1 MDIKDRRHRSLT
13 RGRCG
18 KVCRYTSSSL
28 DSENCRVPTQKSYS
42 SSETLKAY
50 DHENRMHYGNRVSDL
65 VHRESDEFPRQ
76 GTNFTLAELGI
87 CDPSPQQ
94 GGYCS
99 DIGILHQTYALN
111 AGSDIESDT
120 EGGMSPEHA
129 IRLWGRSI
137 KSRRSS
143 GLSSRENSALTLTDS
158 DNENKSDEEN
168 GKESP
173 NSKCCYSES
182 GGVTKLGNHTNNRY
196 PKTPCHLDLYSEVP
210 YFMNNIL
217 QYRQDPVGYIHGR
230 PIPSTSSSSLL
241 PSAQLPSSHNP
252 PPVGCQ
258 MPLLD
263 SNTSHQIMDT
273 NPDEEFSPNSYLLRA
288 CSGSQQ
294 PSSSELAEGQREGDG
309 ETYILYLQTEAST
322 LLREG
327 DKKQRFLGG
336 PTNHHSQSTL
346 RPPLPP
352 PHNHTLSHH
361 HSSANSLNKNSL
373 TNRRNQIHAPAP
385 PPNDMATTPESV
397 QLQDSWV
404 LNSNVPLETRHFL
417 FKTSSGTTPLFS
429 SSSPGYPLTSGTVY
443 TPPPRLLPRN
453 TFSRNAFKL
462 KKPSKYC
469 SWKCAALSAIAAA
482 VLLAILL
489 AYFIAMHLLGLNWQ
503 LQPADGH
510 TFNNGIK
517 TSSDDVATMP
527 SGGKGPWSNTRNSSI
542 DNGEV
547 EIGRR
552 ITQEVP
558 AGVFWR
564 SHIHVTQPQ
573 FLKFNISL
581 GKDALFG
588 VYIRRGLPPS
598 HAQYDFMER
607 LDGKEKWSV
616 IEAPRERRS
625 IQTLVQNEAV
635 FVQYLD
641 VGIWHLAFY
650 NDGKDKEIVSFNT
663 VVLDSVQDCPRN
675 CDGNGECVS
684 GVCHCFPGFHGADCA
699 KAACPVLCSG
709 NGQYSKGTC
718 ICYSGWKGAEC
729 DVPSSQCID
738 PTCNT
743 HGSCIEGNC
752 VCSAG
757 FKGDNCEEVDCID
770 PTCTNHG
777 VCVNKECLCSPG
789 WGGQNCELP
798 RTQCPDQC
806 SGHGTYLTDTGLCSC
821 DPNWMGPDCSV
832 EVCSVD
838 CGTHGVC
845 VGGAC
850 RCEEGWTGVA
860 CDQRV
865 CHPRCTEHGS
875 CKDGKCECREG
886 WNGEHCTMDGCPD
899 LCNGNGR
906 CTLGQNS
913 WQCICQTGWRGSG
926 CNVAMETSCADNKDN
941 EGDGLVD
948 CLDPDCCLQTTCQ
961 SSLLCRGSRDPLD
974 IIQQSQS
981 GSPAVKSFY
990 DRIKLLVGKDS
1001 THIIPGENPFNS
1013 SLVSLIRGQVMTG
1026 DGTPLVGVNVSF
1038 VKYPKYGYTI
1048 TRQDG
1053 TFDLIANGGA
1063 SLTLHFERAPF
1074 ISQEKTVWLP
1084 WNSFYAMDTLSMK
1097 TEENT
1102 IPSCDLSGFV
1112 RPDPVIISSPLST
1125 FFSSSPRRNPIVPET
1140 QVLHEEIEM
1149 PGSNLRLC
1157 FLSSRTPGYRSL
1169 LKITMTQS
1177 TIPLNLIKVHL
1188 MVAVEGHLFQK
1199 TFQASPNLAYT
1210 FVWDKNDA
1218 YGQRVY
1224 GLSDAVVSVGF
1235 EYETCLGLI
1244 LWEKRTAVLQG
1255 FELDPSNLGGWSL
1268 DKHHIVNVKSGIL
1281 HKGSGENQFLSQ
1293 QPAVIMSIMGNGRR
1307 RSISCPSCNGLAEGN
1322 KLLAPLALAVGIDGS
1337 LFVGDFNYIRRIFPS
1352 RNVTSILEFRNK
1364 EFKHSNNIAH
1374 KYYLAVDPVSGSIY
1388 LSDTNSRRIYK
1399 IKSLTGAKDIAT
1411 NSEVIAGNG
1420 EQCMPFDEARC
1431 GNGGKAVDAILTN
1444 PRGIAVD
1451 KNGFIYFVDATM
1463 IRKVDPNGIIST
1475 LLGSNDLAAG
1485 RPLSC
1490 DSSMDITQV
1499 RMEWPTDLAVNPM
1512 DNSLYVLENNVILRI
1527 TENHQ
1532 VSIIA
1537 GRPMHCQ
1544 VPGIDY
1550 SLSKL
1555 AIHSALESASAI
1567 AVSHTGILYIAET
1580 NEKKINRI
1588 RQVTTNGEISLLAGA
1603 ASDCNC
1609 KDDVNCNCYAGDDG
1623 YATDAFLNSPSSLA
1637 VAPDGTV
1644 YIADLGNIRIRA
1656 VLQNK
1661 PVLTSFNQYEVA
1673 SPGEQELYIF
1683 NINGIHQY
1691 TQSLVTGE
1699 YLYNFTYSADND
1711 VIEVIDNSGNS
1722 LKIRRDSNGTPRH
1735 FLMPDNQIITLTLT
1749 TGGALKLVSTQSLEL
1764 SLMTYDG
1771 NTGLLAT
1778 KSDETGWTM
1787 FYDYDNEGRLT
1798 NVTRPTGVVT
1808 SLHREMEKSITI
1820 DIENSNRDDDVTVI
1834 TNLSSVEASYT
1845 VVQDQVRNSYQL
1857 CSNGTLRVMYANGM
1871 GISFHSEPHILA
1883 GTVTPTIGRRN
1894 ISLPMENGLNSIE
1907 WRLRKEQ
1914 TKGKVTVFGR
1924 KLRVHGRNLLSIDF
1938 DRNSHTEKIYDDH
1951 RKFTLRIVYDQL
1963 GRPLLWLPSSGLAPV
1978 NVSYFFNGRLS
1989 GLQRGAMSERTEMD
2003 KQGRIISR
2011 AFADGKTWSYTYL
2024 EKSMVLLLQS
2034 QRQYIFEYDSSDRL
2048 YSVTM
2053 PSVARHSMSTHTS
2066 IGYIRNIYNP
2076 PESNASII
2084 FDYSEDGRILKTSY
2098 LGTGRQVF
2106 YKYGKLS
2113 KLSEII
2119 YDSTAVTFGYDETT
2133 GVLKMVNLQSGGF
2146 SCTIRY
2152 RKIGPLVDKQIYR
2165 FSEEGMVNARFD
2177 YTYHDNSFRVA
2188 SIKPIISETPLP
2200 VELYRYDDISGK
2212 IEHFGKFG
2220 VIYYDVNQII
2230 TTAVMTLTKHFD
2242 THGRIKEVQYEIFR
2256 SLMYW
2261 MTVQYDSMGRVIKRE
2276 LKLGPYANTTKY
2288 TYEYDGDGQ
2297 LLTVAVNDRQTWRY
2311 NYDLNGNLYLLTPG
2325 NGVRLLPLR
2334 YDLRDRITRLGDVQY
2349 KIDDDGFLSQRGADI
2364 FDYNSKG
2371 LLTRAYNKV
2380 LGWNVQYRY
2389 DGLGRRASCK
2399 TNLGLHLQFF
2409 YADLHN
2415 PTRVTHVYNHSNS
2428 EILSLYYD
2436 LQGHLFAM
2444 ESSSGEEYYIASDN
2458 TGTPLAAFSIN
2469 GVMIKQLQYTPFG
2482 EIYFD
2487 SNPNFQL
2494 VIGFHGGLYDPL
2506 TKLVH
2511 FAQRDYDVLAGRWIS
2526 PDYTMWKKIGRDPA
2540 PFNLYMF
2547 KNNNPLS
2554 TEMDL
2559 KNYVTDVQSWLVMFG
2574 FQLSNI
2580 IPGFPRSKLHFVPPP
2595 YELTESQEC
2604 ENGQL
2609 ITGVQQTSER
2619 HNQAFM
2625 ALEGQTIVKR
2635 LHANIREKLGHW
2647 FATTVPIIGK
2657 GIMFAI
2663 KEGKVTTGMSSIASE
2678 DSRKIALVL
2687 NGAHYLEKMYYN
2699 IEGKDTHYFVKI
2711 GSSDSDLVTL
2721 GLTTGRKTLDSGV
2734 NVTVSQPTLLINGR
2748 TRRFTNIEFQH
2759 SFLIL
2764 NIRYGLTVDTLDE
2777 ERARVLDQARQR
2789 ALSAAW
2795 AKEQQKARDGKEG
2808 SRLWTEGEKQQL
2820 LSTGRVQGYE
2830 GYYVLPV
2837 EQYPEL
2843 ADSSS
2848 NIQFLRQNEMG
2859 KR

>member
-1 MDIKDRRHRSLT
+1 MLQPGTK
-13 RGRCG
+13 GR
-18 KVCRYTSSSL
+18 K
-28 DSENCRVPTQKSYS
+28 P
-42 SSETLKAY
+42 A
-50 DHENRMHYGNRVSDL
+50 
-65 VHRESDEFPRQ
+65 
-76 GTNFTLAELGI
+76 AE
-87 CDPSPQQ
+87 
-94 GGYCS
+94 
-99 DIGILHQTYALN
+99 A
-111 AGSDIESDT
+111 
-120 EGGMSPEHA
+120 
-129 IRLWGRSI
+129 
-137 KSRRSS
+137 
-143 GLSSRENSALTLTDS
+143 
-158 DNENKSDEEN
+158 

-182 GGVTKLGNHTNNRY
+182 GGVTKLGSQTNSRY
-196 PKTPCHLDLYSEVP
+196 PKTPCHLDLYSE
-210 YFMNNIL
+210 
-217 QYRQDPVGYIHGR
+217 GR

-385 PPNDMATTPESV
+385 APNDMATTPESV

-510 TFNNGIK
+510 TFNNGMR

-527 SGGKGPWSNTRNSSI
+527 SGGKGPWTNSRNSSI

-564 SHIHVTQPQ
+564 SHIDVTQPQ

-616 IEAPRERRS
+616 IESPRERRS

-738 PTCNT
+738 PSCST
-743 HGSCIEGNC
+743 HGSCMEGNC

-757 FKGDNCEEVDCID
+757 FKGDSCEEVDCID
-770 PTCTNHG
+770 PTCSNHG

-865 CHPRCTEHGS
+865 CHPRCTEHGT

-886 WNGEHCTMDGCPD
+886 WNGEHCTIDGCPD

-974 IIQQSQS
+974 IIQHSQS

-1097 TEENT
+1097 TEENS

-1157 FLSSRTPGYRSL
+1157 YLSSRTPGYKSL

-1177 TIPLNLIKVHL
+1177 TVPLNLIKVHL

-1218 YGQRVY
+1218 YGQKVY

-1235 EYETCLGLI
+1235 EYETCLSLI

-1322 KLLAPLALAVGIDGS
+1322 KLLAPVALAVGIDGS
-1337 LFVGDFNYIRRIFPS
+1337 LFLGDFNYIRRIFPS
-1352 RNVTSILEFRNK
+1352 RNVTSILELRNK

-1411 NSEVIAGNG
+1411 NSEIIAGNG

-1463 IRKVDPNGIIST
+1463 IRKVDPNGLIST

-1567 AVSHTGILYIAET
+1567 AISHTGILYIAET

-1656 VLQNK
+1656 VVQNK

-1749 TGGALKLVSTQSLEL
+1749 TSGALKLVSTQSLEL

-1771 NTGLLAT
+1771 ITGLLAT

-1978 NVSYFFNGRLS
+1978 NVSYFYNGHLS

-2066 IGYIRNIYNP
+2066 IGYIRNMYNP

-2415 PTRVTHVYNHSNS
+2415 PIRVTHVYNHSNS
-2428 EILSLYYD
+2428 EIISLYYD

-2526 PDYTMWKKIGRDPA
+2526 PDYTMWRKIGRDPA

-2580 IPGFPRSKLHFVPPP
+2580 IPGFPRSKLHFVAPP

-2635 LHANIREKLGHW
+2635 LHASIREKLGNW

-2678 DSRKIALVL
+2678 DNRKIALVL

-2759 SFLIL
+2759 SSLIL
-2764 NIRYGLTVDTLDE
+2764 NIRYGLTVDTFDE

-2837 EQYPEL
+2837 EQYLEL

>member
-1 MDIKDRRHRSLT
+1 MDVKDRRHRSLT

-18 KVCRYTSSSL
+18 KECRYTSSSL
-28 DSENCRVPTQKSYS
+28 DSEDCRVPTQKSYS

-50 DHENRMHYGNRVSDL
+50 DHDSRMHYGNRVTEL

-76 GTNFTLAELGI
+76 G
-87 CDPSPQQ
+87 
-94 GGYCS
+94 
-99 DIGILHQTYALN
+99 
-111 AGSDIESDT
+111 
-120 EGGMSPEHA
+120 
-129 IRLWGRSI
+129 
-137 KSRRSS
+137 
-143 GLSSRENSALTLTDS
+143 
-158 DNENKSDEEN
+158 
-168 GKESP
+168 
-173 NSKCCYSES
+173 
-182 GGVTKLGNHTNNRY
+182 
-196 PKTPCHLDLYSEVP
+196 
-210 YFMNNIL
+210 
-217 QYRQDPVGYIHGR
+217 R
-230 PIPSTSSSSLL
+230 PIPPTSSSSLL

-252 PPVGCQ
+252 PPVSCQ

-288 CSGSQQ
+288 CSGPQQ
-294 PSSSELAEGQREGDG
+294 ASSS
-309 ETYILYLQTEAST
+309 
-322 LLREG
+322 
-327 DKKQRFLGG
+327 G
-336 PTNHHSQSTL
+336 PPNHHSQSTL

-361 HSSANSLNKNSL
+361 HSSANSLNRNSL
-373 TNRRNQIHAPAP
+373 TNRRSQIHAPAP
-385 PPNDMATTPESV
+385 APNDLATTPESV

-417 FKTSSGTTPLFS
+417 FKTSSGSTPLFS

-453 TFSRNAFKL
+453 TFSRKAFKL

-482 VLLAILL
+482 LLLAILL

-510 TFNNGIK
+510 TFNNGIR
-517 TSSDDVATMP
+517 TGLPGSDDVATMP
-527 SGGKGPWSNTRNSSI
+527 SGGKVPWSLKNSSI
-542 DNGEV
+542 DSGEAEV
-547 EIGRR
+547 GRR
-552 ITQEVP
+552 VTQEVP
-558 AGVFWR
+558 PGVFWR
-564 SHIHVTQPQ
+564 SQIHVSQPQ

-616 IEAPRERRS
+616 VESPRERRS

-641 VGIWHLAFY
+641 VGLWHLAFY
-650 NDGKDKEIVSFNT
+650 NDGKDKELVSFST

-675 CDGNGECVS
+675 CHGNGECVS
-684 GVCHCFPGFHGADCA
+684 GLCHCFPGFLGADCA
-699 KAACPVLCSG
+699 KVACPVLCSG

-718 ICYSGWKGAEC
+718 QCYSGWKGAEC
-729 DVPSSQCID
+729 DVPMNQCID
-738 PTCNT
+738 PTCGG
-743 HGSCIEGNC
+743 HGSCIDGNC

-757 FKGDNCEEVDCID
+757 YKGEHCEEVDCLD
-770 PTCTNHG
+770 PTCSSHG
-777 VCVNKECLCSPG
+777 VCVNGECLCSPG
-789 WGGQNCELP
+789 WGGLNCELA
-798 RTQCPDQC
+798 RVQCPDQC
-806 SGHGTYLTDTGLCSC
+806 SGHGTYLPDTGLCSC
-821 DPNWMGPDCSV
+821 DPNWMGPDCSI

-845 VGGAC
+845 IGGAC
-850 RCEEGWTGVA
+850 RCEEGWTGAA

-865 CHPRCTEHGS
+865 CHPRCIEHGT

-886 WNGEHCTMDGCPD
+886 WNGEHCTIDGCPD

-913 WQCICQTGWRGSG
+913 WQCVCQTGWRGPG

-948 CLDPDCCLQTTCQ
+948 CLDPDCCLQSACQ
-961 SSLLCRGSRDPLD
+961 NSLLCRGSRDPLD
-974 IIQQSQS
+974 IIQQGQTD
-981 GSPAVKSFY
+981 SPAVKSFY
-990 DRIKLLVGKDS
+990 DRIKLLAGKDS
-1001 THIIPGENPFNS
+1001 THIIPGDNPFNS
-1013 SLVSLIRGQVMTG
+1013 SLVSLIRGQVVTT

-1074 ISQEKTVWLP
+1074 MSQERTVWLP
-1084 WNSFYAMDTLSMK
+1084 WNSFYAMDTLVMK
-1097 TEENT
+1097 TEENS

-1112 RPDPVIISSPLST
+1112 RPDPIIISSPLST
-1125 FFSSSPRRNPIVPET
+1125 FFSAAPGQNPIVPET
-1140 QVLHEEIEM
+1140 QVLHEEIEL
-1149 PGSNLRLC
+1149 PGSNVKLRY
-1157 FLSSRTPGYRSL
+1157 LSSRTAGYKSL

-1177 TIPLNLIKVHL
+1177 TVPLNLIKVHL

-1199 TFQASPNLAYT
+1199 SFQASSNLAYT
-1210 FVWDKNDA
+1210 FIWDKTDA

-1235 EYETCLGLI
+1235 EYETCPSLI

-1268 DKHHIVNVKSGIL
+1268 DKHHILNVKSGIL
-1281 HKGSGENQFLSQ
+1281 HKGTGENQFLTQ
-1293 QPAVIMSIMGNGRR
+1293 QPAIITSIMGNGRR
-1307 RSISCPSCNGLAEGN
+1307 RSISCPSCNGLADGN
-1322 KLLAPLALAVGIDGS
+1322 KLLAPVALAVGVDGS

-1352 RNVTSILEFRNK
+1352 RNVTSILELRNK
-1364 EFKHSNNIAH
+1364 EFKHSNNPAH
-1374 KYYLAVDPVSGSIY
+1374 KYYLAVDPVSGSLY
-1388 LSDTNSRRIYK
+1388 VSDTNSRRIYRV
-1399 IKSLTGAKDIAT
+1399 KSLSGAKDLAG
-1411 NSEVIAGNG
+1411 NSEVVAGTG
-1420 EQCMPFDEARC
+1420 EQCLPFDEARC
-1431 GNGGKAVDAILTN
+1431 GDGGKAVDATLMS

-1451 KNGFIYFVDATM
+1451 KNGLMYFVDATM
-1463 IRKVDPNGIIST
+1463 IRKVDQNGIIST
-1475 LLGSNDLAAG
+1475 LLGSNDLTAV

-1490 DSSMDITQV
+1490 DSSMDVAQV
-1499 RMEWPTDLAVNPM
+1499 RLEWPTDLAVNPM

-1567 AVSHTGILYIAET
+1567 AISHTGVLYITET
-1580 NEKKINRI
+1580 DEKKINRL
-1588 RQVTTNGEISLLAGA
+1588 RQVTTNGEICLLAGA
-1603 ASDCNC
+1603 ASDCDC
-1609 KDDVNCNCYAGDDG
+1609 KNDVNCNCYSGDDA
-1623 YATDAFLNSPSSLA
+1623 YATDAILNAPSSLA
-1637 VAPDGTV
+1637 VAPDGTI

-1656 VLQNK
+1656 VSKNK
-1661 PVLTSFNQYEVA
+1661 PVLNAFNQYEAA
-1673 SPGEQELYIF
+1673 SPGEQELYVF
-1683 NINGIHQY
+1683 NADGIHQY
-1691 TQSLVTGE
+1691 TVSLVTGE

-1711 VIEVIDNSGNS
+1711 VTELIDNNGNS
-1722 LKIRRDSNGTPRH
+1722 LKIRRDSSGTPRH
-1735 FLMPDNQIITLTLT
+1735 LLMPDNQIITLTVGT
-1749 TGGALKLVSTQSLEL
+1749 NGGLKVVSTQNLEL
-1764 SLMTYDG
+1764 GLMTYDG

-1778 KSDETGWTM
+1778 KSDETGWTT
-1787 FYDYDNEGRLT
+1787 FYDYDHEGRLT

-1857 CSNGTLRVMYANGM
+1857 CNNGTLRVMYANGM
-1871 GISFHSEPHILA
+1871 GVSFHSEPHVLA
-1883 GTVTPTIGRRN
+1883 GTITPTIGRCN

-1914 TKGKVTVFGR
+1914 IKGKVTIFGR
-1924 KLRVHGRNLLSIDF
+1924 KLRVHGRNLLSIDY
-1938 DRNSHTEKIYDDH
+1938 DRNIRTEKIYDDH
-1951 RKFTLRIVYDQL
+1951 RKFTLRIIYDQV
-1963 GRPLLWLPSSGLAPV
+1963 GRPFLWLPSSGLAAV
-1978 NVSYFFNGRLS
+1978 NVSYFFNGRLA
-1989 GLQRGAMSERTEMD
+1989 GLQRGAMSERTDID
-2003 KQGRIISR
+2003 KQGRIVSR
-2011 AFADGKTWSYTYL
+2011 MFADGKVWSYSYL
-2024 EKSMVLLLQS
+2024 DKSMVLLLQS

-2048 YSVTM
+2048 HAVTM

-2076 PESNASII
+2076 PESNASVI
-2084 FDYSEDGRILKTSY
+2084 FDYSDDGRILKTSF

-2113 KLSEII
+2113 KLSEIV

-2177 YTYHDNSFRVA
+2177 YTYHDNSFRIA
-2188 SIKPIISETPLP
+2188 SIKPVISETPLP
-2200 VELYRYDDISGK
+2200 VDLYRYDEISGK
-2212 IEHFGKFG
+2212 VEHFGKFG
-2220 VIYYDVNQII
+2220 VIYYDINQII
-2230 TTAVMTLTKHFD
+2230 TTAVMTLSKHFD
-2242 THGRIKEVQYEIFR
+2242 THGRIKEVQYEMFR

-2288 TYEYDGDGQ
+2288 TYDYDGDGQ
-2297 LLTVAVNDRQTWRY
+2297 LQSVAVNDRPTWRY
-2311 NYDLNGNLYLLTPG
+2311 SYDLNGNLHLLNPG
-2325 NGVRLLPLR
+2325 NSVRLMPLR

-2349 KIDDDGFLSQRGADI
+2349 KIDDDGYLCQRGADI
-2364 FDYNSKG
+2364 FEYNSKG
-2371 LLTRAYNKV
+2371 LLTRAYNKAS
-2380 LGWNVQYRY
+2380 GWSVQYRY
-2389 DGLGRRASCK
+2389 DGVGRRASYK
-2399 TNLGLHLQFF
+2399 TNLGHHLQYF
-2409 YADLHN
+2409 YSDLHN
-2415 PTRVTHVYNHSNS
+2415 PTRITHVYNHSNS
-2428 EILSLYYD
+2428 EITSLYYD

-2444 ESSSGEEYYIASDN
+2444 ESSSGEEYYVASDN
-2458 TGTPLAAFSIN
+2458 TGTPLAVFSIN
-2469 GVMIKQLQYTPFG
+2469 GLMIKQLQYTAYG
-2482 EIYFD
+2482 EIYYD
-2487 SNPNFQL
+2487 SNPDFQM

-2511 FAQRDYDVLAGRWIS
+2511 FTQRDYDVLAGRWTS
-2526 PDYTMWKKIGRDPA
+2526 PDYTMWKNVGKEPA

-2547 KNNNPLS
+2547 KSNNPLS
-2554 TEMDL
+2554 NELDL
-2559 KNYVTDVQSWLVMFG
+2559 KNYVTDVKSWLVMFG

-2580 IPGFPRSKLHFVPPP
+2580 IPGFPRAKMYFVPPP
-2595 YELTESQEC
+2595 YELSESQAS

-2609 ITGVQQTSER
+2609 ITGVQQTTER
-2619 HNQAFM
+2619 HNQAFL
-2625 ALEGQTIVKR
+2625 ALEGQVISKK
-2635 LHANIREKLGHW
+2635 LHANIREKAGHW
-2647 FATTVPIIGK
+2647 FATTTPIIGK

-2663 KEGKVTTGMSSIASE
+2663 KEGRVTTGVSSIASE
-2678 DSRKIALVL
+2678 DSRKVASVL
-2687 NGAHYLEKMYYN
+2687 NNAYYLDKMHYS

-2711 GSSDSDLVTL
+2711 GSADGDLVTL
-2721 GLTTGRKTLDSGV
+2721 GTTTGRKVLDSGV
-2734 NVTVSQPTLLINGR
+2734 NVTVSQPTLLVNGR
-2748 TRRFTNIEFQH
+2748 TRRFTNVEFQYNTLLL
-2759 SFLIL
+2759 S
-2764 NIRYGLTVDTLDE
+2764 IRYGLTPDTLDE
-2777 ERARVLDQARQR
+2777 EKARVLDQARQR
-2789 ALSAAW
+2789 ALGTAW
-2795 AKEQQKARDGKEG
+2795 AKEQQKARDGREG

>member
-1 MDIKDRRHRSLT
+1 M
-13 RGRCG
+13 
-18 KVCRYTSSSL
+18 
-28 DSENCRVPTQKSYS
+28 
-42 SSETLKAY
+42 
-50 DHENRMHYGNRVSDL
+50 
-65 VHRESDEFPRQ
+65 
-76 GTNFTLAELGI
+76 
-87 CDPSPQQ
+87 
-94 GGYCS
+94 
-99 DIGILHQTYALN
+99 LHQTN
-111 AGSDIESDT
+111 K
-120 EGGMSPEHA
+120 
-129 IRLWGRSI
+129 GR
-137 KSRRSS
+137 KP
-143 GLSSRENSALTLTDS
+143 LSEA
-158 DNENKSDEEN
+158 
-168 GKESP
+168 
-173 NSKCCYSES
+173 
-182 GGVTKLGNHTNNRY
+182 
-196 PKTPCHLDLYSEVP
+196 
-210 YFMNNIL
+210 
-217 QYRQDPVGYIHGR
+217 GR
-230 PIPSTSSSSLL
+230 PIPSSSSLL
-241 PSAQLPSSHNP
+241 PSSQMSSSHNTP
-252 PPVGCQ
+252 PINCQ
-258 MPLLD
+258 IPLLD
-263 SNTSHQIMDT
+263 SNTHTHKIMDT
-273 NPDEEFSPNSYLLRA
+273 NPDEEFPPNSYLHRA
-288 CSGSQQ
+288 CSGPQQ
-294 PSSSELAEGQREGDG
+294 PSSSG
-309 ETYILYLQTEAST
+309 ST
-322 LLREG
+322 
-327 DKKQRFLGG
+327 
-336 PTNHHSQSTL
+336 HHQSQSTL

-352 PHNHTLSHH
+352 PHNNTLSHHH

-373 TNRRNQIHAPAP
+373 TNRRNQIHAPAQAP
-385 PPNDMATTPESV
+385 SDLVTTPESV

-489 AYFIAMHLLGLNWQ
+489 AYFIAMHLLGLNWH
-503 LQPADGH
+503 LQPADEH

-517 TSSDDVATMP
+517 SSNGDVATMP
-527 SGGKGPWSNTRNSSI
+527 TGGKGTWTFTKNSNI
-542 DNGEV
+542 DNGEI
-547 EIGRR
+547 ETGRR
-552 ITQEVP
+552 NTQEVP
-558 AGVFWR
+558 PGVFWR
-564 SHIHVTQPQ
+564 SHIHVVQPQ

-616 IEAPRERRS
+616 VEAPRERRS

-641 VGIWHLAFY
+641 AGIWHLAFY
-650 NDGKDKEIVSFNT
+650 NDGKDSEILSFNT
-663 VVLDSVQDCPRN
+663 IILESVQDCPRN

-738 PTCNT
+738 PECSS

-757 FKGDNCEEVDCID
+757 FKGDNCEEADCLD
-770 PTCTNHG
+770 PTCSNHG

-821 DPNWMGPDCSV
+821 DSNWMGPDCSV

-865 CHPRCTEHGS
+865 CHPRCTEHGT

-886 WNGEHCTMDGCPD
+886 WNGEHCTIGRQTASTKRDGCPGV
-899 LCNGNGR
+899 CNGKGR
-906 CTLGQNS
+906 CAFGQNS

-941 EGDGLVD
+941 EEDGLVD

-974 IIQQSQS
+974 IIQQNQS
-981 GSPAVKSFY
+981 GSPAIKSFY
-990 DRIKLLVGKDS
+990 DRVKLLVGHDS

-1013 SLVSLIRGQVMTG
+1013 SLVSLIRGQVMTT

-1038 VKYPKYGYTI
+1038 AKDPKYGYTI

-1053 TFDLIANGGA
+1053 TFDLLANGGA

-1074 ISQEKTVWLP
+1074 LSQEKTVWLP
-1084 WNSFYAMDTLSMK
+1084 WNNFYAMDTLTMK

-1102 IPSCDLSGFV
+1102 ISSCDLSGFV

-1125 FFSSSPRRNPIVPET
+1125 FFSTSPKHNPIVPET
-1140 QVLHEEIEM
+1140 QVLHEEVEM
-1149 PGSNLRLC
+1149 PGSNLRL
-1157 FLSSRTPGYRSL
+1157 FYLSSRTAGYKSL

-1177 TIPLNLIKVHL
+1177 VVPVNILKVHL

-1199 TFQASPNLAYT
+1199 TFQALPNLSYT

-1218 YGQRVY
+1218 YGQKVY
-1224 GLSDAVVSVGF
+1224 GLSDATVSVGF

-1244 LWEKRTAVLQG
+1244 LWEKRTAMLQG
-1255 FELDPSNLGGWSL
+1255 FELEPSNLGGWSF
-1268 DKHHIVNVKSGIL
+1268 DKHHILNVKSGIL
-1281 HKGSGENQFLSQ
+1281 HKGSGQNQFLSQ
-1293 QPAVIMSIMGNGRR
+1293 QPALITSIMGNGRR

-1322 KLLAPLALAVGIDGS
+1322 KLMAPVALAVGIDGS
-1337 LFVGDFNYIRRIFPS
+1337 LFVGDFNFIRRIFPS
-1352 RNVTSILEFRNK
+1352 RNVTSILELR
-1364 EFKHSNNIAH
+1364 NNIAH
-1374 KYYLAVDPVSGSIY
+1374 KYYLAVDPLSGAVY

-1399 IKSLTGAKDIAT
+1399 IKSLTGSHEIVT
-1411 NSEVIAGNG
+1411 NLEVIAGNG
-1420 EQCMPFDEARC
+1420 EQCMPFDDARC

-1444 PRGIAVD
+1444 PRGISVD
-1451 KNGFIYFVDATM
+1451 KNGLIYFVDATM
-1463 IRKVDPNGIIST
+1463 IRKVDQNGIIST
-1475 LLGSNDLAAG
+1475 VLGSNDLAAG

-1555 AIHSALESASAI
+1555 AIHSGLESASAI
-1567 AVSHTGILYIAET
+1567 AISHTGTLYIAET
-1580 NEKKINRI
+1580 NEKKINRV
-1588 RQVTTNGEISLLAGA
+1588 RQVTTNGEISVLAGA
-1603 ASDCNC
+1603 STDCNC
-1609 KDDVNCNCYAGDDG
+1609 KDDVNCNCYSGDDG
-1623 YATDAFLNSPSSLA
+1623 YATDAFLNTPSSLA

-1656 VLQNK
+1656 VVQNK
-1661 PVLTSFNQYEVA
+1661 PVLTSFMQYEVA
-1673 SPGEQELYIF
+1673 SPEEQELYIF
-1683 NINGIHQY
+1683 NDIGIHQY
-1691 TQSLVTGE
+1691 TQSLITGE

-1711 VIEVIDNSGNS
+1711 VIEIIDNSGNS
-1722 LKIRRDSNGTPRH
+1722 LKIRRDSNGMPRH
-1735 FLMPDNQIITLTLT
+1735 FLMPDNQIITLTLGT
-1749 TGGALKLVSTQSLEL
+1749 NGGLKTVSTHNLEL
-1764 SLMTYDG
+1764 SLLTYDG
-1771 NTGLLAT
+1771 NTGLLTT

-1787 FYDYDNEGRLT
+1787 FYNYDNEGRLT
-1798 NVTRPTGVVT
+1798 NVTHPTGVVT

-1857 CSNGTLRVMYANGM
+1857 CSNGTLKVMYANGM
-1871 GISFHSEPHILA
+1871 GILFHSEHHILA
-1883 GTVTPTIGRRN
+1883 GSVTPTIGRRN

-1907 WRLRKEQ
+1907 WRLRKEL

-1951 RKFTLRIVYDQL
+1951 RKFTLKIVYDQL

-1978 NVSYFFNGRLS
+1978 NVSYYFNGHLS
-1989 GLQRGAMSERTEMD
+1989 GLQRGAMSEKTEMD

-2011 AFADGKTWSYTYL
+2011 TFADGKKWSYTYL
-2024 EKSMVLLLQS
+2024 EKSVVLLLQS
-2034 QRQYIFEYDSSDRL
+2034 QRQYIFEYDLSDRL

-2066 IGYIRNIYNP
+2066 VGYIRNIYNP
-2076 PESNASII
+2076 PESNATII
-2084 FDYSEDGRILKTSY
+2084 FDYREDGRILKTSF
-2098 LGTGRQVF
+2098 LGTGRQIF

-2119 YDSTAVTFGYDETT
+2119 YDSTVVTFGYDETT
-2133 GVLKMVNLQSGGF
+2133 GVLKLVNLQSGGF

-2276 LKLGPYANTTKY
+2276 LKLGSYANTTRY

-2349 KIDDDGFLSQRGADI
+2349 KIDDDGFLSQRGSDF

-2371 LLTRAYNKV
+2371 LLTRAYNKI

-2409 YADLHN
+2409 YADLNN
-2415 PTRVTHVYNHSNS
+2415 PIRVTHVYNHSNS
-2428 EILSLYYD
+2428 EITSLYYD
-2436 LQGHLFAM
+2436 MQGHLFAM
-2444 ESSSGEEYYIASDN
+2444 ESSSGEEHYIASDN

-2469 GVMIKQLQYTPFG
+2469 GVMIKQLQYTPYG

-2494 VIGFHGGLYDPL
+2494 AIGFHGGLYDPL

-2511 FAQRDYDVLAGRWIS
+2511 FVQRDYDVMAGRWIT
-2526 PDYTMWKKIGRDPA
+2526 PDYMLWRKIGQNPT

-2595 YELTESQEC
+2595 YELTESEEC

-2609 ITGVQQTSER
+2609 ITGVQQTIER
-2619 HNQAFM
+2619 QNQAFM
-2625 ALEGQTIVKR
+2625 ALEGQTIVKN
-2635 LHANIREKLGHW
+2635 LHTNIRERPGRW
-2647 FATTVPIIGK
+2647 FATTNPIIGK

-2663 KEGKVTTGMSSIASE
+2663 REGKVITGMSSIASE

-2687 NGAHYLEKMYYN
+2687 NGAYYLDKMCYN
-2699 IEGKDTHYFVKI
+2699 IEGMDTQYFIKI
-2711 GSSDSDLVTL
+2711 GTSDSDLVTL
-2721 GLTTGRKTLDSGV
+2721 GLTMGRKTLDSGV

-2759 SFLIL
+2759 STLIL

-2777 ERARVLDQARQR
+2777 ERARILDQARQR
-2789 ALSAAW
+2789 ALNAAW
-2795 AKEQQKARDGKEG
+2795 AKEQQKARDGKDG
-2808 SRLWTEGEKQQL
+2808 SRLWTDGEKQQL
-2820 LSTGRVQGYE
+2820 LSTGKVQGYE
-2830 GYYVLPV
+2830 GYFVLPV
-2837 EQYPEL
+2837 EQYSEL

>member
-1 MDIKDRRHRSLT
+1 MDVKDRRHRSLT

-18 KVCRYTSSSL
+18 KECRYTSSSL
-28 DSENCRVPTQKSYS
+28 DSEDCRVPTQKSYS

-50 DHENRMHYGNRVSDL
+50 DHDSRIHYGNRVTEL

-87 CDPSPQQ
+87 CEPSPHRS
-94 GGYCS
+94 GYCS
-99 DIGILHQTYALN
+99 DMGILHQGYSLST
-111 AGSDIESDT
+111 GSDADSDT

-129 IRLWGRSI
+129 IRLWGRGI

-158 DNENKSDEEN
+158 DNENKSDDEN
-168 GKESP
+168 E
-173 NSKCCYSES
+173 
-182 GGVTKLGNHTNNRY
+182 
-196 PKTPCHLDLYSEVP
+196 
-210 YFMNNIL
+210 
-217 QYRQDPVGYIHGR
+217 
-230 PIPSTSSSSLL
+230 
-241 PSAQLPSSHNP
+241 
-252 PPVGCQ
+252 
-258 MPLLD
+258 
-263 SNTSHQIMDT
+263 
-273 NPDEEFSPNSYLLRA
+273 
-288 CSGSQQ
+288 Q
-294 PSSSELAEGQREGDG
+294 PSSNDG
-309 ETYILYLQTEAST
+309 
-322 LLREG
+322 
-327 DKKQRFLGG
+327 
-336 PTNHHSQSTL
+336 QSTL

-361 HSSANSLNKNSL
+361 HSSANSLNRNSL
-373 TNRRNQIHAPAP
+373 TNRRSQIHAPAP
-385 PPNDMATTPESV
+385 APNDLATTPESV

-417 FKTSSGTTPLFS
+417 FKTSSGSTPLFS

-453 TFSRNAFKL
+453 TFSRKAFKL

-482 VLLAILL
+482 LLLAILL

-510 TFNNGIK
+510 TFNNGIR
-517 TSSDDVATMP
+517 TGLPGNDDVATMP
-527 SGGKGPWSNTRNSSI
+527 SGGKGELGGRVPWSLKNSSI
-542 DNGEV
+542 DSGEAEV
-547 EIGRR
+547 GRR
-552 ITQEVP
+552 VTQEVP
-558 AGVFWR
+558 PGVFWR
-564 SHIHVTQPQ
+564 SQIHISQPQ

-616 IEAPRERRS
+616 VESPRERRS

-641 VGIWHLAFY
+641 VGLWHLAFY
-650 NDGKDKEIVSFNT
+650 NDGKDKEMVSFNT

-675 CDGNGECVS
+675 CHGNGECVS
-684 GVCHCFPGFHGADCA
+684 GLCHCFPGFLGADCA

-718 ICYSGWKGAEC
+718 QCYSGWKGAEC
-729 DVPSSQCID
+729 DVPTNQCID
-738 PTCNT
+738 PSCGG
-743 HGSCIEGNC
+743 HGSCIDGNC

-757 FKGDNCEEVDCID
+757 YKGEHCEEVDCLD
-770 PTCTNHG
+770 PTCSSHG
-777 VCVNKECLCSPG
+777 VCVNGECLCSPG
-789 WGGQNCELP
+789 WGGLNCELA
-798 RTQCPDQC
+798 RVQCPDQC
-806 SGHGTYLTDTGLCSC
+806 SGHGTYLPDTGLCSC

-845 VGGAC
+845 IGGAC
-850 RCEEGWTGVA
+850 RCEEGWTGAA

-865 CHPRCTEHGS
+865 CHPRCIEHGT

-886 WNGEHCTMDGCPD
+886 WNGEHCTIDGCPD

-913 WQCICQTGWRGSG
+913 WQCVCQTGWRGPG

-948 CLDPDCCLQTTCQ
+948 CLDPDCCLQSACQ
-961 SSLLCRGSRDPLD
+961 NSLLCRGSRDPLD
-974 IIQQSQS
+974 IIQQGQTDW
-981 GSPAVKSFY
+981 PAVKSFY
-990 DRIKLLVGKDS
+990 DRIKLLAGKDS
-1001 THIIPGENPFNS
+1001 THIIPGDNPFNS
-1013 SLVSLIRGQVMTG
+1013 SLVSLIRGQVVTT

-1074 ISQEKTVWLP
+1074 MSQERTVWLP
-1084 WNSFYAMDTLSMK
+1084 WNSFYAMDTLVMK
-1097 TEENT
+1097 TEENS

-1112 RPDPVIISSPLST
+1112 RPDPIIISSPLST
-1125 FFSSSPRRNPIVPET
+1125 FFSAAPAQNPIVPET
-1140 QVLHEEIEM
+1140 QVLHEEIEL
-1149 PGSNLRLC
+1149 PGSSVKLRY
-1157 FLSSRTPGYRSL
+1157 LSSRTAGYKSL

-1177 TIPLNLIKVHL
+1177 TVPLNLIRVHL

-1199 TFQASPNLAYT
+1199 SFQASPNLAYT
-1210 FVWDKNDA
+1210 FIWDKTDA

-1235 EYETCLGLI
+1235 EYETCPSLI
-1244 LWEKRTAVLQG
+1244 LWEKRTALLQG

-1268 DKHHIVNVKSGIL
+1268 DKHHILNVKSGIL
-1281 HKGSGENQFLSQ
+1281 HKGTGENQFLTQ
-1293 QPAVIMSIMGNGRR
+1293 QPAIITSIMGNGRR

-1322 KLLAPLALAVGIDGS
+1322 KLLAPVALAVGVDGS

-1352 RNVTSILEFRNK
+1352 RNVTSILELRN
-1364 EFKHSNNIAH
+1364 NPAH
-1374 KYYLAVDPVSGSIY
+1374 KYYLAVDPVSGS
-1388 LSDTNSRRIYK
+1388 LFVSDTNSRRISRV
-1399 IKSLTGAKDIAT
+1399 KSLSGAKDLAG
-1411 NSEVIAGNG
+1411 NSEVVAGTG
-1420 EQCMPFDEARC
+1420 EQCLPFDEARC
-1431 GNGGKAVDAILTN
+1431 GDGGKAVDATLMS

-1451 KNGFIYFVDATM
+1451 KNGLMYFVDATM
-1463 IRKVDPNGIIST
+1463 IRKVDQNGIIST
-1475 LLGSNDLAAG
+1475 LLGSNDLTAV

-1490 DSSMDITQV
+1490 DSSMDVAQV
-1499 RMEWPTDLAVNPM
+1499 RLEWPTDLAVNPM

-1567 AVSHTGILYIAET
+1567 AISHTGVLYITET
-1580 NEKKINRI
+1580 DEKKINRL
-1588 RQVTTNGEISLLAGA
+1588 RQVTTNGEICLLAGA
-1603 ASDCNC
+1603 ASDCDC
-1609 KDDVNCNCYAGDDG
+1609 KNDVSCICYSGDDA
-1623 YATDAFLNSPSSLA
+1623 YATDAILNSPSSLA
-1637 VAPDGTV
+1637 VAPDGTI

-1656 VLQNK
+1656 VSKNK
-1661 PVLTSFNQYEVA
+1661 PVLNAFNQYEAA
-1673 SPGEQELYIF
+1673 SPGEQELYVF
-1683 NINGIHQY
+1683 NADGIHQY
-1691 TQSLVTGE
+1691 TVSLVTGE

-1711 VIEVIDNSGNS
+1711 VTELIDNNGNS
-1722 LKIRRDSNGTPRH
+1722 LKIRRDSSGMPRH
-1735 FLMPDNQIITLTLT
+1735 LLMPDNQIITLTVGT
-1749 TGGALKLVSTQSLEL
+1749 NGGLKVVSTQSLEL
-1764 SLMTYDG
+1764 GLMTYDG

-1778 KSDETGWTM
+1778 KSDETGWTT
-1787 FYDYDNEGRLT
+1787 FYDYDHEGRLT

-1857 CSNGTLRVMYANGM
+1857 CNNGTLRVMYANGM
-1871 GISFHSEPHILA
+1871 GVSFHSEPHVLA
-1883 GTVTPTIGRRN
+1883 GTITPTIGRCN

-1914 TKGKVTVFGR
+1914 IKGKVTIFGR
-1924 KLRVHGRNLLSIDF
+1924 KLRVHGRNLLSIDY
-1938 DRNSHTEKIYDDH
+1938 DRNIRTEKIYDDH
-1951 RKFTLRIVYDQL
+1951 RKFTLRIIYDQV
-1963 GRPLLWLPSSGLAPV
+1963 GRPFLWLPSSGLAAV
-1978 NVSYFFNGRLS
+1978 NVSYFFNGRLA
-1989 GLQRGAMSERTEMD
+1989 GLQRGAMSERTDID
-2003 KQGRIISR
+2003 KQGRIVSR
-2011 AFADGKTWSYTYL
+2011 MFADGKVWSYSYL
-2024 EKSMVLLLQS
+2024 DKSMVLLLQS
-2034 QRQYIFEYDSSDRL
+2034 QRQYIFEYDSSERL
-2048 YSVTM
+2048 HAVTM

-2076 PESNASII
+2076 PESNASVI
-2084 FDYSEDGRILKTSY
+2084 FDYSDDGRILKTSF

-2113 KLSEII
+2113 KLSEIV

-2165 FSEEGMVNARFD
+2165 FSEEGMINARFD
-2177 YTYHDNSFRVA
+2177 YTYHDNSFRIA
-2188 SIKPIISETPLP
+2188 SIKPVISETPLP
-2200 VELYRYDDISGK
+2200 VDLYRYDEISGK
-2212 IEHFGKFG
+2212 VEHFGKFG
-2220 VIYYDVNQII
+2220 VIYYDINQII
-2230 TTAVMTLTKHFD
+2230 TTAVMTLSKHFD
-2242 THGRIKEVQYEIFR
+2242 THGRIKEVQYEMFR

-2288 TYEYDGDGQ
+2288 TYDYDGDGQ
-2297 LLTVAVNDRQTWRY
+2297 LQSVAVNDRPTWRY
-2311 NYDLNGNLYLLTPG
+2311 SYDLNGNLHLLNPG
-2325 NGVRLLPLR
+2325 NSVRLMPLR

-2349 KIDDDGFLSQRGADI
+2349 KIDDDGYLCQRGADI
-2364 FDYNSKG
+2364 FEYNSKG
-2371 LLTRAYNKV
+2371 LLTKAYNKAS
-2380 LGWNVQYRY
+2380 GWSVQYRY
-2389 DGLGRRASCK
+2389 DGVGRRASYK
-2399 TNLGLHLQFF
+2399 TNLGHHLQYF
-2409 YADLHN
+2409 YSDLHN
-2415 PTRVTHVYNHSNS
+2415 PTRITHVYNHSNS
-2428 EILSLYYD
+2428 EITSLYYD

-2444 ESSSGEEYYIASDN
+2444 ESSSGEEYYVASDN
-2458 TGTPLAAFSIN
+2458 TGTPLAVFSIN
-2469 GVMIKQLQYTPFG
+2469 GLMIKQLQYTAYG
-2482 EIYFD
+2482 EIYYD
-2487 SNPNFQL
+2487 SNPDFQM

-2511 FAQRDYDVLAGRWIS
+2511 FTQRDYDVLAGRWTS
-2526 PDYTMWKKIGRDPA
+2526 PDYTMWKNVGKEPA

-2547 KNNNPLS
+2547 KSNNPLS
-2554 TEMDL
+2554 NELDL
-2559 KNYVTDVQSWLVMFG
+2559 KNYVTDVKSWLVMFG

-2580 IPGFPRSKLHFVPPP
+2580 IPGFPRAKMYFVPPP
-2595 YELTESQEC
+2595 YELSESQAS

-2609 ITGVQQTSER
+2609 ITGVQQTTER
-2619 HNQAFM
+2619 HNQAFL
-2625 ALEGQTIVKR
+2625 ALEGQVISKK
-2635 LHANIREKLGHW
+2635 LHASIREKAGHW
-2647 FATTVPIIGK
+2647 FATTTPIIGK

-2663 KEGKVTTGMSSIASE
+2663 KEGRVSTGVSSIASE
-2678 DSRKIALVL
+2678 DSRKVASVL
-2687 NGAHYLEKMYYN
+2687 NNAYYLDKMHYS

-2711 GSSDSDLVTL
+2711 GSADGDLLTL
-2721 GLTTGRKTLDSGV
+2721 GTTIGRKVLESGV
-2734 NVTVSQPTLLINGR
+2734 NVTVSQPTLLVNGR
-2748 TRRFTNIEFQH
+2748 TRRFTNIEFQY
-2759 SFLIL
+2759 STLL
-2764 NIRYGLTVDTLDE
+2764 LSIRYGLTPDTLDE
-2777 ERARVLDQARQR
+2777 EKARVLDQARQR
-2789 ALSAAW
+2789 ALSTAW
-2795 AKEQQKARDGKEG
+2795 AKEQQKARDGREG

-2859 KR
+2859 RR

>member
-1 MDIKDRRHRSLT
+1 MLQPGTK
-13 RGRCG
+13 GR
-18 KVCRYTSSSL
+18 K
-28 DSENCRVPTQKSYS
+28 PT
-42 SSETLKAY
+42 
-50 DHENRMHYGNRVSDL
+50 
-65 VHRESDEFPRQ
+65 
-76 GTNFTLAELGI
+76 AE
-87 CDPSPQQ
+87 
-94 GGYCS
+94 
-99 DIGILHQTYALN
+99 A
-111 AGSDIESDT
+111 A
-120 EGGMSPEHA
+120 
-129 IRLWGRSI
+129 
-137 KSRRSS
+137 
-143 GLSSRENSALTLTDS
+143 
-158 DNENKSDEEN
+158 

-196 PKTPCHLDLYSEVP
+196 PKTPCHLDLYSE
-210 YFMNNIL
+210 
-217 QYRQDPVGYIHGR
+217 
-230 PIPSTSSSSLL
+230 
-241 PSAQLPSSHNP
+241 
-252 PPVGCQ
+252 
-258 MPLLD
+258 
-263 SNTSHQIMDT
+263 
-273 NPDEEFSPNSYLLRA
+273 
-288 CSGSQQ
+288 
-294 PSSSELAEGQREGDG
+294 ELAEGQREGDG

-385 PPNDMATTPESV
+385 APNDMATTPESV

-404 LNSNVPLETRHFL
+404 LNSNVPLETRYSVPPRIRHFL

-510 TFNNGIK
+510 TFNNGIR

-527 SGGKGPWSNTRNSSI
+527 SGGKGPWTNTRNSSI

-738 PTCNT
+738 PSCST
-743 HGSCIEGNC
+743 HGSCMEGNC

-770 PTCTNHG
+770 PTCSNHG

-789 WGGQNCELP
+789 WGGQKCELP
-798 RTQCPDQC
+798 RSQCPDQC

-865 CHPRCTEHGS
+865 CHPRCTEHGT

-886 WNGEHCTMDGCPD
+886 WNGEHCTIGRQTTGIERDGCPD

-961 SSLLCRGSRDPLD
+961 ASLLCRGSRDPLD

-1013 SLVSLIRGQVMTG
+1013 SLVSLIRGQVMTE

-1038 VKYPKYGYTI
+1038 VKHPKYGYTI

-1053 TFDLIANGGA
+1053 TFDLIANGGS

-1084 WNSFYAMDTLSMK
+1084 WNSFYAMDTLAMK
-1097 TEENT
+1097 TEENS

-1112 RPDPVIISSPLST
+1112 RPDPVIISSPLSS

-1157 FLSSRTPGYRSL
+1157 YLSSRTPGYKSL

-1177 TIPLNLIKVHL
+1177 TVPLNLLKVHL

-1210 FVWDKNDA
+1210 FDWDKNDA
-1218 YGQRVY
+1218 YGQKVY

-1268 DKHHIVNVKSGIL
+1268 DKHHILNVKSGIL

-1293 QPAVIMSIMGNGRR
+1293 QPAVITSIMGNGRR

-1322 KLLAPLALAVGIDGS
+1322 KLLAPVALAVGIDGS

-1352 RNVTSILEFRNK
+1352 RNVTSILELRNK

-1388 LSDTNSRRIYK
+1388 LSDTNSRRIYR
-1399 IKSLTGAKDIAT
+1399 IKSLIGAKDIAT

-1444 PRGIAVD
+1444 PRGIAID

-1463 IRKVDPNGIIST
+1463 IRKVDPNGLIST

-1567 AVSHTGILYIAET
+1567 AISHTGILYIAET

-1656 VLQNK
+1656 VLQNR

-1699 YLYNFTYSADND
+1699 YLYNFTYSTDSD
-1711 VIEVIDNSGNS
+1711 VIEVIDNSKNS

-1749 TGGALKLVSTQSLEL
+1749 TNGALKLVSTQSLEL
-1764 SLMTYDG
+1764 SLMTYDS

-1951 RKFTLRIVYDQL
+1951 RKFTLRIVYDQS

-1978 NVSYFFNGRLS
+1978 NVSYFLNGRLS

-2428 EILSLYYD
+2428 EIVSLYYD

-2487 SNPNFQL
+2487 SNPYFQL

-2526 PDYTMWKKIGRDPA
+2526 PDYTMWKKIGKDPA

-2609 ITGVQQTSER
+2609 ITGVQQTTER

-2647 FATTVPIIGK
+2647 FATAVPIIGK

-2759 SFLIL
+2759 SSLIL

-2808 SRLWTEGEKQQL
+2808 SRLWTEGEKQQI

-2843 ADSSS
+2843 ADSNS

>member
-1 MDIKDRRHRSLT
+1 MDVKDRRHRSLT

-18 KVCRYTSSSL
+18 KECRYTSSSL
-28 DSENCRVPTQKSYS
+28 DSEDCRVPTQKSYS

-50 DHENRMHYGNRVSDL
+50 DHDSRIHYGNRVTEL

-76 GTNFTLAELGI
+76 GTNLTLAELGI
-87 CDPSPQQ
+87 CEPSPHRS
-94 GGYCS
+94 GYCS
-99 DIGILHQTYALN
+99 DLGILHQGYSLST
-111 AGSDIESDT
+111 GSDADSDT

-129 IRLWGRSI
+129 IRLWGRGI

-168 GKESP
+168 G
-173 NSKCCYSES
+173 
-182 GGVTKLGNHTNNRY
+182 
-196 PKTPCHLDLYSEVP
+196 
-210 YFMNNIL
+210 
-217 QYRQDPVGYIHGR
+217 R
-230 PIPSTSSSSLL
+230 PIPPTSSSSLL

-252 PPVGCQ
+252 PPVSCQ

-288 CSGSQQ
+288 CSGPQQ
-294 PSSSELAEGQREGDG
+294 ASSS
-309 ETYILYLQTEAST
+309 
-322 LLREG
+322 
-327 DKKQRFLGG
+327 G
-336 PTNHHSQSTL
+336 PPNHHSQSTL

-361 HSSANSLNKNSL
+361 HSSANSLNRNSL
-373 TNRRNQIHAPAP
+373 TSRRSQIHAPAP
-385 PPNDMATTPESV
+385 APNDLATTPESV

-417 FKTSSGTTPLFS
+417 FKTSSGSTPLFS

-453 TFSRNAFKL
+453 TFSRKAFKL

-482 VLLAILL
+482 LLLAILL

-510 TFNNGIK
+510 TFNNGIR
-517 TSSDDVATMP
+517 TGLPGNDDVATMP
-527 SGGKGPWSNTRNSSI
+527 SGGKVPWSLKNSSI
-542 DNGEV
+542 DSGEAEV
-547 EIGRR
+547 GRR
-552 ITQEVP
+552 VTQEVP
-558 AGVFWR
+558 PGVFWR
-564 SHIHVTQPQ
+564 SQIHISQPQ

-616 IEAPRERRS
+616 VESPRERRS

-641 VGIWHLAFY
+641 VGLWHLAFY
-650 NDGKDKEIVSFNT
+650 NDGKDKEMVSFNT

-675 CDGNGECVS
+675 CHGNGECVS
-684 GVCHCFPGFHGADCA
+684 GLCHCFPGFLGADCA

-718 ICYSGWKGAEC
+718 QCYSGWKGAEC
-729 DVPSSQCID
+729 DVPMNQCID
-738 PTCNT
+738 PSCGG
-743 HGSCIEGNC
+743 HGSCIDGNC

-757 FKGDNCEEVDCID
+757 YKGEHCEEVDCLD
-770 PTCTNHG
+770 PTCSSHG
-777 VCVNKECLCSPG
+777 VCVNGECLCSPG
-789 WGGQNCELP
+789 WGGLNCELA
-798 RTQCPDQC
+798 RVQCPDQC
-806 SGHGTYLTDTGLCSC
+806 SGHGTYLPDTGLCSC

-832 EVCSVD
+832 
-838 CGTHGVC
+838 
-845 VGGAC
+845 
-850 RCEEGWTGVA
+850 
-860 CDQRV
+860 
-865 CHPRCTEHGS
+865 
-875 CKDGKCECREG
+875 
-886 WNGEHCTMDGCPD
+886 DGCPD

-913 WQCICQTGWRGSG
+913 WQCVCQTGWRGPG

-948 CLDPDCCLQTTCQ
+948 CLDPDCCLQTACQ
-961 SSLLCRGSRDPLD
+961 NSLLCRGSRDPLD
-974 IIQQSQS
+974 IIQQGQTDW
-981 GSPAVKSFY
+981 PAVKSFY
-990 DRIKLLVGKDS
+990 DRIKLLAGKDS
-1001 THIIPGENPFNS
+1001 THIIPGDNPFNS
-1013 SLVSLIRGQVMTG
+1013 SLVSLIRGQVVTT

-1074 ISQEKTVWLP
+1074 LSQERTVWLP
-1084 WNSFYAMDTLSMK
+1084 WNSFYAMDTLVMK
-1097 TEENT
+1097 TEENS

-1112 RPDPVIISSPLST
+1112 RPDPIIISSPLST
-1125 FFSSSPRRNPIVPET
+1125 FFSAAPAQNPIVPET
-1140 QVLHEEIEM
+1140 QVLHEEIEL
-1149 PGSNLRLC
+1149 PGSNVKLRY
-1157 FLSSRTPGYRSL
+1157 LSSRTAGYKSL

-1177 TIPLNLIKVHL
+1177 TVPLNLIRVHL

-1199 TFQASPNLAYT
+1199 SFQASPNLAYT
-1210 FVWDKNDA
+1210 FIWDKTDA

-1235 EYETCLGLI
+1235 EYETCPSLI
-1244 LWEKRTAVLQG
+1244 LWEKRTALLQG

-1268 DKHHIVNVKSGIL
+1268 DKHHILNVKSGIL
-1281 HKGSGENQFLSQ
+1281 HKGTGENQFLTQ
-1293 QPAVIMSIMGNGRR
+1293 QPAIITSIMGNGRR

-1322 KLLAPLALAVGIDGS
+1322 KLLAPVALAVGVDGS

-1352 RNVTSILEFRNK
+1352 RNVTSILELRNK
-1364 EFKHSNNIAH
+1364 EFKHSNNPAH
-1374 KYYLAVDPVSGSIY
+1374 KYYLAVDPVSSS
-1388 LSDTNSRRIYK
+1388 LFVSDTNSRRIYRV
-1399 IKSLTGAKDIAT
+1399 KSLSGAKDLAG
-1411 NSEVIAGNG
+1411 NSEVVAGTG
-1420 EQCMPFDEARC
+1420 EQCLPFDEARC
-1431 GNGGKAVDAILTN
+1431 GDGGKAVDATLMS

-1451 KNGFIYFVDATM
+1451 KNGLMYFVDATM
-1463 IRKVDPNGIIST
+1463 IRKVDQNGIIST
-1475 LLGSNDLAAG
+1475 LLGSNDLTAV

-1490 DSSMDITQV
+1490 DSSMDVAQV
-1499 RMEWPTDLAVNPM
+1499 RLEWPTDLAVNPM

-1567 AVSHTGILYIAET
+1567 AISHTGVLYITET
-1580 NEKKINRI
+1580 DEKKINRL
-1588 RQVTTNGEISLLAGA
+1588 RQVTTNGEICLLAGA
-1603 ASDCNC
+1603 ASDCDC
-1609 KDDVNCNCYAGDDG
+1609 KNDVSCICYSGDDA
-1623 YATDAFLNSPSSLA
+1623 YATDAILNSPSSLA
-1637 VAPDGTV
+1637 VAPDGTI

-1656 VLQNK
+1656 VSKNK
-1661 PVLTSFNQYEVA
+1661 PVLNAFNQYEAA
-1673 SPGEQELYIF
+1673 SPGEQELYVF
-1683 NINGIHQY
+1683 NADGIHQY
-1691 TQSLVTGE
+1691 TVSLVTGE

-1711 VIEVIDNSGNS
+1711 VTELIDNNGNS
-1722 LKIRRDSNGTPRH
+1722 LKIRRDSSGMPRH
-1735 FLMPDNQIITLTLT
+1735 LLMPDNQIITLTVGT
-1749 TGGALKLVSTQSLEL
+1749 NGGLKVVSTQNLEL
-1764 SLMTYDG
+1764 GLMTYDG

-1778 KSDETGWTM
+1778 KSDETGWTT
-1787 FYDYDNEGRLT
+1787 FYDYDHEGRLT

-1857 CSNGTLRVMYANGM
+1857 CNNGTLRVMYANGM
-1871 GISFHSEPHILA
+1871 GVSFHSEPHVLA
-1883 GTVTPTIGRRN
+1883 GTITPTIGRCN

-1914 TKGKVTVFGR
+1914 IKGKVTIFGR
-1924 KLRVHGRNLLSIDF
+1924 KLRVHGRNLLSIDY
-1938 DRNSHTEKIYDDH
+1938 DRNIRTEKIYDDH
-1951 RKFTLRIVYDQL
+1951 RKFTLRIIYDQV
-1963 GRPLLWLPSSGLAPV
+1963 GRPFLWLPSSGLAAV
-1978 NVSYFFNGRLS
+1978 NVSYFFNGRLA
-1989 GLQRGAMSERTEMD
+1989 GLQRGAMSERTDID
-2003 KQGRIISR
+2003 KQGRIVSR
-2011 AFADGKTWSYTYL
+2011 MFADGKVWSYSYL
-2024 EKSMVLLLQS
+2024 DKSMVLLLQS
-2034 QRQYIFEYDSSDRL
+2034 QRQYIFEYDSSERL
-2048 YSVTM
+2048 HAVTM

-2076 PESNASII
+2076 PESNASVI
-2084 FDYSEDGRILKTSY
+2084 FDYSDDGRILKTSF

-2113 KLSEII
+2113 KLSEIV

-2165 FSEEGMVNARFD
+2165 FSEEGMINARFD
-2177 YTYHDNSFRVA
+2177 YTYHDNSFRIA
-2188 SIKPIISETPLP
+2188 SIKPVISETPLP
-2200 VELYRYDDISGK
+2200 VDLYRYDEISGK
-2212 IEHFGKFG
+2212 VEHFGKFG
-2220 VIYYDVNQII
+2220 VIYYDINQII
-2230 TTAVMTLTKHFD
+2230 TTAVMTLSKHFD
-2242 THGRIKEVQYEIFR
+2242 THGRIKEVQYEMFR

-2288 TYEYDGDGQ
+2288 TYDYDGDGQ
-2297 LLTVAVNDRQTWRY
+2297 LQSVAVNDRPTWRY
-2311 NYDLNGNLYLLTPG
+2311 SYDLNGNLHLLNPG
-2325 NGVRLLPLR
+2325 NSVRLMPLR

-2349 KIDDDGFLSQRGADI
+2349 KIDDDGYLCQRGADI
-2364 FDYNSKG
+2364 FEYNSKG
-2371 LLTRAYNKV
+2371 LLTRAYNKAS
-2380 LGWNVQYRY
+2380 GWSVQYRY
-2389 DGLGRRASCK
+2389 DGVGRRASYK
-2399 TNLGLHLQFF
+2399 TNLGHHLQYF
-2409 YADLHN
+2409 YSDLHN
-2415 PTRVTHVYNHSNS
+2415 PTRITHVYNHSNS
-2428 EILSLYYD
+2428 EITSLYYD

-2444 ESSSGEEYYIASDN
+2444 ESSSGEEYYVASDN
-2458 TGTPLAAFSIN
+2458 TGTPLAVFSIN
-2469 GVMIKQLQYTPFG
+2469 GLMIKQLQYTAYG
-2482 EIYFD
+2482 EIYYD
-2487 SNPNFQL
+2487 SNPDFQM

-2511 FAQRDYDVLAGRWIS
+2511 FTQRDYDVLAGRWTS
-2526 PDYTMWKKIGRDPA
+2526 PDYTMWKNVGKEPA

-2547 KNNNPLS
+2547 KSNNPLS
-2554 TEMDL
+2554 NELDL
-2559 KNYVTDVQSWLVMFG
+2559 KNYVTDVKSWLVMFG

-2580 IPGFPRSKLHFVPPP
+2580 IPGFPRAKMYFVPPP
-2595 YELTESQEC
+2595 YELSESQAS

-2609 ITGVQQTSER
+2609 ITGVQQTTER
-2619 HNQAFM
+2619 HSQAFL
-2625 ALEGQTIVKR
+2625 ALEGQVISKK
-2635 LHANIREKLGHW
+2635 LHANIREKAGHW
-2647 FATTVPIIGK
+2647 FATTTPIIGK
-2657 GIMFAI
+2657 GIMFAV
-2663 KEGKVTTGMSSIASE
+2663 KEGRVSTGVSSIASE
-2678 DSRKIALVL
+2678 DSRKVASVL
-2687 NGAHYLEKMYYN
+2687 NNAYYLDKMHYS

-2711 GSSDSDLVTL
+2711 GSADSDLVTL
-2721 GLTTGRKTLDSGV
+2721 GTTIGRKVLESGV
-2734 NVTVSQPTLLINGR
+2734 NVTVSQPTLLVNGR
-2748 TRRFTNIEFQH
+2748 TRRFTNIEFQY
-2759 SFLIL
+2759 STLL
-2764 NIRYGLTVDTLDE
+2764 LSIRYGLTPDTLDE
-2777 ERARVLDQARQR
+2777 EKARVLDQARQR
-2789 ALSAAW
+2789 ALGTAW
-2795 AKEQQKARDGKEG
+2795 AKEQQKARDGREG

-2820 LSTGRVQGYE
+2820 LSSGRVQGYE

>member
-18 KVCRYTSSSL
+18 KECRYTSSSL

-87 CDPSPQQ
+87 CEPSPHQ

-99 DIGILHQTYALN
+99 DIGILHQTYALS
-111 AGSDIESDT
+111 AGSDIDSDT

-173 NSKCCYSES
+173 NSKCCYSET
-182 GGVTKLGNHTNNRY
+182 GGVTKLGNQTNSRY
-196 PKTPCHLDLYSEVP
+196 PKTPCHLDLYSE
-210 YFMNNIL
+210 
-217 QYRQDPVGYIHGR
+217 GR

-294 PSSSELAEGQREGDG
+294 PSSS
-309 ETYILYLQTEAST
+309 
-322 LLREG
+322 
-327 DKKQRFLGG
+327 G

-385 PPNDMATTPESV
+385 APNDMATTPESV

-404 LNSNVPLETRHFL
+404 LNSNVPLETRYSVPPRIRHFL

-510 TFNNGIK
+510 TFNNGIR

-527 SGGKGPWSNTRNSSI
+527 SGGKGPWTNTRNSSI

-738 PTCNT
+738 PTCST
-743 HGSCIEGNC
+743 HGSCIDGNC

-770 PTCTNHG
+770 PTCSNHG

-865 CHPRCTEHGS
+865 CHPRCTEHGT

-886 WNGEHCTMDGCPD
+886 WNGEHCTIGRQTTGIERDGCPD

-1084 WNSFYAMDTLSMK
+1084 WNSFYAMDTLAMK

-1140 QVLHEEIEM
+1140 QVLHEEVEM

-1157 FLSSRTPGYRSL
+1157 YLSSRTPGYKSL

-1177 TIPLNLIKVHL
+1177 TVPLNLIKVHL

-1218 YGQRVY
+1218 YGQKVY

-1268 DKHHIVNVKSGIL
+1268 DKHHILNVKSGIL

-1293 QPAVIMSIMGNGRR
+1293 QPAVITSIMGNGRR

-1322 KLLAPLALAVGIDGS
+1322 KLLAPVALAVGIDGS

-1352 RNVTSILEFRNK
+1352 RNVTSILELRNK
-1364 EFKHSNNIAH
+1364 EFKHSNNIGH

-1388 LSDTNSRRIYK
+1388 LSDTNSRRIFK
-1399 IKSLTGAKDIAT
+1399 IKSLTGAKDITT
-1411 NSEVIAGNG
+1411 NLEVIAGNG

-1567 AVSHTGILYIAET
+1567 AISHTGILYIAET

-2066 IGYIRNIYNP
+2066 IGYVRNIYNP

-2349 KIDDDGFLSQRGADI
+2349 KIDDDGFLCQRGADI

-2428 EILSLYYD
+2428 EIISLYYD

-2526 PDYTMWKKIGRDPA
+2526 PDYTMWKKIGRDPS

-2609 ITGVQQTSER
+2609 ITGVQQTTER

-2759 SFLIL
+2759 SSLIL

>member
-1 MDIKDRRHRSLT
+1 MQARSSLMETRQSLT
-13 RGRCG
+13 S
-18 KVCRYTSSSL
+18 VC
-28 DSENCRVPTQKSYS
+28 
-42 SSETLKAY
+42 
-50 DHENRMHYGNRVSDL
+50 
-65 VHRESDEFPRQ
+65 
-76 GTNFTLAELGI
+76 
-87 CDPSPQQ
+87 
-94 GGYCS
+94 
-99 DIGILHQTYALN
+99 
-111 AGSDIESDT
+111 
-120 EGGMSPEHA
+120 
-129 IRLWGRSI
+129 
-137 KSRRSS
+137 
-143 GLSSRENSALTLTDS
+143 
-158 DNENKSDEEN
+158 
-168 GKESP
+168 
-173 NSKCCYSES
+173 
-182 GGVTKLGNHTNNRY
+182 
-196 PKTPCHLDLYSEVP
+196 
-210 YFMNNIL
+210 
-217 QYRQDPVGYIHGR
+217 R
-230 PIPSTSSSSLL
+230 PIPPTSSPSLL

-252 PPVGCQ
+252 PPVSCQ

-288 CSGSQQ
+288 CSGPQQ
-294 PSSSELAEGQREGDG
+294 ASSS
-309 ETYILYLQTEAST
+309 
-322 LLREG
+322 
-327 DKKQRFLGG
+327 G
-336 PTNHHSQSTL
+336 PPNHHSQSTL

-361 HSSANSLNKNSL
+361 HSSANSLNRNSL
-373 TNRRNQIHAPAP
+373 TNRRSQIHAPAP
-385 PPNDMATTPESV
+385 APNDLATTPESV

-417 FKTSSGTTPLFS
+417 FKTSSGSTPLFS

-453 TFSRNAFKL
+453 TFSRKAFKL

-482 VLLAILL
+482 LLLAILL

-510 TFNNGIK
+510 TFNNGIR
-517 TSSDDVATMP
+517 TGLPGNDDVATMP
-527 SGGKGPWSNTRNSSI
+527 SGGKVPWSLKNSSI
-542 DNGEV
+542 DSGEAEV
-547 EIGRR
+547 GRR
-552 ITQEVP
+552 VTQEVP
-558 AGVFWR
+558 PGVFWR
-564 SHIHVTQPQ
+564 SQIHISQPQ

-616 IEAPRERRS
+616 VESPRERRS

-641 VGIWHLAFY
+641 VGLWHLAFY
-650 NDGKDKEIVSFNT
+650 NDGKDKEMVSFNT

-675 CDGNGECVS
+675 CHGNGECVS
-684 GVCHCFPGFHGADCA
+684 GVCHCFPGFLGADCA

-718 ICYSGWKGAEC
+718 QCYSGWKGAEC
-729 DVPSSQCID
+729 DVPMNQCID
-738 PTCNT
+738 PSCGG
-743 HGSCIEGNC
+743 HGSCIDGNC

-757 FKGDNCEEVDCID
+757 YKGEHCEEVDCLD
-770 PTCTNHG
+770 PTCSSHG
-777 VCVNKECLCSPG
+777 VCVNGECLCSPG
-789 WGGQNCELP
+789 WGGLNCELA
-798 RTQCPDQC
+798 RVQCPDQC
-806 SGHGTYLTDTGLCSC
+806 SGHGTYLPDTGLCSC

-832 EVCSVD
+832 
-838 CGTHGVC
+838 
-845 VGGAC
+845 
-850 RCEEGWTGVA
+850 
-860 CDQRV
+860 
-865 CHPRCTEHGS
+865 
-875 CKDGKCECREG
+875 
-886 WNGEHCTMDGCPD
+886 DGCPD

-913 WQCICQTGWRGSG
+913 WQCVCQTGWRGPG

-948 CLDPDCCLQTTCQ
+948 CLDPDCCLQSACQ
-961 SSLLCRGSRDPLD
+961 NSLLCRGSRDPLD
-974 IIQQSQS
+974 IIQQGQTDW
-981 GSPAVKSFY
+981 PTVKSFY
-990 DRIKLLVGKDS
+990 DRIKLLAGKDS

-1013 SLVSLIRGQVMTG
+1013 SLVSLIRGQVVTT

-1074 ISQEKTVWLP
+1074 MSQERTVWLP
-1084 WNSFYAMDTLSMK
+1084 WNSFYAMDTLVMK
-1097 TEENT
+1097 TEENS

-1112 RPDPVIISSPLST
+1112 RPDPIIISSPLST
-1125 FFSSSPRRNPIVPET
+1125 FFSAAPGQNPIVPET
-1140 QVLHEEIEM
+1140 QVLHEEIEL
-1149 PGSNLRLC
+1149 PGSNVKLRY
-1157 FLSSRTPGYRSL
+1157 LSSRTAGYKSL

-1177 TIPLNLIKVHL
+1177 TVPLNLIRVHL

-1199 TFQASPNLAYT
+1199 SFQASPNLAYT
-1210 FVWDKNDA
+1210 FIWDKTDA

-1235 EYETCLGLI
+1235 EYETCPSLI
-1244 LWEKRTAVLQG
+1244 LWEKRTALLQG

-1268 DKHHIVNVKSGIL
+1268 DKHHILNVKSGIL
-1281 HKGSGENQFLSQ
+1281 HKGTGENQFLTQ
-1293 QPAVIMSIMGNGRR
+1293 QPAIITSIMGNGRR

-1322 KLLAPLALAVGIDGS
+1322 KLLAPVALAVGIDGS
-1337 LFVGDFNYIRRIFPS
+1337 LYVGDFNYIRRIFPS
-1352 RNVTSILEFRNK
+1352 RNVTSILELRN
-1364 EFKHSNNIAH
+1364 NPAH
-1374 KYYLAVDPVSGSIY
+1374 KYYLAVDPVSGSLY
-1388 LSDTNSRRIYK
+1388 VSDTNSRRIYRV
-1399 IKSLTGAKDIAT
+1399 KSLSGTKDLAG
-1411 NSEVIAGNG
+1411 NSEVVAGTG
-1420 EQCMPFDEARC
+1420 EQCLPFDEARC
-1431 GNGGKAVDAILTN
+1431 GDGGKAIDATLMS

-1451 KNGFIYFVDATM
+1451 KNGLMYFVDATM
-1463 IRKVDPNGIIST
+1463 IRKVDQNGIIST
-1475 LLGSNDLAAG
+1475 LLGSNDLTAV

-1490 DSSMDITQV
+1490 DSSMDVAQV
-1499 RMEWPTDLAVNPM
+1499 RLEWPTDLAVNPM

-1567 AVSHTGILYIAET
+1567 AISHTGVLYITET
-1580 NEKKINRI
+1580 DEKKINRL
-1588 RQVTTNGEISLLAGA
+1588 RQVTTNGEICLLAGA
-1603 ASDCNC
+1603 ASDCDC
-1609 KDDVNCNCYAGDDG
+1609 KNDVNCNCYSGDDA
-1623 YATDAFLNSPSSLA
+1623 YATDAILNSPSSLA
-1637 VAPDGTV
+1637 VAPDGTI

-1656 VLQNK
+1656 VSKNK
-1661 PVLTSFNQYEVA
+1661 PVLNAFNQYEAA
-1673 SPGEQELYIF
+1673 SPGEQELYVF
-1683 NINGIHQY
+1683 NADGIHQY
-1691 TQSLVTGE
+1691 TVSLVTGE

-1711 VIEVIDNSGNS
+1711 VTELIDNNGNS
-1722 LKIRRDSNGTPRH
+1722 LKIRRDSSGMPRH
-1735 FLMPDNQIITLTLT
+1735 LLMPDNQIITLTVGT
-1749 TGGALKLVSTQSLEL
+1749 NGGLKVVSTQNLEL
-1764 SLMTYDG
+1764 GLMTYDG

-1778 KSDETGWTM
+1778 KSDETGWTT
-1787 FYDYDNEGRLT
+1787 FYDYDHEGRLT

-1857 CSNGTLRVMYANGM
+1857 CNNGTLRVMYANGM
-1871 GISFHSEPHILA
+1871 GVSFHSEPHVLA
-1883 GTVTPTIGRRN
+1883 GTITPTIGRCN

-1914 TKGKVTVFGR
+1914 IKGKVTIFGR
-1924 KLRVHGRNLLSIDF
+1924 KLRVHGRNLLSIDY
-1938 DRNSHTEKIYDDH
+1938 DRNIRTEKIYDDH
-1951 RKFTLRIVYDQL
+1951 RKFTLRIIYDQV
-1963 GRPLLWLPSSGLAPV
+1963 GRPFLWLPSSGLAAV
-1978 NVSYFFNGRLS
+1978 NVSYFFNGRLA
-1989 GLQRGAMSERTEMD
+1989 GLQRGAMSERTDID
-2003 KQGRIISR
+2003 KQGRIVSR
-2011 AFADGKTWSYTYL
+2011 MFADGKVWSYSYL
-2024 EKSMVLLLQS
+2024 DKSMVLLLQS

-2048 YSVTM
+2048 LAVTM

-2076 PESNASII
+2076 PESNASVI
-2084 FDYSEDGRILKTSY
+2084 FDYSDDGRILKTSF

-2113 KLSEII
+2113 KLSEIV

-2177 YTYHDNSFRVA
+2177 YTYHDNSFRIA
-2188 SIKPIISETPLP
+2188 SIKPVISETPLP
-2200 VELYRYDDISGK
+2200 VDLYRYDEISGK
-2212 IEHFGKFG
+2212 VEHFGKFG
-2220 VIYYDVNQII
+2220 VIYYDINQII
-2230 TTAVMTLTKHFD
+2230 TTAVMTLSKHFD
-2242 THGRIKEVQYEIFR
+2242 THGRIKEVQYEMFR

-2288 TYEYDGDGQ
+2288 TYDYDGDGQ
-2297 LLTVAVNDRQTWRY
+2297 LQSVAVNDRPTWRY
-2311 NYDLNGNLYLLTPG
+2311 SYDLNGNLHLLNPG
-2325 NGVRLLPLR
+2325 NSVRLMPLR

-2349 KIDDDGFLSQRGADI
+2349 KIDDDGYLCQRGSDI
-2364 FDYNSKG
+2364 FEYNSKG
-2371 LLTRAYNKV
+2371 LLTRAYNKAS
-2380 LGWNVQYRY
+2380 GWSVQYRY
-2389 DGLGRRASCK
+2389 DGVGRRASYK
-2399 TNLGLHLQFF
+2399 TNLGHHLQYF
-2409 YADLHN
+2409 YSDLHN
-2415 PTRVTHVYNHSNS
+2415 PTRITHVYNHSNS
-2428 EILSLYYD
+2428 EITSLYYD

-2444 ESSSGEEYYIASDN
+2444 ESSSGEEYYVASDN
-2458 TGTPLAAFSIN
+2458 TGTPLAVFSIN
-2469 GVMIKQLQYTPFG
+2469 GLMIKQLQYTAYG
-2482 EIYFD
+2482 EIYYD
-2487 SNPNFQL
+2487 SNPDFQM

-2511 FAQRDYDVLAGRWIS
+2511 FTQRDYDVLAGRWTS
-2526 PDYTMWKKIGRDPA
+2526 PDYTMWKNVGKEPA

-2547 KNNNPLS
+2547 KSNNPLS
-2554 TEMDL
+2554 SELDL
-2559 KNYVTDVQSWLVMFG
+2559 KNYVTDVKSWLVMFG

-2580 IPGFPRSKLHFVPPP
+2580 IPGFPRAKMYFVPPP
-2595 YELTESQEC
+2595 YELSESQAS

-2609 ITGVQQTSER
+2609 ITGVQQTTER

-2625 ALEGQTIVKR
+2625 ALEGQVITKK
-2635 LHANIREKLGHW
+2635 LHASIREKAGHW
-2647 FATTVPIIGK
+2647 FATTTPIIGK

-2663 KEGKVTTGMSSIASE
+2663 KEGRVTTGVSSIASE
-2678 DSRKIALVL
+2678 DSRKVASVL
-2687 NGAHYLEKMYYN
+2687 NNAYYLDKMHYS

-2711 GSSDSDLVTL
+2711 GSADGDLVTL
-2721 GLTTGRKTLDSGV
+2721 GTTIGRKVLESGV
-2734 NVTVSQPTLLINGR
+2734 NVTVSQPTLLVNGR
-2748 TRRFTNIEFQH
+2748 TRRFTNIEFQY
-2759 SFLIL
+2759 STLL
-2764 NIRYGLTVDTLDE
+2764 LSIRYGLTPDTLDE
-2777 ERARVLDQARQR
+2777 EKARVLDQARQR
-2789 ALSAAW
+2789 ALGTAW
-2795 AKEQQKARDGKEG
+2795 AKEQQKARDGREG

>member
-196 PKTPCHLDLYSEVP
+196 PKTPCHLDLYSE
-210 YFMNNIL
+210 
-217 QYRQDPVGYIHGR
+217 
-230 PIPSTSSSSLL
+230 
-241 PSAQLPSSHNP
+241 
-252 PPVGCQ
+252 
-258 MPLLD
+258 
-263 SNTSHQIMDT
+263 
-273 NPDEEFSPNSYLLRA
+273 
-288 CSGSQQ
+288 
-294 PSSSELAEGQREGDG
+294 ELAEGQREGDG

-404 LNSNVPLETRHFL
+404 LNSNVPLETRYSVPPRIRHFL

>member
-1 MDIKDRRHRSLT
+1 MDVKDRRHRSLT

-18 KVCRYTSSSL
+18 KECRYTSSSL
-28 DSENCRVPTQKSYS
+28 DSEDCRVPTQKSYS

-50 DHENRMHYGNRVSDL
+50 DHDSRIHYGNRVTEL

-87 CDPSPQQ
+87 CEPSPHRS
-94 GGYCS
+94 GYCS
-99 DIGILHQTYALN
+99 DMGILHQGYSLST
-111 AGSDIESDT
+111 GSDADSDT

-129 IRLWGRSI
+129 IRLWGRGI

-158 DNENKSDEEN
+158 DNENKSDDEN
-168 GKESP
+168 G
-173 NSKCCYSES
+173 
-182 GGVTKLGNHTNNRY
+182 
-196 PKTPCHLDLYSEVP
+196 
-210 YFMNNIL
+210 
-217 QYRQDPVGYIHGR
+217 
-230 PIPSTSSSSLL
+230 
-241 PSAQLPSSHNP
+241 P
-252 PPVGCQ
+252 P
-258 MPLLD
+258 
-263 SNTSHQIMDT
+263 
-273 NPDEEFSPNSYLLRA
+273 
-288 CSGSQQ
+288 
-294 PSSSELAEGQREGDG
+294 
-309 ETYILYLQTEAST
+309 
-322 LLREG
+322 
-327 DKKQRFLGG
+327 
-336 PTNHHSQSTL
+336 NHHSQSTL

-361 HSSANSLNKNSL
+361 HSSANSLNRNSL
-373 TNRRNQIHAPAP
+373 TNRRSQIHAPAP
-385 PPNDMATTPESV
+385 APNDLATTPESV

-417 FKTSSGTTPLFS
+417 FKTSSGSTPLFS

-453 TFSRNAFKL
+453 TFSRKAFKL

-482 VLLAILL
+482 LLLAILL

-510 TFNNGIK
+510 TFNNGIR
-517 TSSDDVATMP
+517 TGLPGNDDVATMP
-527 SGGKGPWSNTRNSSI
+527 SGGKVPWSLKNSSI
-542 DNGEV
+542 DSGEAEV
-547 EIGRR
+547 GRR
-552 ITQEVP
+552 VTQEVP
-558 AGVFWR
+558 PGVFWR
-564 SHIHVTQPQ
+564 SQIHISQPQ

-616 IEAPRERRS
+616 VESPRERRS

-641 VGIWHLAFY
+641 VGLWHLAFY
-650 NDGKDKEIVSFNT
+650 NDGKDKEMVSFNT

-675 CDGNGECVS
+675 CHGNGECVS
-684 GVCHCFPGFHGADCA
+684 GLCHCFPGFLGADCA

-718 ICYSGWKGAEC
+718 QCYSGWKGAEC
-729 DVPSSQCID
+729 DVPVNQCID
-738 PTCNT
+738 PSCGG
-743 HGSCIEGNC
+743 HGSCIDGNC

-757 FKGDNCEEVDCID
+757 YKGEHCEEVDCLD
-770 PTCTNHG
+770 PTCSSHG
-777 VCVNKECLCSPG
+777 VCVNGECLCTPG
-789 WGGQNCELP
+789 WGGLNCELA
-798 RTQCPDQC
+798 RVQCPDQC
-806 SGHGTYLTDTGLCSC
+806 SGHGTYLPDTGLCSC

-845 VGGAC
+845 IGGAC
-850 RCEEGWTGVA
+850 RCEEGWTGAA

-865 CHPRCTEHGS
+865 CHPRCIEHGT

-886 WNGEHCTMDGCPD
+886 WNGEHCTIGRQTAGTETDGCPD

-913 WQCICQTGWRGSG
+913 WQCVCQTGWRGPG

-948 CLDPDCCLQTTCQ
+948 CLDPDCCLQTACQ
-961 SSLLCRGSRDPLD
+961 NSLLCRGSRDPLD
-974 IIQQSQS
+974 IIQQGQTDW
-981 GSPAVKSFY
+981 PAVKSFY
-990 DRIKLLVGKDS
+990 DRIKLLAGKDS
-1001 THIIPGENPFNS
+1001 THIIPGDNPFNS
-1013 SLVSLIRGQVMTG
+1013 SLVSLIRGQVVTT

-1074 ISQEKTVWLP
+1074 MSQERTVWLP
-1084 WNSFYAMDTLSMK
+1084 WNSFYAMDTLVMK
-1097 TEENT
+1097 TEENS

-1112 RPDPVIISSPLST
+1112 RPDPIIISSPLST
-1125 FFSSSPRRNPIVPET
+1125 FFSAAPAQNPIVPET
-1140 QVLHEEIEM
+1140 QVLHEEIEL
-1149 PGSNLRLC
+1149 PGSNVKLRY
-1157 FLSSRTPGYRSL
+1157 LSSRTAGYKSL

-1177 TIPLNLIKVHL
+1177 TVPLNLIRVHL

-1199 TFQASPNLAYT
+1199 SFQASPNLAYT
-1210 FVWDKNDA
+1210 FIWDKTDA

-1235 EYETCLGLI
+1235 EYETCPSLI
-1244 LWEKRTAVLQG
+1244 LWEKRTALLQG

-1268 DKHHIVNVKSGIL
+1268 DKHHILNVKSGIL
-1281 HKGSGENQFLSQ
+1281 HKGTGENQFLTQ
-1293 QPAVIMSIMGNGRR
+1293 QPAIITSIMGNGRR

-1322 KLLAPLALAVGIDGS
+1322 KLLAPVALAVGVDGS

-1352 RNVTSILEFRNK
+1352 RNVTSILELRNK
-1364 EFKHSNNIAH
+1364 EFKHSNNPAH
-1374 KYYLAVDPVSGSIY
+1374 KYYLAVDPVSGS
-1388 LSDTNSRRIYK
+1388 LFVSDTNSRRIYRV
-1399 IKSLTGAKDIAT
+1399 KSLSGAKDLAG
-1411 NSEVIAGNG
+1411 NSEVVAGTG
-1420 EQCMPFDEARC
+1420 EQCLPFDEARC
-1431 GNGGKAVDAILTN
+1431 GDGGKAVDATLMS

-1451 KNGFIYFVDATM
+1451 KNGLMYFVDATM
-1463 IRKVDPNGIIST
+1463 IRKVDQNGIIST
-1475 LLGSNDLAAG
+1475 LLGSNDLTAV

-1490 DSSMDITQV
+1490 DSSMDVAQV
-1499 RMEWPTDLAVNPM
+1499 RLEWPTDLAVNPM

-1567 AVSHTGILYIAET
+1567 AISHTGVLYITET
-1580 NEKKINRI
+1580 DEKKINRL
-1588 RQVTTNGEISLLAGA
+1588 RQVTTNGEICLLAGA
-1603 ASDCNC
+1603 ASDCDC
-1609 KDDVNCNCYAGDDG
+1609 KNDVSCICYSGDDA
-1623 YATDAFLNSPSSLA
+1623 YATDAILNSPSSLA
-1637 VAPDGTV
+1637 VAPDGTI

-1656 VLQNK
+1656 VSKNK
-1661 PVLTSFNQYEVA
+1661 PVLNAFNQYEAA
-1673 SPGEQELYIF
+1673 SPGEQELYVF
-1683 NINGIHQY
+1683 NADGIHQY
-1691 TQSLVTGE
+1691 TVSLVTGE

-1711 VIEVIDNSGNS
+1711 VTELIDNNGNS
-1722 LKIRRDSNGTPRH
+1722 LKIRRDSSGMPRH
-1735 FLMPDNQIITLTLT
+1735 LLMPDSQIITLTVGT
-1749 TGGALKLVSTQSLEL
+1749 NGGLKVVSTQNLEL
-1764 SLMTYDG
+1764 GLMTYDG

-1778 KSDETGWTM
+1778 KSDETGWTT
-1787 FYDYDNEGRLT
+1787 FYDYDHEGRLT

-1857 CSNGTLRVMYANGM
+1857 CNNGTLRVMYANGM
-1871 GISFHSEPHILA
+1871 GVSFHSEPHVLA
-1883 GTVTPTIGRRN
+1883 GTITPTIGRCN

-1914 TKGKVTVFGR
+1914 IKGKVTIFGR
-1924 KLRVHGRNLLSIDF
+1924 KLRVHGRNLLSIDY
-1938 DRNSHTEKIYDDH
+1938 DRNIRTEKIYDDH
-1951 RKFTLRIVYDQL
+1951 RKFTLRIIYDQV
-1963 GRPLLWLPSSGLAPV
+1963 GRPFLWLPSSGLAAV
-1978 NVSYFFNGRLS
+1978 NVSYFFNGRLA
-1989 GLQRGAMSERTEMD
+1989 GLQRGAMSERTDID
-2003 KQGRIISR
+2003 KQGRIVSR
-2011 AFADGKTWSYTYL
+2011 MFADGKVWSYSYL
-2024 EKSMVLLLQS
+2024 DKSMVLLLQS
-2034 QRQYIFEYDSSDRL
+2034 QRQYVFEYDSSERL
-2048 YSVTM
+2048 HAVTM

-2076 PESNASII
+2076 PESNASVI
-2084 FDYSEDGRILKTSY
+2084 FDYSDDGRILKTSF

-2113 KLSEII
+2113 KLSEIV

-2165 FSEEGMVNARFD
+2165 FSEEGMINARFD
-2177 YTYHDNSFRVA
+2177 YTYHDNSFRIA
-2188 SIKPIISETPLP
+2188 SIKPVISETPLP
-2200 VELYRYDDISGK
+2200 VDLYRYDEISGK
-2212 IEHFGKFG
+2212 VEHFGKFG
-2220 VIYYDVNQII
+2220 VIYYDINQII
-2230 TTAVMTLTKHFD
+2230 TTAVMTLSKHFD
-2242 THGRIKEVQYEIFR
+2242 THGRIKEVQYEMFR

-2288 TYEYDGDGQ
+2288 TYDYDGDGQ
-2297 LLTVAVNDRQTWRY
+2297 LQSVAVNDRPTWRY
-2311 NYDLNGNLYLLTPG
+2311 SYDLNGNLHLLNPG
-2325 NGVRLLPLR
+2325 NSVRLMPLR

-2349 KIDDDGFLSQRGADI
+2349 KIDDDGYLCQRGADI
-2364 FDYNSKG
+2364 FEYNSKG
-2371 LLTRAYNKV
+2371 LLTRAYNKAS
-2380 LGWNVQYRY
+2380 GWSVQYRY
-2389 DGLGRRASCK
+2389 DGVGRRASYK
-2399 TNLGLHLQFF
+2399 TNLGHHLQYF
-2409 YADLHN
+2409 YSDLHN
-2415 PTRVTHVYNHSNS
+2415 PTRITHVYNHSNS
-2428 EILSLYYD
+2428 EITSLYYD

-2444 ESSSGEEYYIASDN
+2444 ESSSGEEYYVASDN
-2458 TGTPLAAFSIN
+2458 TGTPLAVFSIN
-2469 GVMIKQLQYTPFG
+2469 GLMIKQLQYTAYG
-2482 EIYFD
+2482 EIYYD
-2487 SNPNFQL
+2487 SNPDFQM

-2511 FAQRDYDVLAGRWIS
+2511 FTQRDYDVLAGRWTS
-2526 PDYTMWKKIGRDPA
+2526 PDYTMWKNVGKEPA

-2547 KNNNPLS
+2547 KSNNPLS
-2554 TEMDL
+2554 NELDL
-2559 KNYVTDVQSWLVMFG
+2559 KNYVTDVKSWLVMFG

-2580 IPGFPRSKLHFVPPP
+2580 IPGFPRAKMYFVPPP
-2595 YELTESQEC
+2595 YELSESQAS

-2609 ITGVQQTSER
+2609 ITGVQQTTER
-2619 HNQAFM
+2619 HNQAFL
-2625 ALEGQTIVKR
+2625 ALEGQVISKK
-2635 LHANIREKLGHW
+2635 LHANIREKAGHW
-2647 FATTVPIIGK
+2647 FATTTPIIGK

-2663 KEGKVTTGMSSIASE
+2663 KEGRVSTGVSSIASE
-2678 DSRKIALVL
+2678 DSRKVASVL
-2687 NGAHYLEKMYYN
+2687 NNAYYLDKMHYS

-2711 GSSDSDLVTL
+2711 GSADSDLVTL
-2721 GLTTGRKTLDSGV
+2721 GTTLGRKVLESGV
-2734 NVTVSQPTLLINGR
+2734 NVTVSQPTLLVNGR
-2748 TRRFTNIEFQH
+2748 TRRFTNIEFQY
-2759 SFLIL
+2759 STLL
-2764 NIRYGLTVDTLDE
+2764 LSIRYGLTPDTLDE
-2777 ERARVLDQARQR
+2777 EKARVLDQARQR
-2789 ALSAAW
+2789 ALGTAW
-2795 AKEQQKARDGKEG
+2795 AKEQQKARDGREG

-2820 LSTGRVQGYE
+2820 LSSGRVQGYE

>member
-1 MDIKDRRHRSLT
+1 MLQPTNK
-13 RGRCG
+13 GR
-18 KVCRYTSSSL
+18 KPTS
-28 DSENCRVPTQKSYS
+28 E
-42 SSETLKAY
+42 A
-50 DHENRMHYGNRVSDL
+50 
-65 VHRESDEFPRQ
+65 
-76 GTNFTLAELGI
+76 
-87 CDPSPQQ
+87 
-94 GGYCS
+94 
-99 DIGILHQTYALN
+99 
-111 AGSDIESDT
+111 
-120 EGGMSPEHA
+120 
-129 IRLWGRSI
+129 
-137 KSRRSS
+137 
-143 GLSSRENSALTLTDS
+143 
-158 DNENKSDEEN
+158 

-182 GGVTKLGNHTNNRY
+182 GGVTKLGNHTNSRY
-196 PKTPCHLDLYSEVP
+196 PKTPCHLDLYSE
-210 YFMNNIL
+210 
-217 QYRQDPVGYIHGR
+217 GR

-252 PPVGCQ
+252 PPVSCQ

-288 CSGSQQ
+288 CSGVQQ
-294 PSSSELAEGQREGDG
+294 PSSS
-309 ETYILYLQTEAST
+309 
-322 LLREG
+322 
-327 DKKQRFLGG
+327 G

-385 PPNDMATTPESV
+385 APNDLATTPESV

-510 TFNNGIK
+510 TFNNGIR
-517 TSSDDVATMP
+517 TGSDDVATMP
-527 SGGKGPWSNTRNSSI
+527 SGGKGPWTTTRNSSI

-564 SHIHVTQPQ
+564 SHIHIIQPQ

-641 VGIWHLAFY
+641 IGIWHLAFY

-738 PTCNT
+738 PTCGG

-757 FKGDNCEEVDCID
+757 FKGDNCEEVDCMD
-770 PTCTNHG
+770 PTCSNHG

-865 CHPRCTEHGS
+865 CHPRCTEHGT

-886 WNGEHCTMDGCPD
+886 WNGEHCTIDGCPD

-974 IIQQSQS
+974 IIQQSPL
-981 GSPAVKSFY
+981 GSPAVRSFY

-1013 SLVSLIRGQVMTG
+1013 SLVSLIRGQVMTT

-1074 ISQEKTVWLP
+1074 MSQERTVWLP
-1084 WNSFYAMDTLSMK
+1084 WNSFYAMDTLAMK

-1157 FLSSRTPGYRSL
+1157 YLSSRTQGYKSL

-1177 TIPLNLIKVHL
+1177 TVPLNLLKVHL

-1218 YGQRVY
+1218 YGQKVY

-1244 LWEKRTAVLQG
+1244 LWEKRTAILQG

-1268 DKHHIVNVKSGIL
+1268 DKHHILNAKSGIL

-1322 KLLAPLALAVGIDGS
+1322 KLLAPVALAVGIDGS

-1352 RNVTSILEFRNK
+1352 RNVTSILELRNK
-1364 EFKHSNNIAH
+1364 DFKHSNNIGH
-1374 KYYLAVDPVSGSIY
+1374 KYYLAVDPVSGSIF

-1411 NSEVIAGNG
+1411 NLEVIAGNG

-1451 KNGFIYFVDATM
+1451 KNGLIFFVDATM
-1463 IRKVDPNGIIST
+1463 IRKVDQNGIIST

-1567 AVSHTGILYIAET
+1567 AVSHSGILYIAET

-1623 YATDAFLNSPSSLA
+1623 YATDALLNSPSSLA

-1656 VLQNK
+1656 VLENK

-1673 SPGEQELYIF
+1673 SSGEQELYIF

-1735 FLMPDNQIITLTLT
+1735 LLMPDNQIITLTLT
-1749 TGGALKLVSTQSLEL
+1749 TSGGLKLVSTQSLEL

-1771 NTGLLAT
+1771 NTGLLTT

-1857 CSNGTLRVMYANGM
+1857 CSNGTLRVLYANGM

-1951 RKFTLRIVYDQL
+1951 RKFTLRIVYDQV

-1978 NVSYFFNGRLS
+1978 NVSYFYNGRLS
-1989 GLQRGAMSERTEMD
+1989 GFQRGAMSERAEMD

-2011 AFADGKTWSYTYL
+2011 SFADGKTWSYTYL

-2084 FDYSEDGRILKTSY
+2084 FDYSEDGRILKTSF

-2371 LLTRAYNKV
+2371 LLTKAYNKV

-2428 EILSLYYD
+2428 EIISLYYD

-2494 VIGFHGGLYDPL
+2494 VIGFHGGVYDPL

-2526 PDYTMWKKIGRDPA
+2526 PDYTMWKKIGRDPT

-2609 ITGVQQTSER
+2609 ITGVQQTTER

-2687 NGAHYLEKMYYN
+2687 NSAHYLEKMYYN

-2734 NVTVSQPTLLINGR
+2734 NITVSQPTLLINGR
-2748 TRRFTNIEFQH
+2748 TRRFTNIELQH
-2759 SFLIL
+2759 SSLIL

>member
-1 MDIKDRRHRSLT
+1 MLQPGTK
-13 RGRCG
+13 GR
-18 KVCRYTSSSL
+18 K
-28 DSENCRVPTQKSYS
+28 P
-42 SSETLKAY
+42 A
-50 DHENRMHYGNRVSDL
+50 
-65 VHRESDEFPRQ
+65 
-76 GTNFTLAELGI
+76 AE
-87 CDPSPQQ
+87 
-94 GGYCS
+94 
-99 DIGILHQTYALN
+99 A
-111 AGSDIESDT
+111 
-120 EGGMSPEHA
+120 
-129 IRLWGRSI
+129 
-137 KSRRSS
+137 
-143 GLSSRENSALTLTDS
+143 
-158 DNENKSDEEN
+158 

-182 GGVTKLGNHTNNRY
+182 GGVTKLGSQTNSRY
-196 PKTPCHLDLYSEVP
+196 PKTPCHLDLYSE
-210 YFMNNIL
+210 
-217 QYRQDPVGYIHGR
+217 
-230 PIPSTSSSSLL
+230 
-241 PSAQLPSSHNP
+241 
-252 PPVGCQ
+252 
-258 MPLLD
+258 
-263 SNTSHQIMDT
+263 
-273 NPDEEFSPNSYLLRA
+273 
-288 CSGSQQ
+288 
-294 PSSSELAEGQREGDG
+294 
-309 ETYILYLQTEAST
+309 
-322 LLREG
+322 
-327 DKKQRFLGG
+327 G

-385 PPNDMATTPESV
+385 APNDMATTPESV

-404 LNSNVPLETRHFL
+404 LNSNVPLETRYSVPPRIRHFL

-510 TFNNGIK
+510 TFNNGMR

-527 SGGKGPWSNTRNSSI
+527 SGGKGPWTNSRNSSI

-564 SHIHVTQPQ
+564 SHIDVTQPQ

-616 IEAPRERRS
+616 IESPRERRS

-738 PTCNT
+738 PSCST
-743 HGSCIEGNC
+743 HGSCMEGNC

-757 FKGDNCEEVDCID
+757 FKGDSCEEVDCID
-770 PTCTNHG
+770 PTCSNHG

-865 CHPRCTEHGS
+865 CHPRCTEHGT

-886 WNGEHCTMDGCPD
+886 WNGEHCTIDGCPD

-974 IIQQSQS
+974 IIQHSQS

-1097 TEENT
+1097 TEENS

-1157 FLSSRTPGYRSL
+1157 YLSSRTPGYKSL

-1177 TIPLNLIKVHL
+1177 TVPLNLIKVHL

-1218 YGQRVY
+1218 YGQKVY

-1235 EYETCLGLI
+1235 EYETCLSLI

-1322 KLLAPLALAVGIDGS
+1322 KLLAPVALAVGIDGS
-1337 LFVGDFNYIRRIFPS
+1337 LFLGDFNYIRRIFPS
-1352 RNVTSILEFRNK
+1352 RNVTSILELRNK

-1411 NSEVIAGNG
+1411 NSEIIAGNG

-1463 IRKVDPNGIIST
+1463 IRKVDPNGLIST

-1567 AVSHTGILYIAET
+1567 AISHTGILYIAET

-1656 VLQNK
+1656 VVQNK

-1749 TGGALKLVSTQSLEL
+1749 TSGALKLVSTQSLEL

-1771 NTGLLAT
+1771 ITGLLAT

-1978 NVSYFFNGRLS
+1978 NVSYFYNGHLS

-2066 IGYIRNIYNP
+2066 IGYIRNMYNP

-2415 PTRVTHVYNHSNS
+2415 PIRVTHVYNHSNS
-2428 EILSLYYD
+2428 EIISLYYD

-2526 PDYTMWKKIGRDPA
+2526 PDYTMWRKIGRDPA

-2580 IPGFPRSKLHFVPPP
+2580 IPGFPRSKLHFVAPP

-2635 LHANIREKLGHW
+2635 LHASIREKLGNW

-2678 DSRKIALVL
+2678 DNRKIALVL

-2759 SFLIL
+2759 SSLIL
-2764 NIRYGLTVDTLDE
+2764 NIRYGLTVDTFDE

-2837 EQYPEL
+2837 EQYLEL

>member
-1 MDIKDRRHRSLT
+1 MTPSGSR
-13 RGRCG
+13 
-18 KVCRYTSSSL
+18 TS
-28 DSENCRVPTQKSYS
+28 V
-42 SSETLKAY
+42 
-50 DHENRMHYGNRVSDL
+50 
-65 VHRESDEFPRQ
+65 RE
-76 GTNFTLAELGI
+76 
-87 CDPSPQQ
+87 
-94 GGYCS
+94 
-99 DIGILHQTYALN
+99 
-111 AGSDIESDT
+111 
-120 EGGMSPEHA
+120 
-129 IRLWGRSI
+129 RSI
-137 KSRRSS
+137 PLHKS
-143 GLSSRENSALTLTDS
+143 
-158 DNENKSDEEN
+158 K
-168 GKESP
+168 
-173 NSKCCYSES
+173 
-182 GGVTKLGNHTNNRY
+182 
-196 PKTPCHLDLYSEVP
+196 
-210 YFMNNIL
+210 
-217 QYRQDPVGYIHGR
+217 GR
-230 PIPSTSSSSLL
+230 PIPPTSSSSLL

-252 PPVGCQ
+252 PPVSCQ

-288 CSGSQQ
+288 CPGPQQAAGSG
-294 PSSSELAEGQREGDG
+294 P
-309 ETYILYLQTEAST
+309 
-322 LLREG
+322 
-327 DKKQRFLGG
+327 
-336 PTNHHSQSTL
+336 PNHHSQSTL

-361 HSSANSLNKNSL
+361 HSSANSLNRNSL
-373 TNRRNQIHAPAP
+373 TNRRSQIHAPAP
-385 PPNDMATTPESV
+385 APNDLATTPESV

-417 FKTSSGTTPLFS
+417 FKTSSGSTPLFS

-453 TFSRNAFKL
+453 TFSRKAFKL

-482 VLLAILL
+482 LLLAILL

-510 TFNNGIK
+510 TFNNGIR
-517 TSSDDVATMP
+517 TGLPGNDDVATMP
-527 SGGKGPWSNTRNSSI
+527 SGGKVPWSLKNSSI
-542 DNGEV
+542 DSGEAEV
-547 EIGRR
+547 GRR
-552 ITQEVP
+552 VTQEVP
-558 AGVFWR
+558 PGVFWR
-564 SHIHVTQPQ
+564 SQIHISQPQ

-616 IEAPRERRS
+616 VESPRERRS

-641 VGIWHLAFY
+641 VGLWHLAFY
-650 NDGKDKEIVSFNT
+650 NDGKDKEMVSFNT

-675 CDGNGECVS
+675 CHGNGECVS
-684 GVCHCFPGFHGADCA
+684 GLCHCFPGFLGADCA

-718 ICYSGWKGAEC
+718 QCYSGWKGAEC
-729 DVPSSQCID
+729 DVPMNQCID
-738 PTCNT
+738 PSCGG
-743 HGSCIEGNC
+743 HGSCIDGNC

-757 FKGDNCEEVDCID
+757 YKGEHCEEVDCLD
-770 PTCTNHG
+770 PTCSSHG
-777 VCVNKECLCSPG
+777 VCVNGECLCSPG
-789 WGGQNCELP
+789 WGGLNCELA
-798 RTQCPDQC
+798 RVQCPDQC
-806 SGHGTYLTDTGLCSC
+806 SGHGTYVPDTGLCSC

-832 EVCSVD
+832 
-838 CGTHGVC
+838 
-845 VGGAC
+845 
-850 RCEEGWTGVA
+850 
-860 CDQRV
+860 
-865 CHPRCTEHGS
+865 
-875 CKDGKCECREG
+875 
-886 WNGEHCTMDGCPD
+886 DGCPD

-913 WQCICQTGWRGSG
+913 WQCVCQTGWRGPG

-948 CLDPDCCLQTTCQ
+948 CLDPDCCLQSACQ
-961 SSLLCRGSRDPLD
+961 NSLLCRGSRDPLD
-974 IIQQSQS
+974 IIQQSQTD
-981 GSPAVKSFY
+981 SPAVKSFY
-990 DRIKLLVGKDS
+990 DRIKLLAGKDS
-1001 THIIPGENPFNS
+1001 THIIPGDNPFNS
-1013 SLVSLIRGQVMTG
+1013 SLVSLIRGQVVTT

-1074 ISQEKTVWLP
+1074 MSQERTVWLP
-1084 WNSFYAMDTLSMK
+1084 WNSFYAMDTLVMK
-1097 TEENT
+1097 TEENS

-1112 RPDPVIISSPLST
+1112 RPDPIIISSPLST
-1125 FFSSSPRRNPIVPET
+1125 FFSAAPGQNPIVPET
-1140 QVLHEEIEM
+1140 QVLHEEIEL
-1149 PGSNLRLC
+1149 PGSNVKLRY
-1157 FLSSRTPGYRSL
+1157 LSSRTAGYKSL

-1177 TIPLNLIKVHL
+1177 TVPLNLIKVHL

-1199 TFQASPNLAYT
+1199 SFQASPNLAYT
-1210 FVWDKNDA
+1210 FIWDKTDA

-1235 EYETCLGLI
+1235 EYETCPSLI
-1244 LWEKRTAVLQG
+1244 LWEKRTALLQG

-1268 DKHHIVNVKSGIL
+1268 DKHHILNVKSGIL
-1281 HKGSGENQFLSQ
+1281 HKGTGENQFLTQ
-1293 QPAVIMSIMGNGRR
+1293 QPAIITSIMGNGRR

-1322 KLLAPLALAVGIDGS
+1322 KLLAPVALAVGIDGS

-1352 RNVTSILEFRNK
+1352 RNVTSILELRN
-1364 EFKHSNNIAH
+1364 NPAH
-1374 KYYLAVDPVSGSIY
+1374 KYYLAVDPVSGSLY
-1388 LSDTNSRRIYK
+1388 VSDTNSRRIYRV
-1399 IKSLTGAKDIAT
+1399 KSLSGAKDLAG
-1411 NSEVIAGNG
+1411 NSEVVAGTG
-1420 EQCMPFDEARC
+1420 EQCLPFDEARC
-1431 GNGGKAVDAILTN
+1431 GDGGKAVDATLMS

-1451 KNGFIYFVDATM
+1451 KNGLMYFVDATM
-1463 IRKVDPNGIIST
+1463 IRKVDQNGIIST
-1475 LLGSNDLAAG
+1475 LLGSNDLTAV

-1490 DSSMDITQV
+1490 DSSMDVAQV
-1499 RMEWPTDLAVNPM
+1499 RLEWPTDLAVNPM

-1567 AVSHTGILYIAET
+1567 AISHTGVLYITET
-1580 NEKKINRI
+1580 DEKKINRL
-1588 RQVTTNGEISLLAGA
+1588 RQVTTNGEICLLAGA
-1603 ASDCNC
+1603 ASDCDC
-1609 KDDVNCNCYAGDDG
+1609 KNDVNCNCYSGDDA
-1623 YATDAFLNSPSSLA
+1623 YATDAILNSPSSLA

-1656 VLQNK
+1656 VSKNK
-1661 PVLTSFNQYEVA
+1661 PVLNAFNQYEAA
-1673 SPGEQELYIF
+1673 SPGEQELYVF
-1683 NINGIHQY
+1683 NADGIHQY
-1691 TQSLVTGE
+1691 TVSLVTGE

-1711 VIEVIDNSGNS
+1711 VTELIDNNGNS
-1722 LKIRRDSNGTPRH
+1722 LKIRRDSSGMPRH
-1735 FLMPDNQIITLTLT
+1735 LLMPDNQIITLTVGT
-1749 TGGALKLVSTQSLEL
+1749 NGGLKVVSTQNLEL
-1764 SLMTYDG
+1764 GLMTYDG

-1778 KSDETGWTM
+1778 KSDETGWTT
-1787 FYDYDNEGRLT
+1787 FYDYDHEGRLT

-1857 CSNGTLRVMYANGM
+1857 CNNGTLRVTYANGM
-1871 GISFHSEPHILA
+1871 GVSFHSEPHVLA
-1883 GTVTPTIGRRN
+1883 GTITPTIGRCN

-1914 TKGKVTVFGR
+1914 IKGKVTIFGR
-1924 KLRVHGRNLLSIDF
+1924 KLRVHGRNLLSIDY
-1938 DRNSHTEKIYDDH
+1938 DRNIRTEKIYDDH
-1951 RKFTLRIVYDQL
+1951 RKFTLRIIYDQV
-1963 GRPLLWLPSSGLAPV
+1963 GRPFLWLPSSGLAAV
-1978 NVSYFFNGRLS
+1978 NVSYFFNGRLA
-1989 GLQRGAMSERTEMD
+1989 GLQRGAMSERTDID
-2003 KQGRIISR
+2003 KQGRIVSR
-2011 AFADGKTWSYTYL
+2011 MFADGKVWSYSYL
-2024 EKSMVLLLQS
+2024 DKSVVLLLQS

-2048 YSVTM
+2048 HAVTM

-2076 PESNASII
+2076 PESNASVI
-2084 FDYSEDGRILKTSY
+2084 FDYSDDGRILKTSF

-2113 KLSEII
+2113 KLSEIV

-2133 GVLKMVNLQSGGF
+2133 GVLKMVSLQSGGF

-2177 YTYHDNSFRVA
+2177 YTYHDNSFRIA
-2188 SIKPIISETPLP
+2188 SIKPVISETPLP
-2200 VELYRYDDISGK
+2200 VDLYRYDEISGK
-2212 IEHFGKFG
+2212 VEHFGKFG
-2220 VIYYDVNQII
+2220 VIYYDINQII
-2230 TTAVMTLTKHFD
+2230 TTAVMTLSKHFD
-2242 THGRIKEVQYEIFR
+2242 THGRIKEVQYEMFR

-2288 TYEYDGDGQ
+2288 TYDYDGDGQ
-2297 LLTVAVNDRQTWRY
+2297 LQSVAVNDRPTWRY
-2311 NYDLNGNLYLLTPG
+2311 SYDLNGNLHLLNPG
-2325 NGVRLLPLR
+2325 NSVRLMPLR

-2349 KIDDDGFLSQRGADI
+2349 KIDDDGYLCQRGADI
-2364 FDYNSKG
+2364 FEYNSKG
-2371 LLTRAYNKV
+2371 LLTRAYNKAS
-2380 LGWNVQYRY
+2380 GWSVQYRY
-2389 DGLGRRASCK
+2389 DGVGRRASYK
-2399 TNLGLHLQFF
+2399 TNLGHHLQYF
-2409 YADLHN
+2409 YSDLHN
-2415 PTRVTHVYNHSNS
+2415 PTRITHVYNHSNS
-2428 EILSLYYD
+2428 EITSLYYD

-2444 ESSSGEEYYIASDN
+2444 ESSSGEEYYVASDN
-2458 TGTPLAAFSIN
+2458 TGTPLAVFSIN
-2469 GVMIKQLQYTPFG
+2469 GLMIKQLQYTAYG
-2482 EIYFD
+2482 EIYYD
-2487 SNPNFQL
+2487 SNPDFQM

-2511 FAQRDYDVLAGRWIS
+2511 FTQRDYDVLAGRWTS
-2526 PDYTMWKKIGRDPA
+2526 PDYTMWKNVGKEPA

-2547 KNNNPLS
+2547 KSNNPLS
-2554 TEMDL
+2554 NELDL
-2559 KNYVTDVQSWLVMFG
+2559 KNYVTDVKSWLVMFG

-2580 IPGFPRSKLHFVPPP
+2580 IPGFPRAKMYFVPPP
-2595 YELTESQEC
+2595 YELSESQAS

-2609 ITGVQQTSER
+2609 ITGVQQTTER

-2625 ALEGQTIVKR
+2625 ALEGQVISKK
-2635 LHANIREKLGHW
+2635 LHASIREKAGHW
-2647 FATTVPIIGK
+2647 FATTTPIIGK

-2663 KEGKVTTGMSSIASE
+2663 KEGQVTTGVSSIASE
-2678 DSRKIALVL
+2678 DSRKVASVL
-2687 NGAHYLEKMYYN
+2687 NNAYYLDKMHYS

-2711 GSSDSDLVTL
+2711 GSADGDLVTL
-2721 GLTTGRKTLDSGV
+2721 GTTIGRKVLESGV
-2734 NVTVSQPTLLINGR
+2734 NVTVSQPTLLVNGR
-2748 TRRFTNIEFQH
+2748 TRRFTNIEFQY
-2759 SFLIL
+2759 STLL
-2764 NIRYGLTVDTLDE
+2764 LSLRYGLTPDTLDE
-2777 ERARVLDQARQR
+2777 EKARVLDQARQR
-2789 ALSAAW
+2789 ALGTAW
-2795 AKEQQKARDGKEG
+2795 AKEQQKARDGREG

>member
-18 KVCRYTSSSL
+18 KECRYTSSSL
-28 DSENCRVPTQKSYS
+28 DSEDCRVPTQKSYS

-50 DHENRMHYGNRVSDL
+50 DHDTRMHYGNRVSDL

-87 CDPSPQQ
+87 CEPSPHRS
-94 GGYCS
+94 GYCS
-99 DIGILHQTYALN
+99 DIGILHQGYSLST
-111 AGSDIESDT
+111 GSDADSDT

-129 IRLWGRSI
+129 IRLWGRGI

-168 GKESP
+168 G
-173 NSKCCYSES
+173 
-182 GGVTKLGNHTNNRY
+182 
-196 PKTPCHLDLYSEVP
+196 
-210 YFMNNIL
+210 
-217 QYRQDPVGYIHGR
+217 
-230 PIPSTSSSSLL
+230 PS
-241 PSAQLPSSHNP
+241 
-252 PPVGCQ
+252 
-258 MPLLD
+258 
-263 SNTSHQIMDT
+263 
-273 NPDEEFSPNSYLLRA
+273 
-288 CSGSQQ
+288 
-294 PSSSELAEGQREGDG
+294 
-309 ETYILYLQTEAST
+309 
-322 LLREG
+322 
-327 DKKQRFLGG
+327 
-336 PTNHHSQSTL
+336 NHHSQSTL

-352 PHNHTLSHH
+352 PHNHSLSHH
-361 HSSANSLNKNSL
+361 HSSANSLNRNSL

-385 PPNDMATTPESV
+385 APNDLATTPESV

-489 AYFIAMHLLGLNWQ
+489 AYFI
-503 LQPADGH
+503 
-510 TFNNGIK
+510 
-517 TSSDDVATMP
+517 
-527 SGGKGPWSNTRNSSI
+527 GPWVARNSSI
-542 DNGEV
+542 DSGETEV
-547 EIGRR
+547 GRR
-552 ITQEVP
+552 VTQEVP
-558 AGVFWR
+558 PGVFWR
-564 SHIHVTQPQ
+564 SQIHISQPQ

-616 IEAPRERRS
+616 VESPRERRS

-641 VGIWHLAFY
+641 VGLWHLAFY
-650 NDGKDKEIVSFNT
+650 NDGKDKEVVSFST
-663 VVLDSVQDCPRN
+663 VILDSVQDCPRN
-675 CDGNGECVS
+675 CHGNGECVS

-699 KAACPVLCSG
+699 KGRRHFNKYKKKAACPVLCSG

-718 ICYSGWKGAEC
+718 LCYSGWKGPEC
-729 DVPSSQCID
+729 DVPISQCID
-738 PTCNT
+738 PSCGG

-752 VCSAG
+752 VCSVG
-757 FKGDNCEEVDCID
+757 YKGENCEEVDCLD
-770 PTCTNHG
+770 PTCSNHG
-777 VCVNKECLCSPG
+777 VCVNGECLCSPG
-789 WGGQNCELP
+789 WGGINCELP
-798 RTQCPDQC
+798 RAQCPDQC
-806 SGHGTYLTDTGLCSC
+806 SGHGTYLSDTGLCSC

-845 VGGAC
+845 IGGAC

-865 CHPRCTEHGS
+865 CHPRCTEHGT

-886 WNGEHCTMDGCPD
+886 WNGEHCTIGRQTTGTETDGCPD

-913 WQCICQTGWRGSG
+913 WQCVCQTGWRGPG
-926 CNVAMETSCADNKDN
+926 CNVAMETACADNKDN

-948 CLDPDCCLQTTCQ
+948 CLDPDCCLQSTCQ
-961 SSLLCRGSRDPLD
+961 NSLLCRGSRDPLD
-974 IIQQSQS
+974 IIQQSHS

-1013 SLVSLIRGQVMTG
+1013 SLVSLIRGQVVTT

-1053 TFDLIANGGA
+1053 TFDLVANGGA

-1074 ISQEKTVWLP
+1074 MSQERTVWLP
-1084 WNSFYAMDTLSMK
+1084 WNSFYAMDTLVMK
-1097 TEENT
+1097 TEENS

-1125 FFSSSPRRNPIVPET
+1125 FFSDAPGRNPIVPET
-1140 QVLHEEIEM
+1140 QVLHEEIEI
-1149 PGSNLRLC
+1149 PGSSIKLSY
-1157 FLSSRTPGYRSL
+1157 LSSRTAGYKSL

-1177 TIPLNLIKVHL
+1177 LVPLNLIKVHL

-1199 TFQASPNLAYT
+1199 SFQASPNLAYT
-1210 FVWDKNDA
+1210 FIWDKTDA
-1218 YGQRVY
+1218 YGQKVY

-1235 EYETCLGLI
+1235 EYETCPSLI
-1244 LWEKRTAVLQG
+1244 LWEKRTALLQG

-1268 DKHHIVNVKSGIL
+1268 DKHHVLNVKSGIL
-1281 HKGSGENQFLSQ
+1281 HKGNGENQFLTQ
-1293 QPAVIMSIMGNGRR
+1293 QPAVITSIMGNGRR

-1322 KLLAPLALAVGIDGS
+1322 KLLAPVALAVGIDGS

-1352 RNVTSILEFRNK
+1352 RNVTSILELRNK
-1364 EFKHSNNIAH
+1364 EFKHSNNPAH
-1374 KYYLAVDPVSGSIY
+1374 KYYLAVDPVSGSLY
-1388 LSDTNSRRIYK
+1388 VSDTNSRRIYK
-1399 IKSLTGAKDIAT
+1399 VKTLTGTKDLAG
-1411 NSEVIAGNG
+1411 NSEVVAGTG
-1420 EQCMPFDEARC
+1420 EQCLPFDEARC
-1431 GNGGKAVDAILTN
+1431 GDGGKAVDATLMS

-1451 KNGFIYFVDATM
+1451 KYGLMYFVDATM
-1463 IRKVDPNGIIST
+1463 IRKVDQNGIIST
-1475 LLGSNDLAAG
+1475 LLGSNDLTAV

-1490 DSSMDITQV
+1490 DSSMDVTQV
-1499 RMEWPTDLAVNPM
+1499 RLEWPTDLAVNPM

-1567 AVSHTGILYIAET
+1567 AISHTGVLYISET
-1580 NEKKINRI
+1580 DEKKINRL
-1588 RQVTTNGEISLLAGA
+1588 RQVTTNGEICLLAGA
-1603 ASDCNC
+1603 ASDCDC
-1609 KDDVNCNCYAGDDG
+1609 KNDVNCNCYSGDDG
-1623 YATDAFLNSPSSLA
+1623 YATDAILNSPSSLA
-1637 VAPDGTV
+1637 VAPDGTI

-1656 VLQNK
+1656 VSKNRPILN
-1661 PVLTSFNQYEVA
+1661 SFNQYEAA
-1673 SPGEQELYIF
+1673 SPGEQELYVF
-1683 NINGIHQY
+1683 NADGIHQY
-1691 TQSLVTGE
+1691 TLSLVTGE
-1699 YLYNFTYSADND
+1699 YLYNFTYSSDND
-1711 VIEVIDNSGNS
+1711 VTEVMDNNGNS
-1722 LKIRRDSNGTPRH
+1722 LKVRRDASGMPRH
-1735 FLMPDNQIITLTLT
+1735 LLMPDNQIVTLAVGTN
-1749 TGGALKLVSTQSLEL
+1749 GGLKLVSTQTLEL
-1764 SLMTYDG
+1764 GLMTYNG
-1771 NTGLLAT
+1771 NSGLLAT
-1778 KSDETGWTM
+1778 KSDETGWTT
-1787 FYDYDNEGRLT
+1787 FYDYDHEGRLT

-1857 CSNGTLRVMYANGM
+1857 CNNGTLRVMYANGM
-1871 GISFHSEPHILA
+1871 SISFHSEPHVLA
-1883 GTVTPTIGRRN
+1883 GTVTPTIGRCN

-1914 TKGKVTVFGR
+1914 IKGKVTVFGR
-1924 KLRVHGRNLLSIDF
+1924 KLRVHGRNLLSIDY
-1938 DRNSHTEKIYDDH
+1938 DRNIRTEKIYDDH
-1951 RKFTLRIVYDQL
+1951 RKFTLRIIYDQL
-1963 GRPLLWLPSSGLAPV
+1963 GRPFLWLPSSGLAAV
-1978 NVSYFFNGRLS
+1978 NVSYFFNGRLA
-1989 GLQRGAMSERTEMD
+1989 GLQRGAMSERTDID

-2011 AFADGKTWSYTYL
+2011 MFADGKVWSYTYL

-2048 YSVTM
+2048 HAVTM

-2076 PESNASII
+2076 PESNASVI
-2084 FDYSEDGRILKTSY
+2084 FDYSDDGRILKTSF

-2113 KLSEII
+2113 KLSEIV
-2119 YDSTAVTFGYDETT
+2119 YDSTAVTFGYDETA

-2177 YTYHDNSFRVA
+2177 YTYHDNSFRIA

-2200 VELYRYDDISGK
+2200 VDLYRYDEISGK
-2212 IEHFGKFG
+2212 VEHFGKFG
-2220 VIYYDVNQII
+2220 VIYYDINQII
-2230 TTAVMTLTKHFD
+2230 TTAVMTLSKHFD
-2242 THGRIKEVQYEIFR
+2242 THGRIKEVQYEMFR

-2261 MTVQYDSMGRVIKRE
+2261 MTVQYDSMGRVTKRE

-2288 TYEYDGDGQ
+2288 TYDYDGDGQ
-2297 LLTVAVNDRQTWRY
+2297 LQSVAVNDRPTWRY
-2311 NYDLNGNLYLLTPG
+2311 SYDLNGNLHLLNPG
-2325 NGVRLLPLR
+2325 NSVRLMPLR
-2334 YDLRDRITRLGDVQY
+2334 YDLRDRITRLGDIPY
-2349 KIDDDGFLSQRGADI
+2349 KIDDDGFLCQRGSDV
-2364 FDYNSKG
+2364 FEYNSKG
-2371 LLTRAYNKV
+2371 LLTRAYNKAN
-2380 LGWNVQYRY
+2380 GWSVQYRY

-2399 TNLGLHLQFF
+2399 TNLGHHLQYF

-2428 EILSLYYD
+2428 EITSLYYD

-2444 ESSSGEEYYIASDN
+2444 ESSSGEEYYVASDN
-2458 TGTPLAAFSIN
+2458 TGTPLAVFSIN
-2469 GVMIKQLQYTPFG
+2469 GLMIKQLQYTAYG
-2482 EIYFD
+2482 EIYYD
-2487 SNPNFQL
+2487 SNPDFQL

-2511 FAQRDYDVLAGRWIS
+2511 FTQRDYDVLAGRWTS
-2526 PDYTMWKKIGRDPA
+2526 PDYTMWKNIGKEPA

-2547 KNNNPLS
+2547 KSNNPLS
-2554 TEMDL
+2554 NELDL
-2559 KNYVTDVQSWLVMFG
+2559 KNYVTDVKSWLVMFG

-2580 IPGFPRSKLHFVPPP
+2580 IPGFPRAKMYFVSPP
-2595 YELTESQEC
+2595 YELSESQAC

-2609 ITGVQQTSER
+2609 ITGVQQTTER

-2625 ALEGQTIVKR
+2625 ALEGQVISKR
-2635 LHANIREKLGHW
+2635 LHANIREKAGHW
-2647 FATTVPIIGK
+2647 FATTTPIIGK
-2657 GIMFAI
+2657 GIMFAV
-2663 KEGKVTTGMSSIASE
+2663 KEGRVTTGISSIATD
-2678 DSRKIALVL
+2678 DSRKIASVL
-2687 NGAHYLEKMYYN
+2687 NSAHYLEKMHYS

-2711 GSSDSDLVTL
+2711 GSADSDLVTL
-2721 GLTTGRKTLDSGV
+2721 ALTSGRKVLDSGV
-2734 NVTVSQPTLLINGR
+2734 NVTVSQPTLLVNGR
-2748 TRRFTNIEFQH
+2748 TRRFTNIEFQY
-2759 SFLIL
+2759 STLLI
-2764 NIRYGLTVDTLDE
+2764 NIRYGLTPETLDE
-2777 ERARVLDQARQR
+2777 EKARVLDQARQR
-2789 ALSAAW
+2789 ALGSAW
-2795 AKEQQKARDGKEG
+2795 AKEQQKARDGREG
-2808 SRLWTEGEKQQL
+2808 SRVWTDGEKQQL
-2820 LSTGRVQGYE
+2820 LNTGRVQGYE

>member
-1 MDIKDRRHRSLT
+1 MDVKDRRHRSLT

-18 KVCRYTSSSL
+18 KECRYTSSSL
-28 DSENCRVPTQKSYS
+28 DSEDCRVPTQKSYS

-50 DHENRMHYGNRVSDL
+50 DHDSRMHYGNRVTDL

-76 GTNFTLAELGI
+76 G
-87 CDPSPQQ
+87 
-94 GGYCS
+94 
-99 DIGILHQTYALN
+99 
-111 AGSDIESDT
+111 
-120 EGGMSPEHA
+120 
-129 IRLWGRSI
+129 
-137 KSRRSS
+137 
-143 GLSSRENSALTLTDS
+143 
-158 DNENKSDEEN
+158 
-168 GKESP
+168 
-173 NSKCCYSES
+173 
-182 GGVTKLGNHTNNRY
+182 
-196 PKTPCHLDLYSEVP
+196 
-210 YFMNNIL
+210 
-217 QYRQDPVGYIHGR
+217 R
-230 PIPSTSSSSLL
+230 PIPPTSSSSLL

-252 PPVGCQ
+252 PPVSCQ

-288 CSGSQQ
+288 CSGPQQ
-294 PSSSELAEGQREGDG
+294 ASSS
-309 ETYILYLQTEAST
+309 
-322 LLREG
+322 
-327 DKKQRFLGG
+327 G
-336 PTNHHSQSTL
+336 PPNHHSQSTL

-361 HSSANSLNKNSL
+361 HSSANSLNRNSL
-373 TNRRNQIHAPAP
+373 TNRRSQIHAPAP
-385 PPNDMATTPESV
+385 APNDLATTPESV

-417 FKTSSGTTPLFS
+417 FKTSSGSTPLFS

-453 TFSRNAFKL
+453 TFSRKAFKL

-482 VLLAILL
+482 LLLAILL

-510 TFNNGIK
+510 TFNNGIR
-517 TSSDDVATMP
+517 TGLPGSDDVATMP
-527 SGGKGPWSNTRNSSI
+527 SGGKVPWSLKNSSI
-542 DNGEV
+542 DSGEAEV
-547 EIGRR
+547 GRR
-552 ITQEVP
+552 VTQEVP
-558 AGVFWR
+558 PGVFWR
-564 SHIHVTQPQ
+564 SQIHISQPQ

-616 IEAPRERRS
+616 VESPRERRS

-641 VGIWHLAFY
+641 VGLWHLAFY
-650 NDGKDKEIVSFNT
+650 NDGKDKEMVSFNT

-675 CDGNGECVS
+675 CHGNGECVS
-684 GVCHCFPGFHGADCA
+684 GLCHCFPGFLGADCA

-718 ICYSGWKGAEC
+718 QCYSGWKGAEC
-729 DVPSSQCID
+729 DVPMNQCID
-738 PTCNT
+738 PSCGG
-743 HGSCIEGNC
+743 HGSCIDGNC

-757 FKGDNCEEVDCID
+757 HKGEHCEEVDCLD
-770 PTCTNHG
+770 PTCSSHG
-777 VCVNKECLCSPG
+777 VCVNGECLCSPG
-789 WGGQNCELP
+789 WGGLNCELA
-798 RTQCPDQC
+798 RVQCPDQC
-806 SGHGTYLTDTGLCSC
+806 SGHGTYVPDTGLCSC

-845 VGGAC
+845 IGGAC
-850 RCEEGWTGVA
+850 RCEEGWTGAA

-865 CHPRCTEHGS
+865 CHPRCIEHGT

-886 WNGEHCTMDGCPD
+886 WNGEHCTIGRQTAGTETDGCPD

-913 WQCICQTGWRGSG
+913 WQCVCQTGWRGPG

-948 CLDPDCCLQTTCQ
+948 CLDPDCCLQSACQ
-961 SSLLCRGSRDPLD
+961 NSLLCRGSRDPLD
-974 IIQQSQS
+974 IIQQGQTD
-981 GSPAVKSFY
+981 SPAVKSFY
-990 DRIKLLVGKDS
+990 DRIKLLAGKDS
-1001 THIIPGENPFNS
+1001 THIIPGDNPFNS
-1013 SLVSLIRGQVMTG
+1013 SLVSLIRGQVVTT

-1074 ISQEKTVWLP
+1074 MSQERTVWLP
-1084 WNSFYAMDTLSMK
+1084 WNSFYAMDTLVMK
-1097 TEENT
+1097 TEENS

-1112 RPDPVIISSPLST
+1112 RPDPIIISSPLST
-1125 FFSSSPRRNPIVPET
+1125 FFSAAPGQNPIVPET
-1140 QVLHEEIEM
+1140 QVLHEEIEL
-1149 PGSNLRLC
+1149 PGSTVKLRY
-1157 FLSSRTPGYRSL
+1157 LSSRTAGYKSL

-1177 TIPLNLIKVHL
+1177 TVPLNLIKVHL

-1199 TFQASPNLAYT
+1199 SFQASPNLAYT
-1210 FVWDKNDA
+1210 FIWDKTDA

-1235 EYETCLGLI
+1235 EYETCPSLI
-1244 LWEKRTAVLQG
+1244 LWEKRTALLQG

-1268 DKHHIVNVKSGIL
+1268 DKHHILNVKSGIL
-1281 HKGSGENQFLSQ
+1281 HKGTGENQFLTQ
-1293 QPAVIMSIMGNGRR
+1293 QPAIITSIMGNGRR

-1322 KLLAPLALAVGIDGS
+1322 KLLAPVALAVGIDGS

-1352 RNVTSILEFRNK
+1352 RNVTSILELRNK
-1364 EFKHSNNIAH
+1364 EFKHSNNPAH
-1374 KYYLAVDPVSGSIY
+1374 KYYLAVDPVSGSLY
-1388 LSDTNSRRIYK
+1388 VSDTNSRRIYRV
-1399 IKSLTGAKDIAT
+1399 KSLSGAKDLAG
-1411 NSEVIAGNG
+1411 NSEVVAGTG
-1420 EQCMPFDEARC
+1420 EQCLPFDEARC
-1431 GNGGKAVDAILTN
+1431 GDGGKAVDATLMS

-1451 KNGFIYFVDATM
+1451 KNGLMYFVDATM
-1463 IRKVDPNGIIST
+1463 IRKVDQNGIIST
-1475 LLGSNDLAAG
+1475 LLGSNDLTAV

-1490 DSSMDITQV
+1490 DSSMDVAQV
-1499 RMEWPTDLAVNPM
+1499 RLEWPTDLAVNPM

-1567 AVSHTGILYIAET
+1567 AISHTGVLYITET
-1580 NEKKINRI
+1580 DEKKINRL
-1588 RQVTTNGEISLLAGA
+1588 RQVTTNGEICLLAGA
-1603 ASDCNC
+1603 ASDCDC
-1609 KDDVNCNCYAGDDG
+1609 KNDVNCNCYSGDDA
-1623 YATDAFLNSPSSLA
+1623 YATDAILNSPSSLA
-1637 VAPDGTV
+1637 VAPDGTI

-1656 VLQNK
+1656 VSKNK
-1661 PVLTSFNQYEVA
+1661 PVLNAFNQYEAA
-1673 SPGEQELYIF
+1673 SPGEQELYVF
-1683 NINGIHQY
+1683 NADGIHQY
-1691 TQSLVTGE
+1691 TVSLVTGE

-1711 VIEVIDNSGNS
+1711 VTELIDNNGNS
-1722 LKIRRDSNGTPRH
+1722 LKIRRDSSGMPRH
-1735 FLMPDNQIITLTLT
+1735 LLMPDNQIITLTVGT
-1749 TGGALKLVSTQSLEL
+1749 NGGLKVVSTQNLEL
-1764 SLMTYDG
+1764 GLMTYDG

-1778 KSDETGWTM
+1778 KSDETGWTT
-1787 FYDYDNEGRLT
+1787 FYDYDHEGRLT

-1857 CSNGTLRVMYANGM
+1857 CNNGTLRVMYANGM
-1871 GISFHSEPHILA
+1871 GVSFHSEPHVLA
-1883 GTVTPTIGRRN
+1883 GTITPTIGRCN

-1914 TKGKVTVFGR
+1914 IKGKVTIFGR
-1924 KLRVHGRNLLSIDF
+1924 KLRVHGRNLLSIDY
-1938 DRNSHTEKIYDDH
+1938 DRNIRTEKIYDDH
-1951 RKFTLRIVYDQL
+1951 RKFTLRIIYDQV
-1963 GRPLLWLPSSGLAPV
+1963 GRPFLWLPSSGLAAV
-1978 NVSYFFNGRLS
+1978 NVSYFFNGRLA
-1989 GLQRGAMSERTEMD
+1989 GLQRGAMSERTDID
-2003 KQGRIISR
+2003 KQGRIVSR
-2011 AFADGKTWSYTYL
+2011 MFADGKVWSYSYL
-2024 EKSMVLLLQS
+2024 DKSMVLLLQS

-2048 YSVTM
+2048 HAVTM

-2076 PESNASII
+2076 PESNASVI
-2084 FDYSEDGRILKTSY
+2084 FDYSDDGRILKTSF

-2113 KLSEII
+2113 KLSEIV

-2133 GVLKMVNLQSGGF
+2133 GVLKMVSLQSGGF

-2177 YTYHDNSFRVA
+2177 YTYHDNSFRIA
-2188 SIKPIISETPLP
+2188 SIKPVISETPLP
-2200 VELYRYDDISGK
+2200 VDLYRYDEISGK
-2212 IEHFGKFG
+2212 VEHFGKFG
-2220 VIYYDVNQII
+2220 VIYYDINQII
-2230 TTAVMTLTKHFD
+2230 TTAVMTLSKHFD
-2242 THGRIKEVQYEIFR
+2242 THGRIKEVQYEMFR

-2288 TYEYDGDGQ
+2288 TYDYDGDGQ
-2297 LLTVAVNDRQTWRY
+2297 LQSVAVNDRPTWRY
-2311 NYDLNGNLYLLTPG
+2311 SYDLNGNLHLLNPG
-2325 NGVRLLPLR
+2325 NSVRLMPLR

-2349 KIDDDGFLSQRGADI
+2349 KIDDDGYLCQRGADI
-2364 FDYNSKG
+2364 FEYNSKG
-2371 LLTRAYNKV
+2371 LLTRAYNKAS
-2380 LGWNVQYRY
+2380 GWSVQYRY
-2389 DGLGRRASCK
+2389 DGVGRRASYK
-2399 TNLGLHLQFF
+2399 TNLGHHLQYF
-2409 YADLHN
+2409 YSDLHN
-2415 PTRVTHVYNHSNS
+2415 PTRITHVYNHSNS
-2428 EILSLYYD
+2428 EITSLYYD

-2444 ESSSGEEYYIASDN
+2444 ESSSGEEYYVASDN
-2458 TGTPLAAFSIN
+2458 TGTPLAVFSIN
-2469 GVMIKQLQYTPFG
+2469 GLMIKQLQYTAYG
-2482 EIYFD
+2482 EIYYD
-2487 SNPNFQL
+2487 SNPDFQM

-2511 FAQRDYDVLAGRWIS
+2511 FTQRDYDVLAGRWTS
-2526 PDYTMWKKIGRDPA
+2526 PDYTMWKNVGKEPA

-2547 KNNNPLS
+2547 KSNNPLS
-2554 TEMDL
+2554 NELDL
-2559 KNYVTDVQSWLVMFG
+2559 KNYVTDVKSWLVMFG

-2580 IPGFPRSKLHFVPPP
+2580 IPGFPRAKMYFVPPP
-2595 YELTESQEC
+2595 YELSESQAS

-2609 ITGVQQTSER
+2609 ITGVQQTTER

-2625 ALEGQTIVKR
+2625 ALEGQVISKK
-2635 LHANIREKLGHW
+2635 LHANIREKAGHW
-2647 FATTVPIIGK
+2647 FATTTPIIGK
-2657 GIMFAI
+2657 GVMFAI
-2663 KEGKVTTGMSSIASE
+2663 KEGQVTTGVSSIASE
-2678 DSRKIALVL
+2678 DSRKVASVL
-2687 NGAHYLEKMYYN
+2687 NNAYYLDKMHYS

-2711 GSSDSDLVTL
+2711 GSADGDLVTL
-2721 GLTTGRKTLDSGV
+2721 GTTIGRKVLESGV
-2734 NVTVSQPTLLINGR
+2734 NVTVSQPTLLVNGR
-2748 TRRFTNIEFQH
+2748 TRRFTNIEFQY
-2759 SFLIL
+2759 STLL
-2764 NIRYGLTVDTLDE
+2764 LSIRYGLTPDTLDE
-2777 ERARVLDQARQR
+2777 EKARVLDQARQR
-2789 ALSAAW
+2789 ALGTAW
-2795 AKEQQKARDGKEG
+2795 AKEQQKARDGREG

>member
-1 MDIKDRRHRSLT
+1 ML
-13 RGRCG
+13 
-18 KVCRYTSSSL
+18 
-28 DSENCRVPTQKSYS
+28 TQKDAEM
-42 SSETLKAY
+42 SETL
-50 DHENRMHYGNRVSDL
+50 HGQDL
-65 VHRESDEFPRQ
+65 RLAFGCQRGRRPPQLIPQEPHAEAVYREGSRK
-76 GTNFTLAELGI
+76 
-87 CDPSPQQ
+87 
-94 GGYCS
+94 GG
-99 DIGILHQTYALN
+99 GREQIL
-111 AGSDIESDT
+111 
-120 EGGMSPEHA
+120 
-129 IRLWGRSI
+129 
-137 KSRRSS
+137 
-143 GLSSRENSALTLTDS
+143 
-158 DNENKSDEEN
+158 
-168 GKESP
+168 
-173 NSKCCYSES
+173 
-182 GGVTKLGNHTNNRY
+182 
-196 PKTPCHLDLYSEVP
+196 
-210 YFMNNIL
+210 
-217 QYRQDPVGYIHGR
+217 
-230 PIPSTSSSSLL
+230 PIMFFL
-241 PSAQLPSSHNP
+241 PSWRRPQLCQTGTAGDFSVVRGKHKTKSGPLPAYTDGP
-252 PPVGCQ
+252 P
-258 MPLLD
+258 
-263 SNTSHQIMDT
+263 
-273 NPDEEFSPNSYLLRA
+273 
-288 CSGSQQ
+288 
-294 PSSSELAEGQREGDG
+294 
-309 ETYILYLQTEAST
+309 
-322 LLREG
+322 
-327 DKKQRFLGG
+327 
-336 PTNHHSQSTL
+336 NHHSQSTL

-361 HSSANSLNKNSL
+361 HSSANSLNRNSL
-373 TNRRNQIHAPAP
+373 TNRRSQIHAPAP
-385 PPNDMATTPESV
+385 APNDLATTPESV

-417 FKTSSGTTPLFS
+417 FKTSSGSTPLFS

-453 TFSRNAFKL
+453 TFSRKAFKL

-482 VLLAILL
+482 LLLAILL

-510 TFNNGIK
+510 TFNNGIR
-517 TSSDDVATMP
+517 TGLPGNDDVATMP
-527 SGGKGPWSNTRNSSI
+527 SGGKVPWSLKNSSI
-542 DNGEV
+542 DSGEAEV
-547 EIGRR
+547 GRR
-552 ITQEVP
+552 VTQEVP
-558 AGVFWR
+558 PGVFWR
-564 SHIHVTQPQ
+564 SQIHISQPQ

-616 IEAPRERRS
+616 VESPRERRS

-641 VGIWHLAFY
+641 VGLWHLAFY
-650 NDGKDKEIVSFNT
+650 NDGKDKEMVSFNT

-675 CDGNGECVS
+675 CHGNGECVS
-684 GVCHCFPGFHGADCA
+684 GVCHCFPGFLGADCA

-718 ICYSGWKGAEC
+718 QCYSGWKGAEC
-729 DVPSSQCID
+729 DVPMNQCID
-738 PTCNT
+738 PSCGG
-743 HGSCIEGNC
+743 HGSCIDGNC

-757 FKGDNCEEVDCID
+757 YKGEHCEEVDCLD
-770 PTCTNHG
+770 PTCSSHG
-777 VCVNKECLCSPG
+777 VCVNGECLCSPG
-789 WGGQNCELP
+789 WGGLNCELA
-798 RTQCPDQC
+798 RVQCPDQC
-806 SGHGTYLTDTGLCSC
+806 SGHGTYLPDTGLCSC

-832 EVCSVD
+832 
-838 CGTHGVC
+838 
-845 VGGAC
+845 
-850 RCEEGWTGVA
+850 
-860 CDQRV
+860 
-865 CHPRCTEHGS
+865 
-875 CKDGKCECREG
+875 
-886 WNGEHCTMDGCPD
+886 DGCPD

-913 WQCICQTGWRGSG
+913 WQCVCQTGWRGPG

-948 CLDPDCCLQTTCQ
+948 CLDPDCCLQSACQ
-961 SSLLCRGSRDPLD
+961 NSLLCRGSRDPLD
-974 IIQQSQS
+974 IIQQGQTDW
-981 GSPAVKSFY
+981 PTVKSFY
-990 DRIKLLVGKDS
+990 DRIKLLAGKDS

-1013 SLVSLIRGQVMTG
+1013 SLVSLIRGQVVTT

-1074 ISQEKTVWLP
+1074 MSQERTVWLP
-1084 WNSFYAMDTLSMK
+1084 WNSFYAMDTLVMK
-1097 TEENT
+1097 TEENS

-1112 RPDPVIISSPLST
+1112 RPDPIIISSPLST
-1125 FFSSSPRRNPIVPET
+1125 FFSAAPGQNPIVPET
-1140 QVLHEEIEM
+1140 QVLHEEIEL
-1149 PGSNLRLC
+1149 PGSNVKLRY
-1157 FLSSRTPGYRSL
+1157 LSSRTAGYKSL

-1177 TIPLNLIKVHL
+1177 TVPLNLIRVHL

-1199 TFQASPNLAYT
+1199 SFQASPNLAYT
-1210 FVWDKNDA
+1210 FIWDKTDA

-1235 EYETCLGLI
+1235 EYETCPSLI
-1244 LWEKRTAVLQG
+1244 LWEKRTALLQG

-1268 DKHHIVNVKSGIL
+1268 DKHHILNVKSGIL
-1281 HKGSGENQFLSQ
+1281 HKGTGENQFLTQ
-1293 QPAVIMSIMGNGRR
+1293 QPAIITSIMGNGRR

-1322 KLLAPLALAVGIDGS
+1322 KLLAPVALAVGIDGS
-1337 LFVGDFNYIRRIFPS
+1337 LYVGDFNYIRRIFPS
-1352 RNVTSILEFRNK
+1352 RNVTSILELRN
-1364 EFKHSNNIAH
+1364 NPAH
-1374 KYYLAVDPVSGSIY
+1374 KYYLAVDPVSGSLY
-1388 LSDTNSRRIYK
+1388 VSDTNSRRIYRV
-1399 IKSLTGAKDIAT
+1399 KSLSGTKDLAG
-1411 NSEVIAGNG
+1411 NSEVVAGTG
-1420 EQCMPFDEARC
+1420 EQCLPFDEARC
-1431 GNGGKAVDAILTN
+1431 GDGGKAIDATLMS

-1451 KNGFIYFVDATM
+1451 KNGLMYFVDATM
-1463 IRKVDPNGIIST
+1463 IRKVDQNGIIST
-1475 LLGSNDLAAG
+1475 LLGSNDLTAV

-1490 DSSMDITQV
+1490 DSSMDVAQV
-1499 RMEWPTDLAVNPM
+1499 RLEWPTDLAVNPM

-1567 AVSHTGILYIAET
+1567 AISHTGVLYITET
-1580 NEKKINRI
+1580 DEKKINRL
-1588 RQVTTNGEISLLAGA
+1588 RQVTTNGEICLLAGA
-1603 ASDCNC
+1603 ASDCDC
-1609 KDDVNCNCYAGDDG
+1609 KNDVNCNCYSGDDA
-1623 YATDAFLNSPSSLA
+1623 YATDAILNSPSSLA
-1637 VAPDGTV
+1637 VAPDGTI

-1656 VLQNK
+1656 VSKNK
-1661 PVLTSFNQYEVA
+1661 PVLNAFNQYEAA
-1673 SPGEQELYIF
+1673 SPGEQELYVF
-1683 NINGIHQY
+1683 NADGIHQY
-1691 TQSLVTGE
+1691 TVSLVTGE

-1711 VIEVIDNSGNS
+1711 VTELIDNNGNS
-1722 LKIRRDSNGTPRH
+1722 LKIRRDSSGMPRH
-1735 FLMPDNQIITLTLT
+1735 LLMPDNQIITLTVGT
-1749 TGGALKLVSTQSLEL
+1749 NGGLKVVSTQNLEL
-1764 SLMTYDG
+1764 GLMTYDG

-1778 KSDETGWTM
+1778 KSDETGWTT
-1787 FYDYDNEGRLT
+1787 FYDYDHEGRLT

-1857 CSNGTLRVMYANGM
+1857 CNNGTLRVMYANGM
-1871 GISFHSEPHILA
+1871 GVSFHSEPHVLA
-1883 GTVTPTIGRRN
+1883 GTITPTIGRCN

-1914 TKGKVTVFGR
+1914 IKGKVTIFGR
-1924 KLRVHGRNLLSIDF
+1924 KLRVHGRNLLSIDY
-1938 DRNSHTEKIYDDH
+1938 DRNIRTEKIYDDH
-1951 RKFTLRIVYDQL
+1951 RKFTLRIIYDQV
-1963 GRPLLWLPSSGLAPV
+1963 GRPFLWLPSSGLAAV
-1978 NVSYFFNGRLS
+1978 NVSYFFNGRLA
-1989 GLQRGAMSERTEMD
+1989 GLQRGAMSERTDID
-2003 KQGRIISR
+2003 KQGRIVSR
-2011 AFADGKTWSYTYL
+2011 MFADGKVWSYSYL
-2024 EKSMVLLLQS
+2024 DKSMVLLLQS

-2048 YSVTM
+2048 LAVTM

-2076 PESNASII
+2076 PESNASVI
-2084 FDYSEDGRILKTSY
+2084 FDYSDDGRILKTSF

-2113 KLSEII
+2113 KLSEIV

-2177 YTYHDNSFRVA
+2177 YTYHDNSFRIA
-2188 SIKPIISETPLP
+2188 SIKPVISETPLP
-2200 VELYRYDDISGK
+2200 VDLYRYDEISGK
-2212 IEHFGKFG
+2212 VEHFGKFG
-2220 VIYYDVNQII
+2220 VIYYDINQII
-2230 TTAVMTLTKHFD
+2230 TTAVMTLSKHFD
-2242 THGRIKEVQYEIFR
+2242 THGRIKEVQYEMFR

-2288 TYEYDGDGQ
+2288 TYDYDGDGQ
-2297 LLTVAVNDRQTWRY
+2297 LQSVAVNDRPTWRY
-2311 NYDLNGNLYLLTPG
+2311 SYDLNGNLHLLNPG
-2325 NGVRLLPLR
+2325 NSVRLMPLR

-2349 KIDDDGFLSQRGADI
+2349 KIDDDGYLCQRGSDI
-2364 FDYNSKG
+2364 FEYNSKG
-2371 LLTRAYNKV
+2371 LLTRAYNKAS
-2380 LGWNVQYRY
+2380 GWSVQYRY
-2389 DGLGRRASCK
+2389 DGVGRRASYK
-2399 TNLGLHLQFF
+2399 TNLGHHLQYF
-2409 YADLHN
+2409 YSDLHN
-2415 PTRVTHVYNHSNS
+2415 PTRITHVYNHSNS
-2428 EILSLYYD
+2428 EITSLYYD

-2444 ESSSGEEYYIASDN
+2444 ESSSGEEYYVASDN
-2458 TGTPLAAFSIN
+2458 TGTPLAVFSIN
-2469 GVMIKQLQYTPFG
+2469 GLMIKQLQYTAYG
-2482 EIYFD
+2482 EIYYD
-2487 SNPNFQL
+2487 SNPDFQM

-2511 FAQRDYDVLAGRWIS
+2511 FTQRDYDVLAGRWTS
-2526 PDYTMWKKIGRDPA
+2526 PDYTMWKNVGKEPA

-2547 KNNNPLS
+2547 KSNNPLS
-2554 TEMDL
+2554 SELDL
-2559 KNYVTDVQSWLVMFG
+2559 KNYVTDVKSWLVMFG

-2580 IPGFPRSKLHFVPPP
+2580 IPGFPRAKMYFVPPP
-2595 YELTESQEC
+2595 YELSESQAS

-2609 ITGVQQTSER
+2609 ITGVQQTTER

-2625 ALEGQTIVKR
+2625 ALEGQVITKK
-2635 LHANIREKLGHW
+2635 LHASIREKAGHW
-2647 FATTVPIIGK
+2647 FATTTPIIGK

-2663 KEGKVTTGMSSIASE
+2663 KEGRVTTGVSSIASE
-2678 DSRKIALVL
+2678 DSRKVASVL
-2687 NGAHYLEKMYYN
+2687 NNAYYLDKMHYS

-2711 GSSDSDLVTL
+2711 GSADGDLVTL
-2721 GLTTGRKTLDSGV
+2721 GTTIGRKVLESGV
-2734 NVTVSQPTLLINGR
+2734 NVTVSQPTLLVNGR
-2748 TRRFTNIEFQH
+2748 TRRFTNIEFQY
-2759 SFLIL
+2759 STLL
-2764 NIRYGLTVDTLDE
+2764 LSIRYGLTPDTLDE
-2777 ERARVLDQARQR
+2777 EKARVLDQARQR
-2789 ALSAAW
+2789 ALGTAW
-2795 AKEQQKARDGKEG
+2795 AKEQQKARDGREG

>member
-1 MDIKDRRHRSLT
+1 MDVKDRRHRSLT

-18 KVCRYTSSSL
+18 KECRYTSSSL
-28 DSENCRVPTQKSYS
+28 DSEDCRVPTQKSYS

-50 DHENRMHYGNRVSDL
+50 DHDSRMHYGNRVTDL

-76 GTNFTLAELGI
+76 G
-87 CDPSPQQ
+87 
-94 GGYCS
+94 
-99 DIGILHQTYALN
+99 
-111 AGSDIESDT
+111 
-120 EGGMSPEHA
+120 
-129 IRLWGRSI
+129 
-137 KSRRSS
+137 
-143 GLSSRENSALTLTDS
+143 
-158 DNENKSDEEN
+158 
-168 GKESP
+168 
-173 NSKCCYSES
+173 
-182 GGVTKLGNHTNNRY
+182 
-196 PKTPCHLDLYSEVP
+196 
-210 YFMNNIL
+210 
-217 QYRQDPVGYIHGR
+217 R
-230 PIPSTSSSSLL
+230 PIPPTSSSSLL

-252 PPVGCQ
+252 PPVSCQ

-288 CSGSQQ
+288 CSGPQQ
-294 PSSSELAEGQREGDG
+294 ASSS
-309 ETYILYLQTEAST
+309 
-322 LLREG
+322 
-327 DKKQRFLGG
+327 G
-336 PTNHHSQSTL
+336 PPNHHSQSTL

-361 HSSANSLNKNSL
+361 HSSANSLNRNSL
-373 TNRRNQIHAPAP
+373 TNRRSQIHAPAP
-385 PPNDMATTPESV
+385 APNDLATTPESV

-417 FKTSSGTTPLFS
+417 FKTSSGSTPLFS

-453 TFSRNAFKL
+453 TFSRKAFKL

-482 VLLAILL
+482 LLLAILL

-510 TFNNGIK
+510 TFNNGIR
-517 TSSDDVATMP
+517 TGLPGNDDVATMP
-527 SGGKGPWSNTRNSSI
+527 SGGKVPWSLKNSSI
-542 DNGEV
+542 DSGEAEV
-547 EIGRR
+547 GRR
-552 ITQEVP
+552 VTQEVP
-558 AGVFWR
+558 PGVFWR
-564 SHIHVTQPQ
+564 SQIHISQPQ

-616 IEAPRERRS
+616 VESPRERRS

-641 VGIWHLAFY
+641 VGLWHLAFY
-650 NDGKDKEIVSFNT
+650 NDGKDKEMVSFNT

-675 CDGNGECVS
+675 CHGNGECVS
-684 GVCHCFPGFHGADCA
+684 GLCHCFPGFLGADCA

-718 ICYSGWKGAEC
+718 QCYSGWKGAEC
-729 DVPSSQCID
+729 DVPMNQCID
-738 PTCNT
+738 PSCGG
-743 HGSCIEGNC
+743 HGSCIDGNC

-757 FKGDNCEEVDCID
+757 YKGEHCEEVDCLD
-770 PTCTNHG
+770 PTCSSHG
-777 VCVNKECLCSPG
+777 VCVNGECLCSPG
-789 WGGQNCELP
+789 WGGLNCELA
-798 RTQCPDQC
+798 RVQCPDQC
-806 SGHGTYLTDTGLCSC
+806 SGHGTYVPDTGLCSC

-832 EVCSVD
+832 
-838 CGTHGVC
+838 
-845 VGGAC
+845 
-850 RCEEGWTGVA
+850 
-860 CDQRV
+860 
-865 CHPRCTEHGS
+865 
-875 CKDGKCECREG
+875 
-886 WNGEHCTMDGCPD
+886 DGCPD

-913 WQCICQTGWRGSG
+913 WQCVCQTGWRGPG

-948 CLDPDCCLQTTCQ
+948 CLDPDCCLQSACQ
-961 SSLLCRGSRDPLD
+961 NSLLCRGSRDPLD
-974 IIQQSQS
+974 IIQQGQTD
-981 GSPAVKSFY
+981 SPAVKSFY
-990 DRIKLLVGKDS
+990 DRIKLLAGKDS
-1001 THIIPGENPFNS
+1001 THIIPGDNPFNS
-1013 SLVSLIRGQVMTG
+1013 SLVSLIRGQVVTT

-1074 ISQEKTVWLP
+1074 MSQERTVWLP
-1084 WNSFYAMDTLSMK
+1084 WNSFYAMDTLVMK
-1097 TEENT
+1097 TEENS

-1112 RPDPVIISSPLST
+1112 RPDPIIISSPLST
-1125 FFSSSPRRNPIVPET
+1125 FFSAAPGHNPIVPET
-1140 QVLHEEIEM
+1140 QVLHEEIEL
-1149 PGSNLRLC
+1149 PGSNVKLRY
-1157 FLSSRTPGYRSL
+1157 LSSRTAGYKSL

-1177 TIPLNLIKVHL
+1177 TVPLNLIKVHL

-1199 TFQASPNLAYT
+1199 SFQASPNLAYT
-1210 FVWDKNDA
+1210 FIWDKTDA

-1235 EYETCLGLI
+1235 EYETCPSLI
-1244 LWEKRTAVLQG
+1244 LWEKRTALLQG

-1268 DKHHIVNVKSGIL
+1268 DKHHILNVKSGIL
-1281 HKGSGENQFLSQ
+1281 HKGTGENQFLTQ
-1293 QPAVIMSIMGNGRR
+1293 QPAIITSIMGNGRR

-1322 KLLAPLALAVGIDGS
+1322 KLLAPVALAVGIDGS

-1352 RNVTSILEFRNK
+1352 RNVTSILELRNK
-1364 EFKHSNNIAH
+1364 EFKHSNNPAH
-1374 KYYLAVDPVSGSIY
+1374 KYYLAVDPVSGSLY
-1388 LSDTNSRRIYK
+1388 VSDTNSRRIYRV
-1399 IKSLTGAKDIAT
+1399 KSLSGAKDLAG
-1411 NSEVIAGNG
+1411 NSEVVAGTG
-1420 EQCMPFDEARC
+1420 EQCLPFDEARC
-1431 GNGGKAVDAILTN
+1431 GDGGKAVDATLMS

-1451 KNGFIYFVDATM
+1451 KNGLMYFVDATM
-1463 IRKVDPNGIIST
+1463 IRKVDQNGIIST
-1475 LLGSNDLAAG
+1475 LLGSNDLTAV

-1490 DSSMDITQV
+1490 DSSMDVAQV
-1499 RMEWPTDLAVNPM
+1499 RLEWPTDLAVNPM

-1567 AVSHTGILYIAET
+1567 AISHTGVLYITET
-1580 NEKKINRI
+1580 DEKKINRL
-1588 RQVTTNGEISLLAGA
+1588 RQVTTNGEICLLAGA
-1603 ASDCNC
+1603 ASDCDC
-1609 KDDVNCNCYAGDDG
+1609 KNDVNCNCYSGDDA
-1623 YATDAFLNSPSSLA
+1623 YATDAILNSPSSLA
-1637 VAPDGTV
+1637 VAPDGTI

-1656 VLQNK
+1656 VSKNK
-1661 PVLTSFNQYEVA
+1661 PVLNAFNQYEAA
-1673 SPGEQELYIF
+1673 SPGEQELYVF
-1683 NINGIHQY
+1683 NADGIHQY
-1691 TQSLVTGE
+1691 TVSLVTGE

-1711 VIEVIDNSGNS
+1711 VTELIDNNGNS
-1722 LKIRRDSNGTPRH
+1722 LKIRRDSSGMPRH
-1735 FLMPDNQIITLTLT
+1735 LLMPDNQIITLTVGT
-1749 TGGALKLVSTQSLEL
+1749 NGGLKVVSTQNLEL
-1764 SLMTYDG
+1764 GLMTYDG

-1778 KSDETGWTM
+1778 KSDETGWTT
-1787 FYDYDNEGRLT
+1787 FYDYDHEGRLT

-1857 CSNGTLRVMYANGM
+1857 CNNGTLRVMYANGM
-1871 GISFHSEPHILA
+1871 GVSFHSEPHVLA
-1883 GTVTPTIGRRN
+1883 GTITPTIGRCN

-1914 TKGKVTVFGR
+1914 IKGKVTIFGR
-1924 KLRVHGRNLLSIDF
+1924 KLRVHGRNLLSIDY
-1938 DRNSHTEKIYDDH
+1938 DRNIRTEKIYDDH
-1951 RKFTLRIVYDQL
+1951 RKFTLRIIYDQV
-1963 GRPLLWLPSSGLAPV
+1963 GRPFLWLPSSGLAAV
-1978 NVSYFFNGRLS
+1978 NVSYFFNGRLA
-1989 GLQRGAMSERTEMD
+1989 GLQRGAMSERTDID
-2003 KQGRIISR
+2003 KQGRIVSR
-2011 AFADGKTWSYTYL
+2011 MFADGKVWSYSYL
-2024 EKSMVLLLQS
+2024 DKSMVLLLQS

-2048 YSVTM
+2048 HAVTM

-2076 PESNASII
+2076 PESNASVI
-2084 FDYSEDGRILKTSY
+2084 FDYSDDGRILKTSF

-2113 KLSEII
+2113 KLSEIV

-2133 GVLKMVNLQSGGF
+2133 GVLKMVSLQSGGF

-2177 YTYHDNSFRVA
+2177 YTYHDNSFRIA
-2188 SIKPIISETPLP
+2188 SIKPVISETPLP
-2200 VELYRYDDISGK
+2200 VDLYRYDEISGK
-2212 IEHFGKFG
+2212 VEHFGKFG
-2220 VIYYDVNQII
+2220 VIYYDINQII
-2230 TTAVMTLTKHFD
+2230 TTAVMTLSKHFD
-2242 THGRIKEVQYEIFR
+2242 THGRIKEVQYEMFR

-2288 TYEYDGDGQ
+2288 TYDYDGDGQ
-2297 LLTVAVNDRQTWRY
+2297 LQSVAVNDRPTWRY
-2311 NYDLNGNLYLLTPG
+2311 SYDLNGNLHLLNPG
-2325 NGVRLLPLR
+2325 NSVRLMPLR

-2349 KIDDDGFLSQRGADI
+2349 KIDDDGYLCQRGADI
-2364 FDYNSKG
+2364 FEYNSKG
-2371 LLTRAYNKV
+2371 LLTRAYNKAS
-2380 LGWNVQYRY
+2380 GWSVQYRY
-2389 DGLGRRASCK
+2389 DGVGRRASYK
-2399 TNLGLHLQFF
+2399 TNLGHHLQYF
-2409 YADLHN
+2409 YSDLHN
-2415 PTRVTHVYNHSNS
+2415 PTRITHVYNHSNS
-2428 EILSLYYD
+2428 EITSLYYD

-2444 ESSSGEEYYIASDN
+2444 ESSSGEEYYVASDN
-2458 TGTPLAAFSIN
+2458 TGTPLAVFSIN
-2469 GVMIKQLQYTPFG
+2469 GLMIKQLQYTAYG
-2482 EIYFD
+2482 EIYYD
-2487 SNPNFQL
+2487 SNPDFQM

-2511 FAQRDYDVLAGRWIS
+2511 FTQRDYDVLAGRWTS
-2526 PDYTMWKKIGRDPA
+2526 PDYTMWKNVGKEPA

-2547 KNNNPLS
+2547 KSNNPLS
-2554 TEMDL
+2554 NELDL
-2559 KNYVTDVQSWLVMFG
+2559 KNYVTDVKSWLVMFG

-2580 IPGFPRSKLHFVPPP
+2580 IPGFPRAKMYFVPPP
-2595 YELTESQEC
+2595 YELSESQAS

-2609 ITGVQQTSER
+2609 ITGVQQTTER

-2625 ALEGQTIVKR
+2625 ALEGQVISKK
-2635 LHANIREKLGHW
+2635 LHANIREKAGHW
-2647 FATTVPIIGK
+2647 FATTTPIIGK

-2663 KEGKVTTGMSSIASE
+2663 KEGQVTTGVSSIASE
-2678 DSRKIALVL
+2678 DSRKVASVL
-2687 NGAHYLEKMYYN
+2687 NNAYYLDKMHYS

-2711 GSSDSDLVTL
+2711 GSADSDLVTL
-2721 GLTTGRKTLDSGV
+2721 GTTIGRKVLESGV
-2734 NVTVSQPTLLINGR
+2734 NVTVSQPTLLVNGR
-2748 TRRFTNIEFQH
+2748 TRRFTNIEFQY
-2759 SFLIL
+2759 STLL
-2764 NIRYGLTVDTLDE
+2764 LSIRYGLTPDTLDE
-2777 ERARVLDQARQR
+2777 EKARVLDQARQR
-2789 ALSAAW
+2789 ALGTAW
-2795 AKEQQKARDGKEG
+2795 AKEQQKARDGREG

>member
-1 MDIKDRRHRSLT
+1 MLQPGTK
-13 RGRCG
+13 GR
-18 KVCRYTSSSL
+18 K
-28 DSENCRVPTQKSYS
+28 P
-42 SSETLKAY
+42 A
-50 DHENRMHYGNRVSDL
+50 
-65 VHRESDEFPRQ
+65 
-76 GTNFTLAELGI
+76 AE
-87 CDPSPQQ
+87 
-94 GGYCS
+94 
-99 DIGILHQTYALN
+99 A
-111 AGSDIESDT
+111 
-120 EGGMSPEHA
+120 
-129 IRLWGRSI
+129 
-137 KSRRSS
+137 
-143 GLSSRENSALTLTDS
+143 
-158 DNENKSDEEN
+158 

-182 GGVTKLGNHTNNRY
+182 GGVTKLGSQTNRY
-196 PKTPCHLDLYSEVP
+196 PKTPCHLDLYSE
-210 YFMNNIL
+210 
-217 QYRQDPVGYIHGR
+217 GR

-263 SNTSHQIMDT
+263 SNASHQIMDT

-373 TNRRNQIHAPAP
+373 TNRRNQIHAPVQA
-385 PPNDMATTPESV
+385 PNDMATTPESV

-510 TFNNGIK
+510 TFNNGIR

-527 SGGKGPWSNTRNSSI
+527 SGGKGPWTNSRNSSI

-738 PTCNT
+738 PSCST
-743 HGSCIEGNC
+743 HGSCMEGNC

-757 FKGDNCEEVDCID
+757 FKGDSCEEVDCID
-770 PTCTNHG
+770 PTCSNHG

-865 CHPRCTEHGS
+865 CHPRCTEHGT

-886 WNGEHCTMDGCPD
+886 WNGEHCTIDGCPD

-974 IIQQSQS
+974 IIQHSQS

-1084 WNSFYAMDTLSMK
+1084 WNSFYAMDTLAMK
-1097 TEENT
+1097 TEENS

-1157 FLSSRTPGYRSL
+1157 YLSSRTPGYKSL

-1177 TIPLNLIKVHL
+1177 TVPLNLIKVHL

-1199 TFQASPNLAYT
+1199 TFQASQNLAYT

-1218 YGQRVY
+1218 YGQKVY

-1322 KLLAPLALAVGIDGS
+1322 KLLAPVALAVGIDGS

-1352 RNVTSILEFRNK
+1352 RNVTSILELRNK

-1490 DSSMDITQV
+1490 DSSMDIAQV

-1567 AVSHTGILYIAET
+1567 AISHTGILYIAET

-1683 NINGIHQY
+1683 NFNGIHQY

-1749 TGGALKLVSTQSLEL
+1749 TSGALKLVSTQSLEL

-1914 TKGKVTVFGR
+1914 TKGKVIVFGR

-1978 NVSYFFNGRLS
+1978 NVSYFYNGRLS

-2066 IGYIRNIYNP
+2066 IGYIRNMYNP

-2428 EILSLYYD
+2428 EIISLYYD

-2526 PDYTMWKKIGRDPA
+2526 PDYTMWRKIGRDPA

-2580 IPGFPRSKLHFVPPP
+2580 IPGFQRSKLHFVAPP

-2635 LHANIREKLGHW
+2635 LHASIREKLGNW

-2678 DSRKIALVL
+2678 DNRKIALVL

-2759 SFLIL
+2759 SSLIL

>member
-18 KVCRYTSSSL
+18 KECRYTSSSL

-87 CDPSPQQ
+87 CEPSPHQ

-99 DIGILHQTYALN
+99 DIGILHQTYALS
-111 AGSDIESDT
+111 AGSDIDSDT

-173 NSKCCYSES
+173 NSKCCYSET
-182 GGVTKLGNHTNNRY
+182 GGVTKLGNQTNSRY
-196 PKTPCHLDLYSEVP
+196 PKTPCHLDLYSE
-210 YFMNNIL
+210 
-217 QYRQDPVGYIHGR
+217 GR

-294 PSSSELAEGQREGDG
+294 PSSS
-309 ETYILYLQTEAST
+309 
-322 LLREG
+322 
-327 DKKQRFLGG
+327 G

-385 PPNDMATTPESV
+385 APNDMATTPESV

-510 TFNNGIK
+510 TFNNGIR

-527 SGGKGPWSNTRNSSI
+527 SGGKGPWTNTRNSSI

-738 PTCNT
+738 PTCST
-743 HGSCIEGNC
+743 HGSCIDGNC

-770 PTCTNHG
+770 PTCSNHG

-865 CHPRCTEHGS
+865 CHPRCTEHGT

-886 WNGEHCTMDGCPD
+886 WNGEHCTIDGCPD

-1084 WNSFYAMDTLSMK
+1084 WNSFYAMDTLAMK

-1140 QVLHEEIEM
+1140 QVLHEEVEM

-1157 FLSSRTPGYRSL
+1157 YLSSRTPGYKSL

-1177 TIPLNLIKVHL
+1177 TVPLNLIKVHL

-1218 YGQRVY
+1218 YGQKVY

-1268 DKHHIVNVKSGIL
+1268 DKHHILNVKSGIL

-1293 QPAVIMSIMGNGRR
+1293 QPAVITSIMGNGRR

-1322 KLLAPLALAVGIDGS
+1322 KLLAPVALAVGIDGS

-1352 RNVTSILEFRNK
+1352 RNVTSILELRNK
-1364 EFKHSNNIAH
+1364 EFKHSNNIGH

-1388 LSDTNSRRIYK
+1388 LSDTNSRRIFK
-1399 IKSLTGAKDIAT
+1399 IKSLTGAKDITT
-1411 NSEVIAGNG
+1411 NLEVIAGNG

-1567 AVSHTGILYIAET
+1567 AISHTGILYIAET

-2066 IGYIRNIYNP
+2066 IGYVRNIYNP

-2349 KIDDDGFLSQRGADI
+2349 KIDDDGFLCQRGADI

-2428 EILSLYYD
+2428 EIISLYYD

-2526 PDYTMWKKIGRDPA
+2526 PDYTMWKKIGRDPS

-2609 ITGVQQTSER
+2609 ITGVQQTTER

-2759 SFLIL
+2759 SSLIL

>member
-196 PKTPCHLDLYSEVP
+196 PKTPCHLDLYSE
-210 YFMNNIL
+210 
-217 QYRQDPVGYIHGR
+217 GR

-294 PSSSELAEGQREGDG
+294 PSSS
-309 ETYILYLQTEAST
+309 
-322 LLREG
+322 
-327 DKKQRFLGG
+327 G

>member
-1 MDIKDRRHRSLT
+1 MDVKDRRHRSLT

-18 KVCRYTSSSL
+18 KECRYTSSSL
-28 DSENCRVPTQKSYS
+28 DSEDCRVPTQKSYS

-50 DHENRMHYGNRVSDL
+50 DHDSRMHYGNRVTDL
-65 VHRESDEFPRQ
+65 VHRESDEFSRQ

-87 CDPSPQQ
+87 CEPSPHRT
-94 GGYCS
+94 GYCS
-99 DIGILHQTYALN
+99 DMGILHQGYSLST
-111 AGSDIESDT
+111 GSDADSDT

-129 IRLWGRSI
+129 IRLWGRGI

-158 DNENKSDEEN
+158 DNENKSDDEN
-168 GKESP
+168 GRPSNQP
-173 NSKCCYSES
+173 
-182 GGVTKLGNHTNNRY
+182 G
-196 PKTPCHLDLYSEVP
+196 
-210 YFMNNIL
+210 
-217 QYRQDPVGYIHGR
+217 QPV
-230 PIPSTSSSSLL
+230 L
-241 PSAQLPSSHNP
+241 
-252 PPVGCQ
+252 
-258 MPLLD
+258 
-263 SNTSHQIMDT
+263 
-273 NPDEEFSPNSYLLRA
+273 
-288 CSGSQQ
+288 
-294 PSSSELAEGQREGDG
+294 
-309 ETYILYLQTEAST
+309 
-322 LLREG
+322 
-327 DKKQRFLGG
+327 
-336 PTNHHSQSTL
+336 
-346 RPPLPP
+346 PPLPP

-361 HSSANSLNKNSL
+361 HSSANSLNRNSL
-373 TNRRNQIHAPAP
+373 TNRRSQIHAPAP
-385 PPNDMATTPESV
+385 APNDLATTPESV

-417 FKTSSGTTPLFS
+417 FKTSSGSTPLFS

-453 TFSRNAFKL
+453 TFSRKAFKL

-482 VLLAILL
+482 LLLAILL

-510 TFNNGIK
+510 TFNNGVR
-517 TSSDDVATMP
+517 TGLPGNDDVVTVP
-527 SGGKGPWSNTRNSSI
+527 SGGKGEVPGDCHENSSI
-542 DNGEV
+542 DSGEAEV
-547 EIGRR
+547 GRR
-552 ITQEVP
+552 VTQEVP
-558 AGVFWR
+558 PGVFWR
-564 SHIHVTQPQ
+564 SQIHISQPQ

-616 IEAPRERRS
+616 VESPRERRS

-641 VGIWHLAFY
+641 VGLWHLAFY
-650 NDGKDKEIVSFNT
+650 NDGKDKEMVSFNT

-675 CDGNGECVS
+675 CHGNGECVS
-684 GVCHCFPGFHGADCA
+684 GLCHCFPGFLGADCA

-718 ICYSGWKGAEC
+718 QCYSGWKGAEC
-729 DVPSSQCID
+729 DVPMNQCID
-738 PTCNT
+738 PSCGG
-743 HGSCIEGNC
+743 HGSCIDGNC
-752 VCSAG
+752 VCAAG
-757 FKGDNCEEVDCID
+757 YKGEHCEEVDCLD
-770 PTCTNHG
+770 PTCSSHG
-777 VCVNKECLCSPG
+777 VCVNGECLCSPG
-789 WGGQNCELP
+789 WGGLNCELA
-798 RTQCPDQC
+798 RVQCPDQC
-806 SGHGTYLTDTGLCSC
+806 SGHGTYLPDSGLCSC

-845 VGGAC
+845 IGGAC
-850 RCEEGWTGVA
+850 RCEEGWTGAA

-865 CHPRCTEHGS
+865 CHPRCIEHGT

-886 WNGEHCTMDGCPD
+886 WNGEHCTIDGCPD

-913 WQCICQTGWRGSG
+913 WQCVCQTGWRGPG

-948 CLDPDCCLQTTCQ
+948 CLDPDCCLQSACQ
-961 SSLLCRGSRDPLD
+961 NSLLCRGSRDPLD
-974 IIQQSQS
+974 IIQQGQTDW
-981 GSPAVKSFY
+981 PAVKSFY
-990 DRIKLLVGKDS
+990 DRIKLLAGKDS
-1001 THIIPGENPFNS
+1001 THIIPGDNPFNS
-1013 SLVSLIRGQVMTG
+1013 SLVSLIRGQVVTT

-1063 SLTLHFERAPF
+1063 ALTLHFERAPF
-1074 ISQEKTVWLP
+1074 MSQERTVWLP
-1084 WNSFYAMDTLSMK
+1084 WNSFYAMDTLVMK
-1097 TEENT
+1097 TEENS

-1112 RPDPVIISSPLST
+1112 RPDPIIISSPLST
-1125 FFSSSPRRNPIVPET
+1125 FFSASPAANPIVPET
-1140 QVLHEEIEM
+1140 QVLHEEIEL
-1149 PGSNLRLC
+1149 PGSNVKLRY
-1157 FLSSRTPGYRSL
+1157 LSSRTAGYKSL

-1177 TIPLNLIKVHL
+1177 TVPLNLIRVHL

-1199 TFQASPNLAYT
+1199 SFQASPNLAYT
-1210 FVWDKNDA
+1210 FIWDKTDA

-1235 EYETCLGLI
+1235 EYETCPSLI
-1244 LWEKRTAVLQG
+1244 LWEKRTALLQG

-1268 DKHHIVNVKSGIL
+1268 DKHHILNVKSGIL
-1281 HKGSGENQFLSQ
+1281 HKGTGENQFLTQ
-1293 QPAVIMSIMGNGRR
+1293 QPAIITSIMGNGRR

-1322 KLLAPLALAVGIDGS
+1322 KLLAPVALAVGIDGS

-1352 RNVTSILEFRNK
+1352 RNVTSILELRN
-1364 EFKHSNNIAH
+1364 SPGH
-1374 KYYLAVDPVSGSIY
+1374 KYYLAVDPVTGSLY
-1388 LSDTNSRRIYK
+1388 VSDTNSRRIYRV
-1399 IKSLTGAKDIAT
+1399 KSLSGAKDLAG
-1411 NSEVIAGNG
+1411 NSEVVAGTG
-1420 EQCMPFDEARC
+1420 EQCLPFDEARC
-1431 GNGGKAVDAILTN
+1431 GDGGKAVDATLMS

-1451 KNGFIYFVDATM
+1451 KNGLMYFVDATM
-1463 IRKVDPNGIIST
+1463 IRKVDQNGIIST
-1475 LLGSNDLAAG
+1475 LLGSNDLTAV

-1490 DSSMDITQV
+1490 DSSMDVAQV
-1499 RMEWPTDLAVNPM
+1499 RLEWPTDLAVNPM

-1567 AVSHTGILYIAET
+1567 AISHTGVLYITET
-1580 NEKKINRI
+1580 DEKKINRL
-1588 RQVTTNGEISLLAGA
+1588 RQVTTNGEICLLAGA
-1603 ASDCNC
+1603 ASDCDC
-1609 KDDVNCNCYAGDDG
+1609 KNDVNCICYSGDDA
-1623 YATDAFLNSPSSLA
+1623 YATDAILNSPSSLA
-1637 VAPDGTV
+1637 VAPDGTI

-1656 VLQNK
+1656 VSKNK
-1661 PVLTSFNQYEVA
+1661 PVLNAFNQYEAA
-1673 SPGEQELYIF
+1673 SPGEQELYVF
-1683 NINGIHQY
+1683 NADGIHQY
-1691 TQSLVTGE
+1691 TVSLVTGE

-1711 VIEVIDNSGNS
+1711 VTELIDNNGNS
-1722 LKIRRDSNGTPRH
+1722 LKIRRDSSGMPRH
-1735 FLMPDNQIITLTLT
+1735 LLMPDNQIITLTVGT
-1749 TGGALKLVSTQSLEL
+1749 NGGLKAVSTQNLEL
-1764 SLMTYDG
+1764 GLMTYDG

-1778 KSDETGWTM
+1778 KSDETGWTT
-1787 FYDYDNEGRLT
+1787 FYDYDHEGRLT

-1857 CSNGTLRVMYANGM
+1857 CNNGTLRVMYANGM
-1871 GISFHSEPHILA
+1871 GVSFHSEPHVLA
-1883 GTVTPTIGRRN
+1883 GTITPTIGRCN

-1914 TKGKVTVFGR
+1914 IKGKVTIFGR
-1924 KLRVHGRNLLSIDF
+1924 KLRVHGRNLLSIDY
-1938 DRNSHTEKIYDDH
+1938 DRNIRTEKIYDDH
-1951 RKFTLRIVYDQL
+1951 RKFTLRIIYDQV
-1963 GRPLLWLPSSGLAPV
+1963 GRPFLWLPSSGLAAV
-1978 NVSYFFNGRLS
+1978 NVSYFFNGRLA
-1989 GLQRGAMSERTEMD
+1989 GLQRGAMSERTDID
-2003 KQGRIISR
+2003 KQGRIVSR
-2011 AFADGKTWSYTYL
+2011 MFADGKVWSYSYL
-2024 EKSMVLLLQS
+2024 DKSMVLLLQS

-2048 YSVTM
+2048 HAVTM

-2076 PESNASII
+2076 PESNASVI
-2084 FDYSEDGRILKTSY
+2084 FDYSDDGRILKTSF

-2113 KLSEII
+2113 KLSEIV

-2152 RKIGPLVDKQIYR
+2152 RKVGPLVDKQIYR
-2165 FSEEGMVNARFD
+2165 FSEEGMINARFD
-2177 YTYHDNSFRVA
+2177 YTYHDNSFRIA
-2188 SIKPIISETPLP
+2188 SIKPVISETPLP
-2200 VELYRYDDISGK
+2200 VDLYRYDEISGK
-2212 IEHFGKFG
+2212 VEHFGKFG
-2220 VIYYDVNQII
+2220 VIYYDINQII
-2230 TTAVMTLTKHFD
+2230 TTAVMTLSKHFD
-2242 THGRIKEVQYEIFR
+2242 THGRIKEVQYEMFR

-2288 TYEYDGDGQ
+2288 TYDYDGDGQ
-2297 LLTVAVNDRQTWRY
+2297 LQSVAVNDRPTWRY
-2311 NYDLNGNLYLLTPG
+2311 SYDLNGNLHLLNPG
-2325 NGVRLLPLR
+2325 NSARLMPLR

-2349 KIDDDGFLSQRGADI
+2349 KIDDDGYLCQRGSDI
-2364 FDYNSKG
+2364 FEYNSKG
-2371 LLTRAYNKV
+2371 LLTRAYNKAS
-2380 LGWNVQYRY
+2380 GWSVQYRY
-2389 DGLGRRASCK
+2389 DGVGRRASYK
-2399 TNLGLHLQFF
+2399 TNLGHHLQYF
-2409 YADLHN
+2409 YSDLHN
-2415 PTRVTHVYNHSNS
+2415 PTRITHVYNHSNS
-2428 EILSLYYD
+2428 EITSLYYD

-2444 ESSSGEEYYIASDN
+2444 ESSSGEEYYVASDN
-2458 TGTPLAAFSIN
+2458 TGTPLAVFSIN
-2469 GVMIKQLQYTPFG
+2469 GLMIKQLQYTAYG
-2482 EIYFD
+2482 EIYYD
-2487 SNPNFQL
+2487 SNPDFQM

-2511 FAQRDYDVLAGRWIS
+2511 FTQRDYDVLAGRWTS
-2526 PDYTMWKKIGRDPA
+2526 PDYTMWRNVGKEPA

-2554 TEMDL
+2554 NELDL
-2559 KNYVTDVQSWLVMFG
+2559 KNYVTDVKSWLVMFG

-2580 IPGFPRSKLHFVPPP
+2580 IPGFPRAKMYFVPPP
-2595 YELTESQEC
+2595 YELSESQAS

-2609 ITGVQQTSER
+2609 ITGVQQTTER
-2619 HNQAFM
+2619 HNQAFL
-2625 ALEGQTIVKR
+2625 ALEGQVITKK
-2635 LHANIREKLGHW
+2635 LHASIREKAGHW
-2647 FATTVPIIGK
+2647 FATTTPIIGK

-2663 KEGKVTTGMSSIASE
+2663 KEGRVTTGVSSIASE
-2678 DSRKIALVL
+2678 DSRKVASVL
-2687 NGAHYLEKMYYN
+2687 NNAYYLDKMHYS

-2711 GSSDSDLVTL
+2711 GAADGDLVTL
-2721 GLTTGRKTLDSGV
+2721 GTTIGRKVLESGV
-2734 NVTVSQPTLLINGR
+2734 NVTVSQPTLLVNGR
-2748 TRRFTNIEFQH
+2748 TRRFTNIEFQY
-2759 SFLIL
+2759 STLL
-2764 NIRYGLTVDTLDE
+2764 LSIRYGLTPDTLDE
-2777 ERARVLDQARQR
+2777 EKARVLDQARQR
-2789 ALSAAW
+2789 ALGTAW
-2795 AKEQQKARDGKEG
+2795 AKEQQKARDGREG

>member
-1 MDIKDRRHRSLT
+1 MDVKDRRHRSLT

-18 KVCRYTSSSL
+18 KECRYTSSSL
-28 DSENCRVPTQKSYS
+28 DSEDCRVPTQKSYS

-50 DHENRMHYGNRVSDL
+50 DHDSRMHYGNRVTDL
-65 VHRESDEFPRQ
+65 VHRESDEFSRQ

-87 CDPSPQQ
+87 CEPSPHRT
-94 GGYCS
+94 GYCS
-99 DIGILHQTYALN
+99 DMGILHQGYSLST
-111 AGSDIESDT
+111 GSDADSDT

-129 IRLWGRSI
+129 IRLWGRGI

-158 DNENKSDEEN
+158 DNENKSDDEN
-168 GKESP
+168 G
-173 NSKCCYSES
+173 
-182 GGVTKLGNHTNNRY
+182 
-196 PKTPCHLDLYSEVP
+196 
-210 YFMNNIL
+210 
-217 QYRQDPVGYIHGR
+217 
-230 PIPSTSSSSLL
+230 
-241 PSAQLPSSHNP
+241 P
-252 PPVGCQ
+252 P
-258 MPLLD
+258 
-263 SNTSHQIMDT
+263 
-273 NPDEEFSPNSYLLRA
+273 
-288 CSGSQQ
+288 
-294 PSSSELAEGQREGDG
+294 
-309 ETYILYLQTEAST
+309 
-322 LLREG
+322 
-327 DKKQRFLGG
+327 
-336 PTNHHSQSTL
+336 NHHSQSTL

-361 HSSANSLNKNSL
+361 HSSANSLNRNSL
-373 TNRRNQIHAPAP
+373 TNRRSQIHAPAP
-385 PPNDMATTPESV
+385 APNDLATTPESV

-417 FKTSSGTTPLFS
+417 FKTSSGSTPLFS

-453 TFSRNAFKL
+453 TFSRKAFKL

-482 VLLAILL
+482 LLLAILL

-510 TFNNGIK
+510 TFNNGVR
-517 TSSDDVATMP
+517 TGLPGNDDVVTVP
-527 SGGKGPWSNTRNSSI
+527 SGGKVPWSLRNSSI
-542 DNGEV
+542 DSGEAEV
-547 EIGRR
+547 GRR
-552 ITQEVP
+552 VTQEVP
-558 AGVFWR
+558 PGVFWR
-564 SHIHVTQPQ
+564 SQIHISQPQ

-616 IEAPRERRS
+616 VESPRERRS

-641 VGIWHLAFY
+641 VGLWHLAFY
-650 NDGKDKEIVSFNT
+650 NDGKDKEMVSFNT

-675 CDGNGECVS
+675 CHGNGECVS
-684 GVCHCFPGFHGADCA
+684 GLCHCFPGFLGADCA

-718 ICYSGWKGAEC
+718 QCYSGWKGAEC
-729 DVPSSQCID
+729 DVPMNQCID
-738 PTCNT
+738 PSCGG
-743 HGSCIEGNC
+743 HGSCIDGNC
-752 VCSAG
+752 VCAAG
-757 FKGDNCEEVDCID
+757 YKGEHCEEVDCLD
-770 PTCTNHG
+770 PTCSSHG
-777 VCVNKECLCSPG
+777 VCVHGECLCSPG
-789 WGGQNCELP
+789 WGGLNCELA
-798 RTQCPDQC
+798 RVQCPDQC
-806 SGHGTYLTDTGLCSC
+806 SGHGTYLPDSGLCSC

-845 VGGAC
+845 IGGAC
-850 RCEEGWTGVA
+850 RCEEGWTGAA

-865 CHPRCTEHGS
+865 CHPRCIEHGT

-886 WNGEHCTMDGCPD
+886 WNGEHCTIGRQTAGTETDGCPD

-913 WQCICQTGWRGSG
+913 WQCVCQTGWRGPG

-948 CLDPDCCLQTTCQ
+948 CLDPDCCLQSACQ
-961 SSLLCRGSRDPLD
+961 NSLLCRGSRDPLD
-974 IIQQSQS
+974 IIQQGQTDW
-981 GSPAVKSFY
+981 PAVKSFY
-990 DRIKLLVGKDS
+990 DRIKLLAGKDS
-1001 THIIPGENPFNS
+1001 THIIPGDNPFNS
-1013 SLVSLIRGQVMTG
+1013 SLVSLIRGQVVTT

-1063 SLTLHFERAPF
+1063 ALTLHFERAPF
-1074 ISQEKTVWLP
+1074 MSQERTVWLP
-1084 WNSFYAMDTLSMK
+1084 WNSFYAMDTLVMK
-1097 TEENT
+1097 TEENS

-1112 RPDPVIISSPLST
+1112 RPDPIIISSPLST
-1125 FFSSSPRRNPIVPET
+1125 FFSASPAANPIVPET
-1140 QVLHEEIEM
+1140 QVLHEEIEL
-1149 PGSNLRLC
+1149 PGSNVKLRY
-1157 FLSSRTPGYRSL
+1157 LSSRTAGYKSL

-1177 TIPLNLIKVHL
+1177 TVPLNLIRVHL

-1199 TFQASPNLAYT
+1199 SFQASPNLAYT
-1210 FVWDKNDA
+1210 FIWDKTDA

-1235 EYETCLGLI
+1235 EYETCPSLI
-1244 LWEKRTAVLQG
+1244 LWEKRTALLQG

-1268 DKHHIVNVKSGIL
+1268 DKHHILNVKSGIL
-1281 HKGSGENQFLSQ
+1281 HKGTGENQFLTQ
-1293 QPAVIMSIMGNGRR
+1293 QPAIITSIMGNGRR

-1322 KLLAPLALAVGIDGS
+1322 KLLAPVALAVGIDGS

-1352 RNVTSILEFRNK
+1352 RNVTSILELRNK
-1364 EFKHSNNIAH
+1364 EFKHSNSPGH
-1374 KYYLAVDPVSGSIY
+1374 KYYLAVDPVTGSLY
-1388 LSDTNSRRIYK
+1388 VSDTNSRRIYRV
-1399 IKSLTGAKDIAT
+1399 KSLSGAKDLAG
-1411 NSEVIAGNG
+1411 NSEVVAGTG
-1420 EQCMPFDEARC
+1420 EQCLPFDEARC
-1431 GNGGKAVDAILTN
+1431 GDGGKAVDATLMS

-1451 KNGFIYFVDATM
+1451 KNGLMYFVDATM
-1463 IRKVDPNGIIST
+1463 IRKVDQNGIIST
-1475 LLGSNDLAAG
+1475 LLGSNDLTAV

-1490 DSSMDITQV
+1490 DSSMDVAQV
-1499 RMEWPTDLAVNPM
+1499 RLEWPTDLAVNPM

-1567 AVSHTGILYIAET
+1567 AISHTGVLYITET
-1580 NEKKINRI
+1580 DEKKINRL
-1588 RQVTTNGEISLLAGA
+1588 RQVTTNGEICLLAGA
-1603 ASDCNC
+1603 ASDCDC
-1609 KDDVNCNCYAGDDG
+1609 KNDVNCICYSGDDA
-1623 YATDAFLNSPSSLA
+1623 YATDAILNSPSSLA
-1637 VAPDGTV
+1637 VAPDGTI

-1656 VLQNK
+1656 VSKNK
-1661 PVLTSFNQYEVA
+1661 PVLNAFNQYEAA
-1673 SPGEQELYIF
+1673 SPGEQELYVF
-1683 NINGIHQY
+1683 NADGIHQY
-1691 TQSLVTGE
+1691 TVSLVTGE

-1711 VIEVIDNSGNS
+1711 VTELIDNNGNS
-1722 LKIRRDSNGTPRH
+1722 LKIRRDSSGMPRH
-1735 FLMPDNQIITLTLT
+1735 LLMPDNQIITLTVGT
-1749 TGGALKLVSTQSLEL
+1749 NGGLKAVSTQNLEL
-1764 SLMTYDG
+1764 GLMTYDG

-1778 KSDETGWTM
+1778 KSDETGWTT
-1787 FYDYDNEGRLT
+1787 FYDYDHEGRLT

-1857 CSNGTLRVMYANGM
+1857 CNNGTLRVMYANGM
-1871 GISFHSEPHILA
+1871 GVSFHSEPHVLA
-1883 GTVTPTIGRRN
+1883 GTITPTIGRCN

-1914 TKGKVTVFGR
+1914 IKGKVTIFGR
-1924 KLRVHGRNLLSIDF
+1924 KLRVHGRNLLSIDY
-1938 DRNSHTEKIYDDH
+1938 DRNIRTEKIYDDH
-1951 RKFTLRIVYDQL
+1951 RKFTLRIIYDQV
-1963 GRPLLWLPSSGLAPV
+1963 GRPFLWLPSSGLAAV
-1978 NVSYFFNGRLS
+1978 NVSYFFNGRLA
-1989 GLQRGAMSERTEMD
+1989 GLQRGAMSERTDID
-2003 KQGRIISR
+2003 KQGRIVSR
-2011 AFADGKTWSYTYL
+2011 MFADGKVWSYSYL
-2024 EKSMVLLLQS
+2024 DKSMVLLLQS

-2048 YSVTM
+2048 HAVTM

-2076 PESNASII
+2076 PESNASVI
-2084 FDYSEDGRILKTSY
+2084 FDYSDDGRILKTSF

-2113 KLSEII
+2113 KLSEIV

-2152 RKIGPLVDKQIYR
+2152 RKVGPLVDKQIYR
-2165 FSEEGMVNARFD
+2165 FSEEGMINARFD
-2177 YTYHDNSFRVA
+2177 YTYHDNSFRIA
-2188 SIKPIISETPLP
+2188 SIKPVISETPLP
-2200 VELYRYDDISGK
+2200 VDLYRYDEISGK
-2212 IEHFGKFG
+2212 VEHFGKFG
-2220 VIYYDVNQII
+2220 VIYYDINQII
-2230 TTAVMTLTKHFD
+2230 TTAVMTLSKHFD
-2242 THGRIKEVQYEIFR
+2242 THGRIKEVQYEMFR

-2288 TYEYDGDGQ
+2288 TYDYDGDGQ
-2297 LLTVAVNDRQTWRY
+2297 LQSVAVNDRPTWRY
-2311 NYDLNGNLYLLTPG
+2311 SYDLNGNLHLLNPG
-2325 NGVRLLPLR
+2325 NSARLMPLR

-2349 KIDDDGFLSQRGADI
+2349 KIDDDGYLCQRGSDI
-2364 FDYNSKG
+2364 FEYNSKG
-2371 LLTRAYNKV
+2371 LLTRAYNKAS
-2380 LGWNVQYRY
+2380 GWSVQYRY
-2389 DGLGRRASCK
+2389 DGVGRRASYK
-2399 TNLGLHLQFF
+2399 TNLGHHLQYF
-2409 YADLHN
+2409 YSDLHN
-2415 PTRVTHVYNHSNS
+2415 PTRITHVYNHSNS
-2428 EILSLYYD
+2428 EITSLYYD

-2444 ESSSGEEYYIASDN
+2444 ESSSGEEYYVASDN
-2458 TGTPLAAFSIN
+2458 TGTPLAVFSIN
-2469 GVMIKQLQYTPFG
+2469 GLMIKQLQYTAYG
-2482 EIYFD
+2482 EIYYD
-2487 SNPNFQL
+2487 SNPDFQM

-2511 FAQRDYDVLAGRWIS
+2511 FTQRDYDVLAGRWTS
-2526 PDYTMWKKIGRDPA
+2526 PDYTMWRNVGKEPA

-2554 TEMDL
+2554 NELDL
-2559 KNYVTDVQSWLVMFG
+2559 KNYVTDVKSWLVMFG

-2580 IPGFPRSKLHFVPPP
+2580 IPGFPRAKMYFVPPP
-2595 YELTESQEC
+2595 YELSESQAS

-2609 ITGVQQTSER
+2609 ITGVQQTTER
-2619 HNQAFM
+2619 HNQAFL
-2625 ALEGQTIVKR
+2625 ALEGQVITKK
-2635 LHANIREKLGHW
+2635 LHASIREKAGHW
-2647 FATTVPIIGK
+2647 FATTTPIIGK

-2663 KEGKVTTGMSSIASE
+2663 KEGRVTTGVSSIASE
-2678 DSRKIALVL
+2678 DSRKVASVL
-2687 NGAHYLEKMYYN
+2687 NNAYYLDKMHYS

-2711 GSSDSDLVTL
+2711 GAADGDLVTL
-2721 GLTTGRKTLDSGV
+2721 GTTIGRKVLESGV
-2734 NVTVSQPTLLINGR
+2734 NVTVSQPTLLVNGR
-2748 TRRFTNIEFQH
+2748 TRRFTNIEFQY
-2759 SFLIL
+2759 STLL
-2764 NIRYGLTVDTLDE
+2764 LSIRYGLTPDTLDE
-2777 ERARVLDQARQR
+2777 EKARVLDQARQR
-2789 ALSAAW
+2789 ALGTAW
-2795 AKEQQKARDGKEG
+2795 AKEQQKARDGREG

>member
-1 MDIKDRRHRSLT
+1 MDVKDRRHRSLT

-18 KVCRYTSSSL
+18 KECRYTSSSL
-28 DSENCRVPTQKSYS
+28 DSEDCRVPTQKSYS

-50 DHENRMHYGNRVSDL
+50 DHDSRMHYGNRVTDL
-65 VHRESDEFPRQ
+65 VHRESDEFSRQ
-76 GTNFTLAELGI
+76 GANFTLAELGI
-87 CDPSPQQ
+87 CEPSPHRS
-94 GGYCS
+94 GYCS
-99 DIGILHQTYALN
+99 DMGILHQGYSLST
-111 AGSDIESDT
+111 GSDADSDT

-129 IRLWGRSI
+129 IRLWGRGI

-158 DNENKSDEEN
+158 DNENKSDDDN
-168 GKESP
+168 
-173 NSKCCYSES
+173 
-182 GGVTKLGNHTNNRY
+182 
-196 PKTPCHLDLYSEVP
+196 
-210 YFMNNIL
+210 
-217 QYRQDPVGYIHGR
+217 GR
-230 PIPSTSSSSLL
+230 PIPPTSSSSLL

-252 PPVGCQ
+252 PPVSCQ

-288 CSGSQQ
+288 CSGPQQ
-294 PSSSELAEGQREGDG
+294 ASSS
-309 ETYILYLQTEAST
+309 
-322 LLREG
+322 
-327 DKKQRFLGG
+327 G
-336 PTNHHSQSTL
+336 PPNHHSQSTL

-361 HSSANSLNKNSL
+361 HSSANSLNRNSL
-373 TNRRNQIHAPAP
+373 TNRRSQIHAPAP
-385 PPNDMATTPESV
+385 APNDLATTPESV

-417 FKTSSGTTPLFS
+417 FKTSSGSTPLFS

-453 TFSRNAFKL
+453 TFSRKAFKL

-482 VLLAILL
+482 LLLAILL
-489 AYFIAMHLLGLNWQ
+489 AYFI
-503 LQPADGH
+503 
-510 TFNNGIK
+510 
-517 TSSDDVATMP
+517 V
-527 SGGKGPWSNTRNSSI
+527 PWSLKNSSI
-542 DNGEV
+542 DSGEAEV
-547 EIGRR
+547 GRR
-552 ITQEVP
+552 VTQEVP
-558 AGVFWR
+558 PGVFWR
-564 SHIHVTQPQ
+564 SQIHISQPQ

-616 IEAPRERRS
+616 VESPRERRS

-641 VGIWHLAFY
+641 VGLWHLAFY
-650 NDGKDKEIVSFNT
+650 NDGKDKEMVSFNT

-675 CDGNGECVS
+675 CHGNGECVS
-684 GVCHCFPGFHGADCA
+684 GLCHCFPGFLGADCA

-718 ICYSGWKGAEC
+718 QCYSGWKGAEC
-729 DVPSSQCID
+729 DVPMNQCID
-738 PTCNT
+738 PSCGG
-743 HGSCIEGNC
+743 HGSCIDGNC
-752 VCSAG
+752 VCAAG
-757 FKGDNCEEVDCID
+757 YKGEHCEEVDCLD
-770 PTCTNHG
+770 PTCSSHG
-777 VCVNKECLCSPG
+777 VCVNGECLCSPG
-789 WGGQNCELP
+789 WGGLNCELA
-798 RTQCPDQC
+798 RVQCPDQC
-806 SGHGTYLTDTGLCSC
+806 SGHGTYLPDSGLCNC

-832 EVCSVD
+832 
-838 CGTHGVC
+838 
-845 VGGAC
+845 
-850 RCEEGWTGVA
+850 
-860 CDQRV
+860 
-865 CHPRCTEHGS
+865 
-875 CKDGKCECREG
+875 
-886 WNGEHCTMDGCPD
+886 DGCPD

-913 WQCICQTGWRGSG
+913 WQCVCQTGWRGPG

-948 CLDPDCCLQTTCQ
+948 CLDPDCCLQSACQ
-961 SSLLCRGSRDPLD
+961 NSLLCRGSRDPLD
-974 IIQQSQS
+974 IIQQGQTDW
-981 GSPAVKSFY
+981 PAVKSFY
-990 DRIKLLVGKDS
+990 DRIKLLAGKDS
-1001 THIIPGENPFNS
+1001 THIIPGDNPFNS
-1013 SLVSLIRGQVMTG
+1013 SLVSLIRGQVVTT

-1053 TFDLIANGGA
+1053 TFDLIANGGSA
-1063 SLTLHFERAPF
+1063 LTLHFERAPF
-1074 ISQEKTVWLP
+1074 MSQERTVWLP
-1084 WNSFYAMDTLSMK
+1084 WNSFYAMDTLVMK
-1097 TEENT
+1097 TEENS

-1112 RPDPVIISSPLST
+1112 RPDPIIISSPLST
-1125 FFSSSPRRNPIVPET
+1125 FFSASPAANPIVPET
-1140 QVLHEEIEM
+1140 QVLHEEIEL
-1149 PGSNLRLC
+1149 PGTNVKLRY
-1157 FLSSRTPGYRSL
+1157 LSSRTAGYKSL

-1177 TIPLNLIKVHL
+1177 TVPLNLIRVHL

-1199 TFQASPNLAYT
+1199 SFQASPNLAYT
-1210 FVWDKNDA
+1210 FIWDKTDA

-1235 EYETCLGLI
+1235 EYETCPSLI
-1244 LWEKRTAVLQG
+1244 LWEKRTALLQG

-1268 DKHHIVNVKSGIL
+1268 DKHHTLNVKSGIL
-1281 HKGSGENQFLSQ
+1281 HKGTGENQFLTQ
-1293 QPAVIMSIMGNGRR
+1293 QPAIITSIMGNGRR

-1322 KLLAPLALAVGIDGS
+1322 KLLAPVALAVGIDGS

-1352 RNVTSILEFRNK
+1352 RNVTSILELRNK
-1364 EFKHSNNIAH
+1364 EFKHSNSPGH
-1374 KYYLAVDPVSGSIY
+1374 KYYLAVDPVTGSLY
-1388 LSDTNSRRIYK
+1388 VSDTNSRRIYRV
-1399 IKSLTGAKDIAT
+1399 KSLSGAKDLAG
-1411 NSEVIAGNG
+1411 NSEVVAGTG
-1420 EQCMPFDEARC
+1420 EQCLPFDEARC
-1431 GNGGKAVDAILTN
+1431 GDGGKAVDATLMS

-1451 KNGFIYFVDATM
+1451 KNGLMYFVDATM
-1463 IRKVDPNGIIST
+1463 IRKVDQNGIIST
-1475 LLGSNDLAAG
+1475 LLGSNDLTAV

-1490 DSSMDITQV
+1490 DSSMDVAQV
-1499 RMEWPTDLAVNPM
+1499 RLEWPTDLAVNPM

-1567 AVSHTGILYIAET
+1567 AISHTGVLYITET
-1580 NEKKINRI
+1580 DEKKINRL
-1588 RQVTTNGEISLLAGA
+1588 RQVTTNGEICLLAGA
-1603 ASDCNC
+1603 ASDCDC
-1609 KDDVNCNCYAGDDG
+1609 KNDVNCICYSGDDA
-1623 YATDAFLNSPSSLA
+1623 YATDAILNSPSSLA
-1637 VAPDGTV
+1637 VAPDGTI

-1656 VLQNK
+1656 VSKNK
-1661 PVLTSFNQYEVA
+1661 PVLNAFNQYEAA
-1673 SPGEQELYIF
+1673 SPGEQELYVF
-1683 NINGIHQY
+1683 NADGIHQY
-1691 TQSLVTGE
+1691 TVSLVTGE

-1711 VIEVIDNSGNS
+1711 VTELIDNNGNS
-1722 LKIRRDSNGTPRH
+1722 LKIRRDSSGMPRH
-1735 FLMPDNQIITLTLT
+1735 LLMPDNQIITLTVGT
-1749 TGGALKLVSTQSLEL
+1749 NGGLKAVSTQNLEL
-1764 SLMTYDG
+1764 GLMTYDG

-1778 KSDETGWTM
+1778 KSDETGWTT
-1787 FYDYDNEGRLT
+1787 FYDYDHEGRLT

-1871 GISFHSEPHILA
+1871 GVSFHSEPHVLA
-1883 GTVTPTIGRRN
+1883 GTITPTIGRCN

-1914 TKGKVTVFGR
+1914 IKGKVTIFGR
-1924 KLRVHGRNLLSIDF
+1924 KLRVHGRNLLSIDY
-1938 DRNSHTEKIYDDH
+1938 DRNIRTEKIYDDH
-1951 RKFTLRIVYDQL
+1951 RKFTLRIIYDQV
-1963 GRPLLWLPSSGLAPV
+1963 GRPFLWLPSSGLAAV
-1978 NVSYFFNGRLS
+1978 NVSYFFNGRLA
-1989 GLQRGAMSERTEMD
+1989 GLQRGAMSERTDID
-2003 KQGRIISR
+2003 KQGRIVSR
-2011 AFADGKTWSYTYL
+2011 MFADGKVWSYSYL
-2024 EKSMVLLLQS
+2024 DKSMVLLLQS

-2048 YSVTM
+2048 HAVTM

-2076 PESNASII
+2076 PESNASVI
-2084 FDYSEDGRILKTSY
+2084 FDYSDDGRILKTSF

-2113 KLSEII
+2113 KLSEIV

-2152 RKIGPLVDKQIYR
+2152 RKVGPLVDKQIYR
-2165 FSEEGMVNARFD
+2165 FSEEGMINARFD
-2177 YTYHDNSFRVA
+2177 YTYHDNSFRIA
-2188 SIKPIISETPLP
+2188 SIKPVISETPLP
-2200 VELYRYDDISGK
+2200 VDLYRYDEISGK
-2212 IEHFGKFG
+2212 VEHFGKFG
-2220 VIYYDVNQII
+2220 VIYYDINQII
-2230 TTAVMTLTKHFD
+2230 TTAVMTLSKHFD
-2242 THGRIKEVQYEIFR
+2242 THGRIKEVQYEMFR

-2288 TYEYDGDGQ
+2288 TYDYDGDGQ
-2297 LLTVAVNDRQTWRY
+2297 LQSVAVNDRPTWRY
-2311 NYDLNGNLYLLTPG
+2311 SYDLNGNLHLLNPG
-2325 NGVRLLPLR
+2325 NSARLMPLR

-2349 KIDDDGFLSQRGADI
+2349 KIDDDGYLCQRGSDI
-2364 FDYNSKG
+2364 FEYNSKG
-2371 LLTRAYNKV
+2371 LLTRAYNKAS
-2380 LGWNVQYRY
+2380 GWSVQYRY
-2389 DGLGRRASCK
+2389 DGVSRRASYK
-2399 TNLGLHLQFF
+2399 TNLGHHLQYF
-2409 YADLHN
+2409 YSDLHH
-2415 PTRVTHVYNHSNS
+2415 PTRITHVYNHSNS
-2428 EILSLYYD
+2428 EITSLYYD

-2444 ESSSGEEYYIASDN
+2444 ESSSGEEYYVASDN
-2458 TGTPLAAFSIN
+2458 TGTPLAVFSIN
-2469 GVMIKQLQYTPFG
+2469 GLMIKQLQYTAYG
-2482 EIYFD
+2482 EIYYD
-2487 SNPNFQL
+2487 SNPDFQM

-2511 FAQRDYDVLAGRWIS
+2511 FTQRDYDVLAGRWTS
-2526 PDYTMWKKIGRDPA
+2526 PDYTMWRNVGKEPA

-2554 TEMDL
+2554 NELDL
-2559 KNYVTDVQSWLVMFG
+2559 KNYVTDVKSWLVMFG

-2580 IPGFPRSKLHFVPPP
+2580 IPGFPRAKMYFVPPP
-2595 YELTESQEC
+2595 YELSESQAS

-2609 ITGVQQTSER
+2609 ITGVQQTTER
-2619 HNQAFM
+2619 HNQAFL
-2625 ALEGQTIVKR
+2625 ALEGQVISKK
-2635 LHANIREKLGHW
+2635 LHASIREKAGHW
-2647 FATTVPIIGK
+2647 FATTTPIIGK

-2663 KEGKVTTGMSSIASE
+2663 KEGRVTTGVSSIASE
-2678 DSRKIALVL
+2678 DSRKVASVL
-2687 NGAHYLEKMYYN
+2687 NNAYYLDKMHYS

-2711 GSSDSDLVTL
+2711 GAADGDLVTL
-2721 GLTTGRKTLDSGV
+2721 GTTIGRKVLESGV
-2734 NVTVSQPTLLINGR
+2734 NVTVSQPTLLVNGR
-2748 TRRFTNIEFQH
+2748 TRRFTNIEFQY
-2759 SFLIL
+2759 STLL
-2764 NIRYGLTVDTLDE
+2764 LSIRYGLTPDTLDE
-2777 ERARVLDQARQR
+2777 EKARVLDQARQR
-2789 ALSAAW
+2789 ALGTAW
-2795 AKEQQKARDGKEG
+2795 AKEQQKARDGREG